1 MKRILCAFAIVMT
14 ALSAAAKDGDGHRLT
29 ALWADY
35 KKAVKA
41 DRPKK
46 QASTLEEIKR
56 QAEANRLAWDFY
68 DASQKYVQLRSESN
82 WKLREDLTRQMEQDL
97 DRFGEP
103 VAIIYNRRHDQADS
117 LISYIMANE
126 TKLKSSSNPEF
137 WSNDP
142 LILQYTFGNV
152 LPRILSSDY
161 DYALWHLFSRNTDNS
176 AASALMHQTYD
187 GTYPLGALVRY
198 TELVSREEEES
209 MKKLASEHN
218 GDAVGVLAEGWLLD
232 RKCQKMKDDGT
243 GTSEDFRRLLDECR
257 EVRRKAISMK
267 GTENLIANSRPWPLF
282 IMGNL
287 TAKRISAS
295 IEDGEATILLSNL
308 SSATVQIKRGLKTVF
323 KAHVKN
329 PAQSF
334 HVFDTVRVKIPELD
348 DGEYEMNTS
357 SGKTKHSYNFKKNT
371 LSIASRLNSDGTGVY
386 VADYLSG
393 KPLDRY
399 TLTLFRDD
407 TSISRIEIDQNG
419 FTTIPEAFTEKIIKD
434 KYRYRLQA
442 SCRDDNGTL
451 RKSKKHWITDWSISD
466 GDFNTT
472 GGSEATHCMILTDR
486 SAFRPEETVRFKT
499 ILYSGSN
506 EYKTAGAGIG
516 LTAVLYD
523 AERNEIIRQPLT
535 TGEYGSAAGDF
546 ILKKGTRGGLYS
558 IVILKGER
566 RLCSTY
572 MLVDEF
578 VAPSFTM
585 DWEPDGR
592 LYLPGDGVSIKGRIR
607 SYSGHNLG
615 DAAASYRISRY
626 GKLSD
631 EGQLTLTP
639 DGNFDI
645 RFRAGVQD
653 WSNYLVSVKVTDA
666 TGETLEFSRSL
677 SVRNYLHSNTTVRD
691 ASTGSFTVKGQDI
704 DGQIISNGRL
714 GFSVTLQGPDNA
726 ASHPTLKCGY
736 ELSRDGKTVARGDSR
751 PGEKTEI
758 RLDGPG
764 LYILSTHCS
773 AVSDSGIKAESKEQ
787 TGILYVRDSDDTLHD
802 DLSSFFKETGR
813 DSVELQIGAAC
824 GQVWAVAELYGGGNI
839 LLDRR
844 SVELRGIKGEEGSLK
859 TISFPRKR
867 EYPSELSIK
876 VLWFKDKESYSYSR
890 DFASLADSPRLPL
903 SFSRFLDTTSP
914 GQGYSFGITTL
925 PGVECAATIFDA
937 ASETLRSNIWHEV
950 TPARRP
956 LPAVSFSTTSGEY
969 GESFDYVVRGYGMRP
984 MMLKSAA
991 TMNLSDS
998 GTVMEEEFATDEA
1011 VAGGITA
1018 VREDFASTV
1027 AWEPFLRSDKEGRI
1041 EFSFRNAD
1049 KLSTYYVQLF
1059 AHDRQMHN
1067 SVLRREMKVTLP
1079 VKISAVEPLFL
1090 HDGDR
1095 YVARVTVSN
1104 SSEGS
1109 VVGKVSIRLL
1119 DGKDYRNGKEM
1130 ASRSGH
1136 LEVKG
1141 GGSASFEC
1149 EVLAKNIDNLGLLA
1163 SFTPD
1168 AEDSGSDAVFVSIP
1182 IYPAAQTIM
1191 ESHSALF
1198 KAGMDRDS
1206 LIRVLRGKFV
1216 NADGSAASAGEISIL
1231 QMLKDAVPALT
1242 VPSSDD
1248 ALSLSEALYADWLLT
1263 KIPGADRMTDSQ
1275 RDDVT
1280 GRLVAAR
1287 NPDGGFGWFQD
1298 MSSSPVVTATLLERL
1313 AKMGAGCPGALAP
1326 VLPDAVRF
1334 LDRSFLRDS
1343 ARPLWCGGL
1352 SLEQYLY
1359 VRSLFPDVKPDTDGA
1374 RDLKAFR
1381 KAARDYLVPSGQRGL
1396 NGLIFAKARRMKT
1409 MKALLDREG
1418 GDGLA
1423 DFFGI
1428 KLLSGPRMRNSLEKD
1443 ILSLTEYAE
1452 PHNSGGM
1459 YYPNAVLPWRGL
1471 LESELYAHSMLCD
1484 LLADC
1489 GQDSIAEGI
1498 RLWIM
1503 VQKETQQWES
1513 DPAYIEALASVLA
1526 GSAETLQ
1533 TKVIALT
1540 LSVSRPFGQ
1549 VKAAGN
1555 GFSVSREYRRDGK
1568 PLREG
1573 DLLHVGDKISATYS
1587 IWSEENRSFVR
1598 LTAPRCAAF
1607 RPVEQK
1613 SGHYGWMARPLSVSG
1628 WASFTPQGYRS
1639 VLADRTEFWFDSYPE
1654 EKTSITEEF
1663 FVTQEG
1669 CFQAP
1674 AVEIE
1679 SLYAPHYRA
1688 NDKGAGPIKISSS
1701 ARTAAARN

>member
-46 QASTLEEIKR
+46 QAATLEEIKR

-68 DASQKYVQLRSESN
+68 DASQKYVRLRSENN

-103 VAIIYNRRHDQADS
+103 VAIIYDRRQGADR
-117 LISYIMANE
+117 LISFIKSNE
-126 TKLKSSSNPEF
+126 DKLKSSSNPEF
-137 WSNDP
+137 WSRDP
-142 LILQYTFGNV
+142 RLESFPYRAA
-152 LPRILSSDY
+152 LPGLLGSDY
-161 DYALWHLFSRNTDNS
+161 DYALWCLFSEAPNNS
-176 AASALMHQTYD
+176 AASALMHSAYA
-187 GTYPLGALVRY
+187 GSYPLGALMKLS
-198 TELVSREEEES
+198 ELTSGHENGPV
-209 MKKLASEHN
+209 KAFAAEHK
-218 GDAVGVLAEGWLLD
+218 GDAVGILAEGWLLD
-232 RKCQKMKDDGT
+232 RRFHELSGSSGSSQEDYLSLRDDCLTLQKRVGALREAEGRLAACCSQPSDIIRQLTHKSITSDVKDGVVT
-243 GTSEDFRRLLDECR
+243 VALKNLKNVKI
-257 EVRRKAISMK
+257 EVRSGR
-267 GTENLIANSRPWPLF
+267 
-282 IMGNL
+282 
-287 TAKRISAS
+287 
-295 IEDGEATILLSNL
+295 
-308 SSATVQIKRGLKTVF
+308 KTVF
-323 KAHVKN
+323 KTRADN
-329 PAQSF
+329 PKCSF
-334 HVFDTVRVKIPELD
+334 YLRDSVTVTLPEMD
-348 DGEYEMNTS
+348 DGDYELLCS
-357 SGKTKHSYNFKKNT
+357 SGKTKSVSNFGKHT
-371 LSIASRLNSDGTGVY
+371 LSIASRCNSNGQGVY
-386 VADYLSG
+386 VTDYMSG
-393 KPLDRY
+393 KPVETC
-399 TLTLFRDD
+399 TLTLYWQDKATASYENFR
-407 TSISRIEIDQNG
+407 IDG
-419 FTTIPEAFTEKIIKD
+419 FTTLPESLSAKIENDRWGYSIE
-434 KYRYRLQA
+434 A
-442 SCRDDNGTL
+442 SFRDSGGILRTSQRHSLSSGSLCRSGGGTA
-451 RKSKKHWITDWSISD
+451 
-466 GDFNTT
+466 GDEDTNCLVF
-472 GGSEATHCMILTDR
+472 TDR

-506 EYKTAGAGIG
+506 EYKAADAGNK

-523 AERNEIIRQPLT
+523 AENKEISRQSLV
-535 TGEYGSAAGDF
+535 TGEYGSAAGEF
-546 ILKKGTRGGLYS
+546 TLEKRSRGGLYS
-558 IVILKGER
+558 IAILQGEKH
-566 RLCSTY
+566 LCGTSV
-572 MLVDEF
+572 LVDEF
-578 VAPSFTM
+578 VTPSFTLIW
-585 DWEPDGR
+585 DKDER
-592 LYLPGDGVSIKGRIR
+592 AYLPGDGVSIKGGIR
-607 SYSGHNLG
+607 AYSGHQLG
-615 DAAASYRISRY
+615 EIKASYNISRF
-626 GKLSD
+626 GSTIEK
-631 EGQLTLTP
+631 GTLTP
-639 DGNFDI
+639 DTDGRFEI
-645 RFRAGVQD
+645 RFRAVGQD
-653 WSNYLVSVKVTDA
+653 WSNYMITVKVSDA
-666 TGETLEFSRSL
+666 TGETLEFY
-677 SVRNYLHSNTTVRD
+677 RNLPVQSNIYITTTIEDTVK
-691 ASTGSFTVKGQDI
+691 GNFTVKGRDTGGRMI
-704 DGQIISNGRL
+704 NSGKLRFSISTDGADMEK
-714 GFSVTLQGPDNA
+714 T
-726 ASHPTLKCGY
+726 HPSLKCSY
-736 ELSRDGKTVARGDSR
+736 EVVRAGKTISRGESR
-751 PGEKTEI
+751 PGEKVETALGE
-758 RLDGPG
+758 PG
-764 LYILSTHCS
+764 LYTLRTTCIAT
-773 AVSDSGIKAESKEQ
+773 SDSGIKAA
-787 TGILYVRDSDDTLHD
+787 DH
-802 DLSSFFKETGR
+802 KETSILFIP
-813 DSVELQIGAAC
+813 DSCQTLNDDITSLFMEDSTDSLDLRIGASC
-824 GQVWAVAELYGGGNI
+824 GPVWAVAELYGNGNT
-839 LLDRR
+839 LLDRQEVR
-844 SVELRGIKGEEGSLK
+844 LEGIKGEEGSLK
-859 TISFPRKR
+859 TIHFPRRK
-867 EYPSELSIK
+867 EYPSKLSIK
-876 VLWFKDKESYSYSR
+876 TLWFKDKESHSYGR
-890 DFASLADSPRLPL
+890 DFNAQQEEYSLPL
-903 SFSRFLDTTSP
+903 NFSRFLDTTAP
-914 GQGYSFGITTL
+914 GTRYTFEISTL

-937 ASETLRSNIWHEV
+937 ATETLRSNIWHEV

-984 MMLKSAA
+984 MMLKSAT

-1011 VAGGITA
+1011 VAGSITA
-1018 VREDFASTV
+1018 VRENFAGTV
-1027 AWEPFLRSDKEGRI
+1027 AWEPFLLSDKDGRI

-1104 SSEGS
+1104 GSEGS
-1109 VVGKVSIRLL
+1109 VGGKVSIRLL

-1149 EVLAKNIDNLGLLA
+1149 EVLAKDIDNLGLLA

-1168 AEDSGSDAVFVSIP
+1168 AEGSGSDAVFVSIP
-1182 IYPAAQTIM
+1182 VYPAAQTIM

-1298 MSSSPVVTATLLERL
+1298 MSSSPVVTATLLERF
-1313 AKMGAGCPGALAP
+1313 AKMGAGCPGALAS

-1409 MKALLDREG
+1409 LKALLDREG

-1540 LSVSRPFGQ
+1540 LCVSRPFGQ

-1573 DLLHVGDKISATYS
+1573 DSLHVGDKISATYS

-1628 WASFTPQGYRS
+1628 GASFTPQGYRS

-1701 ARTAAARN
+1701 F

>member
-14 ALSAAAKDGDGHRLT
+14 ALSAAAKGGDGHRLT

-35 KKAVKA
+35 EKAVKA

-56 QAEANRLAWDFY
+56 QAEAKRHAWDFY
-68 DASQKYVQLRSESN
+68 DASRKYVRLRSESN

-103 VAIIYNRRHDQADS
+103 VAIIYDRRHDQADS
-117 LISYIMANE
+117 LISYIKANE
-126 TKLKSSSNPEF
+126 AKLKSSSNPEF
-137 WSNDP
+137 WSHDL

-152 LPRILSSDY
+152 LPRFLSSDY

-218 GDAVGVLAEGWLLD
+218 GDAVGVLAEGWLLN
-232 RKCQKMKDDGT
+232 RKYQKMKDDGT
-243 GTSEDFRRLLDECR
+243 GTSEDFRRLLDDCR
-257 EVRRKAISMK
+257 EVRRKAILMK
-267 GTENLIANSRPWPLF
+267 GTENLIANSWPWPLF

-287 TAKRISAS
+287 TAKRIKAS

-334 HVFDTVRVKIPELD
+334 HVFDTVRVKIHELD
-348 DGEYEMNTS
+348 DGEYEMNIS
-357 SGKTKHSYNFKKNT
+357 SGKTKYNYNFKKNT
-371 LSIASRLNSDGTGVY
+371 LSIASRLNSDGIGVY
-386 VADYLSG
+386 VADYMSG
-393 KPLDRY
+393 KPVETC
-399 TLTLFRDD
+399 TLTLYWQDKATASYENFR
-407 TSISRIEIDQNG
+407 IDG
-419 FTTIPEAFTEKIIKD
+419 FTTLPESLSAKIENDRWGYSIEASFRD
-434 KYRYRLQA
+434 SGGILRTSQRHSLSSGSLYR
-442 SCRDDNGTL
+442 SGSGTA
-451 RKSKKHWITDWSISD
+451 
-466 GDFNTT
+466 GDEDTNCLVF
-472 GGSEATHCMILTDR
+472 TDR
-486 SAFRPEETVRFKT
+486 SAFRPEETVHFKA
-499 ILYSGSN
+499 ILYNGRY

-578 VAPSFTM
+578 VAPSFTL

-592 LYLPGDGVSIKGRIR
+592 LYLPGDGVNIKGRIR

-787 TGILYVRDSDDTLHD
+787 TGVLYVRDSDDTLHD

-903 SFSRFLDTTSP
+903 SFSRFLDTTAP

-950 TPARRP
+950 TPTRRP

-1027 AWEPFLRSDKEGRI
+1027 AWEPFLRADKDGRI

-1079 VKISAVEPLFL
+1079 VKISAIEPLFL

-1109 VVGKVSIRLL
+1109 VGGKVSIRLL

-1149 EVLAKNIDNLGLLA
+1149 EVLAKDIDNLGLLA

-1182 IYPAAQTIM
+1182 VYPAVQTIV

-1206 LIRVLRGKFV
+1206 LIRALRGKFV
-1216 NADGSAASAGEISIL
+1216 NADGSAASTGEISIL
-1231 QMLKDAVPALT
+1231 QMLRDAVPALT

-1287 NPDGGFGWFQD
+1287 NPDGGFGWFRG
-1298 MSSSPVVTATLLERL
+1298 MSSSPVVTATLLERF
-1313 AKMGAGCPGALAP
+1313 AKMGAGCPGALASA
-1326 VLPDAVRF
+1326 LPDAVRF

-1381 KAARDYLVPSGQRGL
+1381 KAAKDYLVPSGQRGL

-1409 MKALLDREG
+1409 LKALLDREG

-1443 ILSLTEYAE
+1443 ILSLAEYAE

-1688 NDKGAGPIKISSS
+1688 NDKGTGPIRISSS
-1701 ARTAAARN
+1701 F

>member
-1 MKRILCAFAIVMT
+1 MKRILCALAIVMA
-14 ALSAAAKDGDGHRLT
+14 ALSAVAKDGDGHRLT

-35 KKAVKA
+35 EKAVKA

-56 QAEANRLAWDFY
+56 QAEAKRLAWDFY
-68 DASQKYVQLRSESN
+68 DASRKYVQLRSESN

-103 VAIIYNRRHDQADS
+103 VAIIYDRRHDQADS
-117 LISYIMANE
+117 LISYIKANE
-126 TKLKSSSNPEF
+126 AKLKSSSNPEF
-137 WSNDP
+137 WSRDP
-142 LILQYTFGNV
+142 RLESFPYGAA
-152 LPRILSSDY
+152 LPGLLGSDY
-161 DYALWHLFSRNTDNS
+161 DYALWCLFSEAPDNS
-176 AASALMHQTYD
+176 AASALMYSAYA
-187 GTYPLGALVRY
+187 GSYPLGALMKLS
-198 TELVSREEEES
+198 ELTSGHENGPV
-209 MKKLASEHN
+209 KAFAAEHR
-218 GDAVGVLAEGWLLD
+218 GDAVGILAEGWLLD
-232 RKCQKMKDDGT
+232 RRFHELSGSSGSSQEDYLSLRDDCLTLQKRAGALREAEGRLAACCSQPSDIIRQLTHKSIISDVKDGVVT
-243 GTSEDFRRLLDECR
+243 VALKNLKNVKI
-257 EVRRKAISMK
+257 EVRYGR
-267 GTENLIANSRPWPLF
+267 
-282 IMGNL
+282 
-287 TAKRISAS
+287 
-295 IEDGEATILLSNL
+295 
-308 SSATVQIKRGLKTVF
+308 KTVF
-323 KAHVKN
+323 KTRADN
-329 PAQSF
+329 PKRSF
-334 HVFDTVRVKIPELD
+334 YLRDSVTVTLPEMD
-348 DGEYEMNTS
+348 DGDYELLCS
-357 SGKTKHSYNFKKNT
+357 SGKTKSVSNFGKHT
-371 LSIASRLNSDGTGVY
+371 LSIASRCNSDGHGVY
-386 VADYLSG
+386 VTDYMSG
-393 KPLDRY
+393 KPVETC
-399 TLTLFRDD
+399 TLTLYWQDKPTASYENFR
-407 TSISRIEIDQNG
+407 ING
-419 FTTIPEAFTEKIIKD
+419 FTTLPESLSAKIENDRWGYSIEASFRDSGGILRTSQKHSLSSGSL
-434 KYRYRLQA
+434 YR
-442 SCRDDNGTL
+442 SGSGTA
-451 RKSKKHWITDWSISD
+451 
-466 GDFNTT
+466 GDEDTNCLVF
-472 GGSEATHCMILTDR
+472 TDR
-486 SAFRPEETVRFKT
+486 SAFRPEETVHFKA
-499 ILYSGSN
+499 ILYNGRY
-506 EYKTAGAGIG
+506 EYKAVDAGNK

-523 AERNEIIRQPLT
+523 AENKEISRQSLV
-535 TGEYGSAAGDF
+535 TGEYGSAAGEF
-546 ILKKGTRGGLYS
+546 TLEKRSRGGLYS
-558 IVILKGER
+558 IAILQGEKH
-566 RLCSTY
+566 LCGTSV
-572 MLVDEF
+572 LVDEF
-578 VAPSFTM
+578 VIPSFTLIW
-585 DWEPDGR
+585 DKDER
-592 LYLPGDGVSIKGRIR
+592 AYLPGDGVSIKGGIR
-607 SYSGHNLG
+607 AYSGHQLG
-615 DAAASYRISRY
+615 EIKASYNISRF
-626 GKLSD
+626 GSTIEK
-631 EGQLTLTP
+631 GTLTP
-639 DGNFDI
+639 DTDGRFEI
-645 RFRAGVQD
+645 RFRAVGQD
-653 WSNYLVSVKVTDA
+653 WSNYMITVKVSDA
-666 TGETLEFSRSL
+666 TGETLEFY
-677 SVRNYLHSNTTVRD
+677 RNLPVQSNIYITTTIEDTVK
-691 ASTGSFTVKGQDI
+691 GNFTVKGRDTGGRMI
-704 DGQIISNGRL
+704 NSGKLRFSISSG
-714 GFSVTLQGPDNA
+714 GADMEKT
-726 ASHPTLKCGY
+726 HPSLKCSY
-736 ELSRDGKTVARGDSR
+736 EVVRAGKTISRGESR
-751 PGEKTEI
+751 PGEKVETALGE
-758 RLDGPG
+758 PG
-764 LYILSTHCS
+764 LYTLRTTCIAT
-773 AVSDSGIKAESKEQ
+773 SDSGIKAA
-787 TGILYVRDSDDTLHD
+787 DH
-802 DLSSFFKETGR
+802 KETSILFIP
-813 DSVELQIGAAC
+813 DSCQALNDDITSLFMEDSTDSLDLRIGASC
-824 GQVWAVAELYGGGNI
+824 GPVWAVAELYGNGNT
-839 LLDRR
+839 LLDRQEVR
-844 SVELRGIKGEEGSLK
+844 LEGIKGEEGSLK
-859 TISFPRKR
+859 TIHFPRRK
-867 EYPSELSIK
+867 EYPSKLSIK
-876 VLWFKDKESYSYSR
+876 TLWFKDKESYSYGRNFNAQQEEYS
-890 DFASLADSPRLPL
+890 LPL
-903 SFSRFLDTTSP
+903 NFSRFLDTTAP
-914 GQGYSFGITTL
+914 GTRYTFEISTL

-937 ASETLRSNIWHEV
+937 ATETLRSNIWHEV

-998 GTVMEEEFATDEA
+998 GTVMEEEFASDEA
-1011 VAGGITA
+1011 VAGSITA

-1027 AWEPFLRSDKEGRI
+1027 AWEPFLRSDKDGRI

-1109 VVGKVSIRLL
+1109 VGGKVSIRLL

-1149 EVLAKNIDNLGLLA
+1149 EVQAKDIDNLGLLA

-1182 IYPAAQTIM
+1182 VYPAVQTIM

-1206 LIRVLRGKFV
+1206 LIRALRGKFV
-1216 NADGSAASAGEISIL
+1216 NADGSASSAGEISIL
-1231 QMLKDAVPALT
+1231 QMLRDAVPALT

-1287 NPDGGFGWFQD
+1287 NPDGGFGWFRG
-1298 MSSSPVVTATLLERL
+1298 MSSSPVVTATLLERF

-1359 VRSLFPDVKPDTDGA
+1359 VRSLFPDIKPDTDGA

-1409 MKALLDREG
+1409 LKTLLDREG

-1471 LESELYAHSMLCD
+1471 LESELYAHSMLGD

-1489 GQDSIAEGI
+1489 GQSSIAEGI

-1549 VKAAGN
+1549 IKAAGN
-1555 GFSVSREYRRDGK
+1555 GFSISREYRRDGK

-1628 WASFTPQGYRS
+1628 WASFTPQGHRS

-1688 NDKGAGPIKISSS
+1688 NDKGAGPIRISSS
-1701 ARTAAARN
+1701 F

>member
-35 KKAVKA
+35 EKAVKA

-56 QAEANRLAWDFY
+56 QAEAKRLAWDFY
-68 DASQKYVQLRSESN
+68 DASRKYVQLRSESN

-103 VAIIYNRRHDQADS
+103 VAIIYDRRHDQADS

-126 TKLKSSSNPEF
+126 AKLKSSSNPEF
-137 WSNDP
+137 WSHDL

-152 LPRILSSDY
+152 LPRFLSSDY

-232 RKCQKMKDDGT
+232 RKYQKMEDDGT
-243 GTSEDFRRLLDECR
+243 GTSEDFRRLLDDCR
-257 EVRRKAISMK
+257 EVRRKAIAMK
-267 GTENLIANSRPWPLF
+267 GTENLIANSWPWPLF

-357 SGKTKHSYNFKKNT
+357 SGKTKYNYNFKKNT
-371 LSIASRLNSDGTGVY
+371 LSIASRLNSDGIGVY

-419 FTTIPEAFTEKIIKD
+419 FTTIPEAFTEKIIKA

-451 RKSKKHWITDWSISD
+451 RKSKKHRITDWSISD

-499 ILYSGSN
+499 ILYNGRY
-506 EYKTAGAGIG
+506 EYKTADAGIG

-523 AERNEIIRQPLT
+523 AERNEIVRQPLT

-578 VAPSFTM
+578 VAPNFTL

-607 SYSGHNLG
+607 SYSGHKIG

-639 DGNFDI
+639 DGDFDI

-666 TGETLEFSRSL
+666 TGETLEFSRNL
-677 SVRNYLHSNTTVRD
+677 PVRNYLHSNTTVRD

-736 ELSRDGKTVARGDSR
+736 ELSRDGKTVAKGDSR
-751 PGEKTEI
+751 PGEKTEV

-764 LYILSTHCS
+764 LYILSTLCS

-787 TGILYVRDSDDTLHD
+787 TGILYVPDSDDTLHD

-824 GQVWAVAELYGGGNI
+824 GPVWAVAELYGDGNI

-859 TISFPRKR
+859 TISFPRKGG
-867 EYPSELSIK
+867 YPSELSIK

-937 ASETLRSNIWHEV
+937 ATETLRSNIWHEV

-956 LPAVSFSTTSGEY
+956 LPAVSFRTTSGKY
-969 GESFDYVVRGYGMRP
+969 GESFDHVVRGYGMRP

-998 GTVMEEEFATDEA
+998 GTVMEEEFAMDEA
-1011 VAGGITA
+1011 VADGITA
-1018 VREDFASTV
+1018 VREDFAGTV
-1027 AWEPFLRSDKEGRI
+1027 AWEPFLRADKDGRI

-1109 VVGKVSIRLL
+1109 VGGKVSIRLL

-1141 GGSASFEC
+1141 SGSASFEC
-1149 EVLAKNIDNLGLLA
+1149 EVQAKDIDNLGLLA

-1168 AEDSGSDAVFVSIP
+1168 AKDSGSDAVFVSIP
-1182 IYPAAQTIM
+1182 VYPAVQTIM

-1206 LIRVLRGKFV
+1206 LIRALRGKFV

-1231 QMLKDAVPALT
+1231 QMLRDAVPALT

-1287 NPDGGFGWFQD
+1287 NPDGGFGWFRG
-1298 MSSSPVVTATLLERL
+1298 MSSSPVVTATLLERF
-1313 AKMGAGCPGALAP
+1313 AKMGAGCPEALAP

-1409 MKALLDREG
+1409 LKALLDREG

-1452 PHNSGGM
+1452 PHNSGGI

-1489 GQDSIAEGI
+1489 GQSSIAEGI

-1555 GFSVSREYRRDGK
+1555 GFSISREYRRDGK

-1688 NDKGAGPIKISSS
+1688 NDKGAGPLRISSS
-1701 ARTAAARN
+1701 F

>member
-1 MKRILCAFAIVMT
+1 MKRILCALAIVMA
-14 ALSAAAKDGDGHRLT
+14 ALSAVAKDGDGHRLT

-35 KKAVKA
+35 EKAVKA

-56 QAEANRLAWDFY
+56 QAEAKRLVWDFY
-68 DASQKYVQLRSESN
+68 DASRKYVRLRSESN

-103 VAIIYNRRHDQADS
+103 VAIIYDRRHDQADS
-117 LISYIMANE
+117 LISYIKANE
-126 TKLKSSSNPEF
+126 AKLKSSSNPEF
-137 WSNDP
+137 WSRDP
-142 LILQYTFGNV
+142 RLESFPYRAA
-152 LPRILSSDY
+152 LPELLGSDY
-161 DYALWHLFSRNTDNS
+161 DYALWCLFSEAPDNS
-176 AASALMHQTYD
+176 AASALMHSAYA
-187 GTYPLGALVRY
+187 GSYPLGALMKLS
-198 TELVSREEEES
+198 ELTSGHENGPV
-209 MKKLASEHN
+209 KAFAAEHR
-218 GDAVGVLAEGWLLD
+218 GDAVGILAEGWLLD
-232 RKCQKMKDDGT
+232 RRFHELSGSSGSSQEDYLSLRDDCLTLQKRAGALREAEGRLAACCSQPSDIIRQLTHKSIISDVKDGVVT
-243 GTSEDFRRLLDECR
+243 VALKNLKNVKI
-257 EVRRKAISMK
+257 EVRSGR
-267 GTENLIANSRPWPLF
+267 
-282 IMGNL
+282 
-287 TAKRISAS
+287 
-295 IEDGEATILLSNL
+295 
-308 SSATVQIKRGLKTVF
+308 KTVF
-323 KAHVKN
+323 KTRADN
-329 PAQSF
+329 PKCSF
-334 HVFDTVRVKIPELD
+334 YLRDSVTVTLPEMD
-348 DGEYEMNTS
+348 DGDYELLCS
-357 SGKTKHSYNFKKNT
+357 SGKTKSVSNFGKHT
-371 LSIASRLNSDGTGVY
+371 LSIASRCNSDGQGIY
-386 VADYLSG
+386 VTDYMSG
-393 KPLDRY
+393 KPVETC
-399 TLTLFRDD
+399 TLTLYWQDKATASYENFR
-407 TSISRIEIDQNG
+407 IDG
-419 FTTIPEAFTEKIIKD
+419 FTTLPESLSAKIENDRWGYSIEASFRD
-434 KYRYRLQA
+434 SGGILRTSQRHSLSSGSLYR
-442 SCRDDNGTL
+442 SGSGTA
-451 RKSKKHWITDWSISD
+451 
-466 GDFNTT
+466 GDEDTNCLVF
-472 GGSEATHCMILTDR
+472 TDR

-506 EYKTAGAGIG
+506 EYKAVDAGNK

-523 AERNEIIRQPLT
+523 AENKEISRQSLV
-535 TGEYGSAAGDF
+535 TGEYGSAAGEF
-546 ILKKGTRGGLYS
+546 TLEKRSRGGLYS
-558 IVILKGER
+558 IAILQGEKH
-566 RLCSTY
+566 LCGTSV
-572 MLVDEF
+572 LVDEF
-578 VAPSFTM
+578 VTPSFTLIW
-585 DWEPDGR
+585 DKDER
-592 LYLPGDGVSIKGRIR
+592 TYLPGDGVSIKGGIR
-607 SYSGHNLG
+607 AYSGHQLG
-615 DAAASYRISRY
+615 EIKGSYNISRF
-626 GKLSD
+626 GSTIEK
-631 EGQLTLTP
+631 GTLTP
-639 DGNFDI
+639 DTDGRFEI
-645 RFRAGVQD
+645 RFRAVGQD
-653 WSNYLVSVKVTDA
+653 WSNYMITVKVSDA
-666 TGETLEFSRSL
+666 TGETLEFY
-677 SVRNYLHSNTTVRD
+677 RNLPVQSNIYITTTIEDTVK
-691 ASTGSFTVKGQDI
+691 GNFTVKGRDTGSRMI
-704 DGQIISNGRL
+704 NSGKLRFSISTGEADMK
-714 GFSVTLQGPDNA
+714 TT
-726 ASHPTLKCGY
+726 HPSLKCSY
-736 ELSRDGKTVARGDSR
+736 EVVRAGKTISRGESR
-751 PGEKTEI
+751 PGEKVETALGE
-758 RLDGPG
+758 PG
-764 LYILSTHCS
+764 LYTLRTTCIAT
-773 AVSDSGIKAESKEQ
+773 SDSGIKAA
-787 TGILYVRDSDDTLHD
+787 DH
-802 DLSSFFKETGR
+802 KETSILFIP
-813 DSVELQIGAAC
+813 DSCQALNDDITSLFMEDSTDSLDLRIGASC
-824 GQVWAVAELYGGGNI
+824 GPVWAVAELYGNGNT
-839 LLDRR
+839 LLDRQEVR
-844 SVELRGIKGEEGSLK
+844 LEGIKGEEGSLK
-859 TISFPRKR
+859 TIHFPRRK
-867 EYPSELSIK
+867 EYPSKLSIK
-876 VLWFKDKESYSYSR
+876 VLWFKDQESYSYGR
-890 DFASLADSPRLPL
+890 DFNAQQEEYSLPL
-903 SFSRFLDTTSP
+903 NFNRFLDTTAP
-914 GQGYSFGITTL
+914 GTRYTFEISTL

-937 ASETLRSNIWHEV
+937 ATETLRSNIWHEV

-998 GTVMEEEFATDEA
+998 GTVMGEEFATDEA
-1011 VAGGITA
+1011 VAGSITA

-1027 AWEPFLRSDKEGRI
+1027 AWEPFLLSDKDGRI

-1109 VVGKVSIRLL
+1109 VGGTVSIRLL

-1149 EVLAKNIDNLGLLA
+1149 EVQAKDIDNLGLLA

-1168 AEDSGSDAVFVSIP
+1168 AEDSGADAVFVSIP
-1182 IYPAAQTIM
+1182 VYPAVQTIV

-1206 LIRVLRGKFV
+1206 LIRALRGKFV

-1231 QMLKDAVPALT
+1231 QMLRDAVPALT

-1287 NPDGGFGWFQD
+1287 NPDGGFGWFRG
-1298 MSSSPVVTATLLERL
+1298 MSSSPVVTATLLERF
-1313 AKMGAGCPGALAP
+1313 AKMGAGCPGALASA
-1326 VLPDAVRF
+1326 LPDAVRF

-1352 SLEQYLY
+1352 SLEQYLH

-1409 MKALLDREG
+1409 LKALLDGEG

-1452 PHNSGGM
+1452 PHNSGGI

-1688 NDKGAGPIKISSS
+1688 NDKGAGPIRISSS
-1701 ARTAAARN
+1701 F

>member
-35 KKAVKA
+35 EKAVKA

-56 QAEANRLAWDFY
+56 QAEAKRLVWDFY
-68 DASQKYVQLRSESN
+68 DASRKYVRLRSESN

-103 VAIIYNRRHDQADS
+103 VAIIYDRRQGADR
-117 LISYIMANE
+117 LISFIKSNE
-126 TKLKSSSNPEF
+126 DKLKSSSNPEF
-137 WSNDP
+137 WSRDP
-142 LILQYTFGNV
+142 RLESFPYGAA
-152 LPRILSSDY
+152 LPGLLGSDY
-161 DYALWHLFSRNTDNS
+161 DYALWCLFSEAPDNS
-176 AASALMHQTYD
+176 AASALMHSAYA
-187 GTYPLGALVRY
+187 GSYPLGALMKLS
-198 TELVSREEEES
+198 ELTSGHENGPV
-209 MKKLASEHN
+209 KAFAAEHR
-218 GDAVGVLAEGWLLD
+218 GDAVGILAEGWLLD
-232 RKCQKMKDDGT
+232 RRFHELSGSSGSSQEDYLSLRDDCLTLQKRAGALREAEGRLAACCSQPSDIIRQLTHKSIISDVKDGVVT
-243 GTSEDFRRLLDECR
+243 VALKNLKNVKI
-257 EVRRKAISMK
+257 EVRSGR
-267 GTENLIANSRPWPLF
+267 
-282 IMGNL
+282 
-287 TAKRISAS
+287 
-295 IEDGEATILLSNL
+295 
-308 SSATVQIKRGLKTVF
+308 KTVF
-323 KAHVKN
+323 KTRADN
-329 PAQSF
+329 PKCSF
-334 HVFDTVRVKIPELD
+334 YLRDSVTVTLPEMD
-348 DGEYEMNTS
+348 DGDYELLCS
-357 SGKTKHSYNFKKNT
+357 SGKTKSVSNFGKHT
-371 LSIASRLNSDGTGVY
+371 LSIASRCNSDGQGIY
-386 VADYLSG
+386 VTDYMSG
-393 KPLDRY
+393 KPVETC
-399 TLTLFRDD
+399 TLTLYWQDKATASYENFR
-407 TSISRIEIDQNG
+407 IDG
-419 FTTIPEAFTEKIIKD
+419 FTTLPESLSAKIENDRWGYSIEASFRD
-434 KYRYRLQA
+434 SGGILRTSQRHSLSSGSLYR
-442 SCRDDNGTL
+442 SGSGTA
-451 RKSKKHWITDWSISD
+451 
-466 GDFNTT
+466 GDEDTNCLVF
-472 GGSEATHCMILTDR
+472 TDR
-486 SAFRPEETVRFKT
+486 SAFRPEETVHFKA
-499 ILYSGSN
+499 ILYNGRY
-506 EYKTAGAGIG
+506 EYKAVDAGNK

-523 AERNEIIRQPLT
+523 AENKEISRQSLV
-535 TGEYGSAAGDF
+535 TGEYGSAAGEF
-546 ILKKGTRGGLYS
+546 TLEKRSRGGLYS
-558 IVILKGER
+558 IAILQGEKH
-566 RLCSTY
+566 LCGTSV
-572 MLVDEF
+572 LVDEF
-578 VAPSFTM
+578 VTPSFTLIW
-585 DWEPDGR
+585 DKDER
-592 LYLPGDGVSIKGRIR
+592 TYLPGDGVSIKGGIR
-607 SYSGHNLG
+607 AYSGHQLG
-615 DAAASYRISRY
+615 EIKASYNISRF
-626 GKLSD
+626 GSTIEK
-631 EGQLTLTP
+631 GTLTP
-639 DGNFDI
+639 DTDGRFEI
-645 RFRAGVQD
+645 RFRAVGQD
-653 WSNYLVSVKVTDA
+653 WSNYMITVKVSDA
-666 TGETLEFSRSL
+666 TGETLEFY
-677 SVRNYLHSNTTVRD
+677 RNLPVQSNIYITTTIEDTVK
-691 ASTGSFTVKGQDI
+691 GNFTVKGHDTGGRMI
-704 DGQIISNGRL
+704 NSGKLRFSISTGEADMK
-714 GFSVTLQGPDNA
+714 TT
-726 ASHPTLKCGY
+726 HPSLKCSY
-736 ELSRDGKTVARGDSR
+736 EVVRAGKTISRGESR
-751 PGEKTEI
+751 PGEKVETALGE
-758 RLDGPG
+758 PG
-764 LYILSTHCS
+764 LYTLRTTCIAT
-773 AVSDSGIKAESKEQ
+773 SDSGIKAA
-787 TGILYVRDSDDTLHD
+787 DH
-802 DLSSFFKETGR
+802 KETSILFIP
-813 DSVELQIGAAC
+813 DSCQALNDDITSLFMEDSTDSLDLRIGASC
-824 GQVWAVAELYGGGNI
+824 GPVWAVAELYGNGNT
-839 LLDRR
+839 LLDRQEVR
-844 SVELRGIKGEEGSLK
+844 LEGIKGEEGSLK
-859 TISFPRKR
+859 TIHFPRRK
-867 EYPSELSIK
+867 EYPSKLSIK
-876 VLWFKDKESYSYSR
+876 VLWFKDKESYSYGR
-890 DFASLADSPRLPL
+890 DFNAQQEEYSLPL
-903 SFSRFLDTTSP
+903 NFSRFLDTTAP
-914 GQGYSFGITTL
+914 GTRYTFEISTL

-937 ASETLRSNIWHEV
+937 ATETLRSNIWHEV

-956 LPAVSFSTTSGEY
+956 LPAVSFRTTSGKY
-969 GESFDYVVRGYGMRP
+969 GKSFDHVVRGYGMRP

-998 GTVMEEEFATDEA
+998 GTVMEEEFAMDEA
-1011 VAGGITA
+1011 VADGITA
-1018 VREDFASTV
+1018 VRENFASTV
-1027 AWEPFLRSDKEGRI
+1027 AWEPFLLSDKDGRI

-1109 VVGKVSIRLL
+1109 VGGKVSIRLL

-1149 EVLAKNIDNLGLLA
+1149 EVQAKDIDNLGLLA

-1182 IYPAAQTIM
+1182 VYPAVQTIM

-1206 LIRVLRGKFV
+1206 LIRALRGKFV

-1231 QMLKDAVPALT
+1231 QMLRDAVPALT

-1298 MSSSPVVTATLLERL
+1298 MSSSPVVTATLLERF

-1409 MKALLDREG
+1409 LKALLDREG

-1452 PHNSGGM
+1452 PHNSGGT

-1555 GFSVSREYRRDGK
+1555 GFSISREYRRDGQ

-1688 NDKGAGPIKISSS
+1688 NDKGAGPIRISSS
-1701 ARTAAARN
+1701 F

>member
-68 DASQKYVQLRSESN
+68 DASQKYVRLRSESN

-103 VAIIYNRRHDQADS
+103 VAIIYDRRHDQADS
-117 LISYIMANE
+117 LISYIKANE
-126 TKLKSSSNPEF
+126 AKLKSSSNPEF
-137 WSNDP
+137 WSRDP
-142 LILQYTFGNV
+142 RLESFPYGAA
-152 LPRILSSDY
+152 LPGLLGSDY
-161 DYALWHLFSRNTDNS
+161 DYALWCLFSEAPDNS
-176 AASALMHQTYD
+176 AASALMHSAYA
-187 GTYPLGALVRY
+187 GSYPLGALMKLS
-198 TELVSREEEES
+198 ELTSGHENGPV
-209 MKKLASEHN
+209 KAFAAEHR
-218 GDAVGVLAEGWLLD
+218 GDAVGILAEGWLLD
-232 RKCQKMKDDGT
+232 RRFHELSGSGGSSQEDYLSLRDDCLTLQKRAGALREAEGRLAACCSQPSDIIRQLTHKSIISDVKDGVVT
-243 GTSEDFRRLLDECR
+243 VALKNLKNVKI
-257 EVRRKAISMK
+257 EVRYGR
-267 GTENLIANSRPWPLF
+267 
-282 IMGNL
+282 
-287 TAKRISAS
+287 
-295 IEDGEATILLSNL
+295 
-308 SSATVQIKRGLKTVF
+308 KTVF
-323 KAHVKN
+323 KTRMDN
-329 PAQSF
+329 PKRSF
-334 HVFDTVRVKIPELD
+334 YLRDSVTVTLPEMD
-348 DGEYEMNTS
+348 DGDYELLCS
-357 SGKTKHSYNFKKNT
+357 SGKTKSVSNFGKHT
-371 LSIASRLNSDGTGVY
+371 LSIASRCNSDGHGVY
-386 VADYLSG
+386 VTDYMSG
-393 KPLDRY
+393 KPVETC
-399 TLTLFRDD
+399 TLTLYWQDKPTASYENFR
-407 TSISRIEIDQNG
+407 IDG
-419 FTTIPEAFTEKIIKD
+419 FTTLPESLSAKIENDHWGYSIEASFRDSGGILRTSQKHSLSSGSL
-434 KYRYRLQA
+434 YR
-442 SCRDDNGTL
+442 SGSGTA
-451 RKSKKHWITDWSISD
+451 
-466 GDFNTT
+466 GDEDTNCLVF
-472 GGSEATHCMILTDR
+472 TDR

-506 EYKTAGAGIG
+506 EYKAADAGNK

-523 AERNEIIRQPLT
+523 AENKEISRQSLV
-535 TGEYGSAAGDF
+535 TGEYGSAAGEF
-546 ILKKGTRGGLYS
+546 TLEKRSRGGLYS
-558 IVILKGER
+558 IAILQGEKH
-566 RLCSTY
+566 LCGTSV
-572 MLVDEF
+572 LVDEF
-578 VAPSFTM
+578 VTPSFTLIW
-585 DWEPDGR
+585 DKDER
-592 LYLPGDGVSIKGRIR
+592 TYLPGDGVSIKGGIR
-607 SYSGHNLG
+607 AYSGHQLG
-615 DAAASYRISRY
+615 EIKASYNISRF
-626 GKLSD
+626 GSTIEK
-631 EGQLTLTP
+631 GTLTP
-639 DGNFDI
+639 DTDGRFEI
-645 RFRAGVQD
+645 RFRAVGQD
-653 WSNYLVSVKVTDA
+653 WSNYMITVKVSDA
-666 TGETLEFSRSL
+666 TGETLEFY
-677 SVRNYLHSNTTVRD
+677 RNLPVQSNIYITTTIEDTVK
-691 ASTGSFTVKGQDI
+691 GNFTVKGRDTGGRMI
-704 DGQIISNGRL
+704 NSGKLRFSISTGEADMK
-714 GFSVTLQGPDNA
+714 TT
-726 ASHPTLKCGY
+726 HPSLKCSY
-736 ELSRDGKTVARGDSR
+736 EVVRAGKTISRGESR
-751 PGEKTEI
+751 PGEKVETALGE
-758 RLDGPG
+758 PG
-764 LYILSTHCS
+764 LYTLRTTCIAT
-773 AVSDSGIKAESKEQ
+773 SDSGIKAA
-787 TGILYVRDSDDTLHD
+787 DH
-802 DLSSFFKETGR
+802 KETSILFIP
-813 DSVELQIGAAC
+813 DSCQALNDDITSLFMEDSTDSLDLRIGASC
-824 GQVWAVAELYGGGNI
+824 GPVWAVAELYGNGNT
-839 LLDRR
+839 LLDRQGVR
-844 SVELRGIKGEEGSLK
+844 LEGIKGEEGSLK
-859 TISFPRKR
+859 TIHFPRRK
-867 EYPSELSIK
+867 EYPSKLSIK
-876 VLWFKDKESYSYSR
+876 VLWFKDKESYSYGR
-890 DFASLADSPRLPL
+890 DFNAQQEEYSLPL
-903 SFSRFLDTTSP
+903 NFSRFLDTTAP
-914 GQGYSFGITTL
+914 GTRYTFEISTL

-937 ASETLRSNIWHEV
+937 ATETLRSNIWHEV

-998 GTVMEEEFATDEA
+998 GTVMEEEFAADEA
-1011 VAGGITA
+1011 VAGSITA

-1027 AWEPFLRSDKEGRI
+1027 AWEPFLRSDKDGRI

-1059 AHDRQMHN
+1059 AHDRQIHN

-1095 YVARVTVSN
+1095 YVARVTISN

-1109 VVGKVSIRLL
+1109 VGGKVSIRLL

-1149 EVLAKNIDNLGLLA
+1149 EVQAKDIDNLGLLA

-1182 IYPAAQTIM
+1182 VYPAVQTIM

-1206 LIRVLRGKFV
+1206 LIRALRGKFV

-1231 QMLKDAVPALT
+1231 QMLRDAVPALT
-1242 VPSSDD
+1242 VPSSDE

-1287 NPDGGFGWFQD
+1287 NPDGGFGWFRG
-1298 MSSSPVVTATLLERL
+1298 MSSSPVVTATLLERF

-1409 MKALLDREG
+1409 LKALLDREG

-1540 LSVSRPFGQ
+1540 LSVSRPFRQ

-1555 GFSVSREYRRDGK
+1555 GFSISREYRRDGK

-1573 DLLHVGDKISATYS
+1573 DLLHVGDKISATYN

-1688 NDKGAGPIKISSS
+1688 NDKGAGPIMISSS
-1701 ARTAAARN
+1701 F

>member
-41 DRPKK
+41 DRPRK

-68 DASQKYVQLRSESN
+68 DASQKYVRLRSESN

-103 VAIIYNRRHDQADS
+103 VAIIYDRRQGADR
-117 LISYIMANE
+117 LISFIKSNE
-126 TKLKSSSNPEF
+126 DKLKSSSNPEF
-137 WSNDP
+137 WSRDP
-142 LILQYTFGNV
+142 RLESFPYGAA
-152 LPRILSSDY
+152 LPGLLGSDY
-161 DYALWHLFSRNTDNS
+161 DYALWCLFSEAPDNS
-176 AASALMHQTYD
+176 AASALMHSAYA
-187 GTYPLGALVRY
+187 GSYPLGALMKLS
-198 TELVSREEEES
+198 ELTSGHENGPV
-209 MKKLASEHN
+209 KAFAAEHR
-218 GDAVGVLAEGWLLD
+218 GDAVGILAEGWLLD
-232 RKCQKMKDDGT
+232 RRFHELSGSSGSSQEDYLSLRDDCLTLQKRAGALREAEGRLAACCSQPSDIIRQLTHKSIISDVKDGVVT
-243 GTSEDFRRLLDECR
+243 VALKNLKNVKI
-257 EVRRKAISMK
+257 EVRSGR
-267 GTENLIANSRPWPLF
+267 
-282 IMGNL
+282 
-287 TAKRISAS
+287 
-295 IEDGEATILLSNL
+295 
-308 SSATVQIKRGLKTVF
+308 KTVF
-323 KAHVKN
+323 KTRADN
-329 PAQSF
+329 PKCSF
-334 HVFDTVRVKIPELD
+334 YLRDSVTVTLPEMD
-348 DGEYEMNTS
+348 DGDYELLCS
-357 SGKTKHSYNFKKNT
+357 SGKTKSVSNFGKHT
-371 LSIASRLNSDGTGVY
+371 LSIASRCNSDGQGIY
-386 VADYLSG
+386 VTDYMSG

-499 ILYSGSN
+499 LLYSGSN
-506 EYKTAGAGIG
+506 EYKAVDAGNK

-523 AERNEIIRQPLT
+523 AENKEISRQSLV
-535 TGEYGSAAGDF
+535 TGEYGSAAGEF
-546 ILKKGTRGGLYS
+546 SLEKRSRGGLYS
-558 IVILKGER
+558 IAILQGEKH
-566 RLCSTY
+566 LCGTSV
-572 MLVDEF
+572 LVDEF
-578 VAPSFTM
+578 VTPSFTLIW
-585 DWEPDGR
+585 DKDER
-592 LYLPGDGVSIKGRIR
+592 TYLPGDWVSIKGGIR
-607 SYSGHNLG
+607 AYSGHQLG
-615 DAAASYRISRY
+615 EIKASYNISRF
-626 GKLSD
+626 GSTIEK
-631 EGQLTLTP
+631 GTLTP
-639 DGNFDI
+639 DTDGRFEI
-645 RFRAGVQD
+645 RFRAVGQD
-653 WSNYLVSVKVTDA
+653 WSNYMITVKVSDA
-666 TGETLEFSRSL
+666 TGETLEFY
-677 SVRNYLHSNTTVRD
+677 RNLPVQSNIYITTTIEDTVK
-691 ASTGSFTVKGQDI
+691 GNFTVKGRDTGGRMI
-704 DGQIISNGRL
+704 NSGKLRFSISTGEADMK
-714 GFSVTLQGPDNA
+714 TT
-726 ASHPTLKCGY
+726 HPSLKCSY
-736 ELSRDGKTVARGDSR
+736 EVVRAGKTISRGESR
-751 PGEKTEI
+751 PGEKVETALGE
-758 RLDGPG
+758 PG
-764 LYILSTHCS
+764 LYTLRTTCIAT
-773 AVSDSGIKAESKEQ
+773 SDSGIKAA
-787 TGILYVRDSDDTLHD
+787 DH
-802 DLSSFFKETGR
+802 KETSILFIP
-813 DSVELQIGAAC
+813 DSCQTLNDDITSLFMEDSTDSLDLRIGASC
-824 GQVWAVAELYGGGNI
+824 GPVWAAAELYGNGNT
-839 LLDRR
+839 LLDRQKVR
-844 SVELRGIKGEEGSLK
+844 LEGIKGEEGSLK
-859 TISFPRKR
+859 TIHFPRRK
-867 EYPSELSIK
+867 EYPLKLSIK
-876 VLWFKDKESYSYSR
+876 VLWFKDKESYSYGR
-890 DFASLADSPRLPL
+890 DFNAQQEEYSLPL
-903 SFSRFLDTTSP
+903 NFSRFLDTTAP
-914 GQGYSFGITTL
+914 GTRYTFEISTL

-998 GTVMEEEFATDEA
+998 GTVMEEEFASDEA
-1011 VAGGITA
+1011 VAGSITA
-1018 VREDFASTV
+1018 VREDFTSTV
-1027 AWEPFLRSDKEGRI
+1027 AWEPFLRSDKDGRI

-1067 SVLRREMKVTLP
+1067 SVLRREMKATLP

-1109 VVGKVSIRLL
+1109 VGGKVSIRLL

-1149 EVLAKNIDNLGLLA
+1149 EVQAKDIDNLGLLA

-1182 IYPAAQTIM
+1182 VYPAVQTIM

-1206 LIRVLRGKFV
+1206 LIRALRGKFV

-1231 QMLKDAVPALT
+1231 QMLRDAVPALT

-1287 NPDGGFGWFQD
+1287 NPDGGFGWFRG
-1298 MSSSPVVTATLLERL
+1298 MSSSPVVTATLLERF

-1381 KAARDYLVPSGQRGL
+1381 KAAKDYLVPSGQRGL

-1409 MKALLDREG
+1409 LKALLDREG

-1443 ILSLTEYAE
+1443 ILSLAEYAE
-1452 PHNSGGM
+1452 PHNGGGM

-1555 GFSVSREYRRDGK
+1555 GFRVSREYRRDGK

-1688 NDKGAGPIKISSS
+1688 NDKGAGPIRISSS
-1701 ARTAAARN
+1701 F

>member
-68 DASQKYVQLRSESN
+68 DASREYVRLRSESN

-103 VAIIYNRRHDQADS
+103 VAIIYDRRQGADR
-117 LISYIMANE
+117 LISFIKSNE
-126 TKLKSSSNPEF
+126 DKLRSSSNPEF
-137 WSNDP
+137 WSRDP
-142 LILQYTFGNV
+142 RLESFPYGAT
-152 LPRILSSDY
+152 LPGLLGSDY
-161 DYALWHLFSRNTDNS
+161 DYALWCLFSEAPDNS
-176 AASALMHQTYD
+176 AASALMHSAYA
-187 GTYPLGALVRY
+187 GSYPLGALMKLS
-198 TELVSREEEES
+198 ELTSGHENGPV
-209 MKKLASEHN
+209 KAFAAEHR
-218 GDAVGVLAEGWLLD
+218 GDAVGILAEGWLLD
-232 RKCQKMKDDGT
+232 RRFHELSGSSGSSQEDYLSLRDDCLTLQKRAGALREAEGRLAACCSQPSDIIRQLTHKSIISDVKDGVVT
-243 GTSEDFRRLLDECR
+243 VALKNLKNVKI
-257 EVRRKAISMK
+257 EVRYGR
-267 GTENLIANSRPWPLF
+267 
-282 IMGNL
+282 
-287 TAKRISAS
+287 
-295 IEDGEATILLSNL
+295 
-308 SSATVQIKRGLKTVF
+308 KTVF
-323 KAHVKN
+323 KTRADN
-329 PAQSF
+329 PKRSF
-334 HVFDTVRVKIPELD
+334 YLRDSVTVTLPEMD
-348 DGEYEMNTS
+348 DGDYELLCS
-357 SGKTKHSYNFKKNT
+357 SGKTKSVSNFGKHT
-371 LSIASRLNSDGTGVY
+371 ISIASRCNSDGHGVY
-386 VADYLSG
+386 VTDYMSG
-393 KPLDRY
+393 KPVETC
-399 TLTLFRDD
+399 TLTLYWQDKPTASYENFR
-407 TSISRIEIDQNG
+407 ING
-419 FTTIPEAFTEKIIKD
+419 FTTLPESLSAKIENDRWGYSIEASFRDSGGILRTSQKHSLSSGSL
-434 KYRYRLQA
+434 YR
-442 SCRDDNGTL
+442 SGSGTA
-451 RKSKKHWITDWSISD
+451 
-466 GDFNTT
+466 GDEDTNCLVF
-472 GGSEATHCMILTDR
+472 TDR
-486 SAFRPEETVRFKT
+486 SAFRPEETVHFKA
-499 ILYSGSN
+499 ILYNGRY
-506 EYKTAGAGIG
+506 EYKAVDAGNK

-523 AERNEIIRQPLT
+523 AENKEISRQSLV
-535 TGEYGSAAGDF
+535 TGEYGSAAGEF
-546 ILKKGTRGGLYS
+546 TLEKRSCGGLYS
-558 IVILKGER
+558 IAILQGEKH
-566 RLCSTY
+566 LCGTSV
-572 MLVDEF
+572 LVDEF
-578 VAPSFTM
+578 VTPSFTLIW
-585 DWEPDGR
+585 DKDER
-592 LYLPGDGVSIKGRIR
+592 TYLPGDGVSIKGGIR
-607 SYSGHNLG
+607 AYSGHQLG
-615 DAAASYRISRY
+615 EIKASYNISRF
-626 GKLSD
+626 GSTIEK
-631 EGQLTLTP
+631 GTLTP
-639 DGNFDI
+639 DTDGRFEI
-645 RFRAGVQD
+645 RFRAVGQD
-653 WSNYLVSVKVTDA
+653 WSNYMITVKVSDA
-666 TGETLEFSRSL
+666 TGETLEFY
-677 SVRNYLHSNTTVRD
+677 RNLPVQSNIYITTTIEDTVK
-691 ASTGSFTVKGQDI
+691 GNFTVKGRDTGGRMI
-704 DGQIISNGRL
+704 NSGKLRFSISTGEADMK
-714 GFSVTLQGPDNA
+714 TT
-726 ASHPTLKCGY
+726 HPSLKCSY
-736 ELSRDGKTVARGDSR
+736 EVVRAGKTISRGESR
-751 PGEKTEI
+751 PGEKVETALGE
-758 RLDGPG
+758 PG
-764 LYILSTHCS
+764 LYTIRTTCI
-773 AVSDSGIKAESKEQ
+773 ATSDSGIKAA
-787 TGILYVRDSDDTLHD
+787 DH
-802 DLSSFFKETGR
+802 KETSILFIP
-813 DSVELQIGAAC
+813 DSCQALNDDITSLFMEDSTDSLDLRIGASC
-824 GQVWAVAELYGGGNI
+824 GPVWAIAELYGNGNT
-839 LLDRR
+839 LLDRQGVR
-844 SVELRGIKGEEGSLK
+844 LEGIKGEEGSLK
-859 TISFPRKR
+859 TIHFPRRK
-867 EYPSELSIK
+867 EYPSKLSIK
-876 VLWFKDKESYSYSR
+876 VLWFKDKESYSYGR
-890 DFASLADSPRLPL
+890 DFNAQQEEYSLPL
-903 SFSRFLDTTSP
+903 NFSRFLDTTAP
-914 GQGYSFGITTL
+914 GTRYTFEISTL

-937 ASETLRSNIWHEV
+937 ATETLRSNIWHEV

-998 GTVMEEEFATDEA
+998 GTVMEEEFAADEA
-1011 VAGGITA
+1011 VAGSITA

-1027 AWEPFLRSDKEGRI
+1027 AWEPFLRSDKDGRI

-1059 AHDRQMHN
+1059 AHDRQIHN

-1095 YVARVTVSN
+1095 YVARVTISN

-1109 VVGKVSIRLL
+1109 VGGKVSIRLL

-1149 EVLAKNIDNLGLLA
+1149 EVQAKDIDNLGLLA

-1182 IYPAAQTIM
+1182 VYPAVQTIM

-1206 LIRVLRGKFV
+1206 LIRALRGKFV

-1231 QMLKDAVPALT
+1231 QMLRDAVPALT
-1242 VPSSDD
+1242 VPSSDE

-1298 MSSSPVVTATLLERL
+1298 MSSSPVVTATLLERF

-1409 MKALLDREG
+1409 LKALLDREG

-1489 GQDSIAEGI
+1489 GQSSIAEGI

-1549 VKAAGN
+1549 VKVKAAGN
-1555 GFSVSREYRRDGK
+1555 GFSISREYRRDGK

-1688 NDKGAGPIKISSS
+1688 NDKGAGPIRISSS
-1701 ARTAAARN
+1701 F

>member
-35 KKAVKA
+35 EKAVKA

-56 QAEANRLAWDFY
+56 QAEAKRLVWDFY
-68 DASQKYVQLRSESN
+68 DASRKYVQLRSESN

-103 VAIIYNRRHDQADS
+103 VAIIYDRRHDQADS
-117 LISYIMANE
+117 LISYIKANE
-126 TKLKSSSNPEF
+126 AKIKSSSNPEF
-137 WSNDP
+137 WSRDP
-142 LILQYTFGNV
+142 RLESFPYGAA
-152 LPRILSSDY
+152 LPGLLGSDY
-161 DYALWHLFSRNTDNS
+161 DYALWCLFSEAPDNS
-176 AASALMHQTYD
+176 AASALMYSAYA
-187 GTYPLGALVRY
+187 GSYPLGALMKLS
-198 TELVSREEEES
+198 ELTSGHENGPV
-209 MKKLASEHN
+209 KAFAAEHR
-218 GDAVGVLAEGWLLD
+218 GDAVGILAEGWLLD
-232 RKCQKMKDDGT
+232 RRFHELSGSSGSSQEDYLSLRDDCLTLQKRAGALREAEGRLAACCSQPSDIIRQLTHKSIISDVKDGVVT
-243 GTSEDFRRLLDECR
+243 VALKNLKNVKI
-257 EVRRKAISMK
+257 EVRYGR
-267 GTENLIANSRPWPLF
+267 
-282 IMGNL
+282 
-287 TAKRISAS
+287 
-295 IEDGEATILLSNL
+295 
-308 SSATVQIKRGLKTVF
+308 KTVF
-323 KAHVKN
+323 KTRADN
-329 PAQSF
+329 PKRSF
-334 HVFDTVRVKIPELD
+334 YLRDSVTVTLPEMD
-348 DGEYEMNTS
+348 DGDYELLCS
-357 SGKTKHSYNFKKNT
+357 SGKTKSVSNFGKHT
-371 LSIASRLNSDGTGVY
+371 LSIASRCNSDGHGVY
-386 VADYLSG
+386 VTDYMSG
-393 KPLDRY
+393 KPVETC
-399 TLTLFRDD
+399 TLTLYWQDKPTASYENFR
-407 TSISRIEIDQNG
+407 ING
-419 FTTIPEAFTEKIIKD
+419 FTTLPESLSAKIENDRWGYSIEASFRDSGGILRTSQKHSLSSGSL
-434 KYRYRLQA
+434 YR
-442 SCRDDNGTL
+442 SGSGTA
-451 RKSKKHWITDWSISD
+451 
-466 GDFNTT
+466 GDEDTNCLVF
-472 GGSEATHCMILTDR
+472 TDR
-486 SAFRPEETVRFKT
+486 SAFRPEETVHFKA
-499 ILYSGSN
+499 ILYNGRY
-506 EYKTAGAGIG
+506 EYKAVDAGNK

-523 AERNEIIRQPLT
+523 AENKEISRQSLV
-535 TGEYGSAAGDF
+535 TGEYGSAAGEF
-546 ILKKGTRGGLYS
+546 TLEKRSRGGLYS
-558 IVILKGER
+558 IAILQGEKH
-566 RLCSTY
+566 LCGTSV
-572 MLVDEF
+572 LVDEF
-578 VAPSFTM
+578 VTPSFTLIW
-585 DWEPDGR
+585 DKDER
-592 LYLPGDGVSIKGRIR
+592 TYLPGDGVSIKGGIR
-607 SYSGHNLG
+607 AYSGHQLG
-615 DAAASYRISRY
+615 EIKASYNISRF
-626 GKLSD
+626 GSTIEK
-631 EGQLTLTP
+631 GTLTP
-639 DGNFDI
+639 DTDGRFEI
-645 RFRAGVQD
+645 RFRAVGQD
-653 WSNYLVSVKVTDA
+653 WSNYMITVKVSDA
-666 TGETLEFSRSL
+666 TGETLEFY
-677 SVRNYLHSNTTVRD
+677 RNLPVQSNIYITTTIEDTVK
-691 ASTGSFTVKGQDI
+691 GNFTVKGRDTGGRMI
-704 DGQIISNGRL
+704 NSGKLRFSISTGEADMK
-714 GFSVTLQGPDNA
+714 TT
-726 ASHPTLKCGY
+726 HPSLKCSY
-736 ELSRDGKTVARGDSR
+736 EVVRAGKTISRGESR
-751 PGEKTEI
+751 PGEKVETALGE
-758 RLDGPG
+758 PG
-764 LYILSTHCS
+764 LYTLRTTCIAT
-773 AVSDSGIKAESKEQ
+773 SDSGIKAA
-787 TGILYVRDSDDTLHD
+787 DH
-802 DLSSFFKETGR
+802 KETSILFIP
-813 DSVELQIGAAC
+813 DSCQALNDDITSLFMEDSTDSLDLRIGASC
-824 GQVWAVAELYGGGNI
+824 GPVWAVAELYGNGNT
-839 LLDRR
+839 LLDRQEVR
-844 SVELRGIKGEEGSLK
+844 LEGIKGEEGSLK
-859 TISFPRKR
+859 TIHFPRRK
-867 EYPSELSIK
+867 EYPSKLSIK
-876 VLWFKDKESYSYSR
+876 VLWFKDKESYSYGR
-890 DFASLADSPRLPL
+890 DFNAQQEEYSLPL
-903 SFSRFLDTTSP
+903 NFSRFLDTTAP
-914 GQGYSFGITTL
+914 GTRYTFEISTL

-937 ASETLRSNIWHEV
+937 ATETLRSNIWHEV

-956 LPAVSFSTTSGEY
+956 LPAVSFRTTSGKY
-969 GESFDYVVRGYGMRP
+969 GKSFDHVVRGYGMRP

-998 GTVMEEEFATDEA
+998 GTVMEEEFAMDEA
-1011 VAGGITA
+1011 VADGITA
-1018 VREDFASTV
+1018 VRENFASTV
-1027 AWEPFLRSDKEGRI
+1027 AWEPFLLSDKDGRI

-1109 VVGKVSIRLL
+1109 VGGKVSIRLL

-1149 EVLAKNIDNLGLLA
+1149 EVQAKDIDNLGLLA

-1182 IYPAAQTIM
+1182 VYPAVQTIM

-1206 LIRVLRGKFV
+1206 LIRALRGKFV

-1231 QMLKDAVPALT
+1231 QMLRDAVPALT

-1263 KIPGADRMTDSQ
+1263 KIPSADRMTDSQ

-1287 NPDGGFGWFQD
+1287 NPDGGFGWFRG
-1298 MSSSPVVTATLLERL
+1298 MSSSPVVTATLLERF

-1409 MKALLDREG
+1409 LKALLDREG

-1533 TKVIALT
+1533 AKVIALT

-1555 GFSVSREYRRDGK
+1555 GFSISREYRRDGK

-1688 NDKGAGPIKISSS
+1688 NDKGSGPIRISSS
-1701 ARTAAARN
+1701 F

>member
-14 ALSAAAKDGDGHRLT
+14 ALSAAAKGGDGHRLT

-35 KKAVKA
+35 EKAVKA

-56 QAEANRLAWDFY
+56 QAEAKRLAWDFY
-68 DASQKYVQLRSESN
+68 DASREYVRLRSERN

-103 VAIIYNRRHDQADS
+103 VAIIYDRRHDQADS
-117 LISYIMANE
+117 LISYIKANE
-126 TKLKSSSNPEF
+126 AKLKSSSNPEF
-137 WSNDP
+137 WSRDP
-142 LILQYTFGNV
+142 RLESFPYRAA
-152 LPRILSSDY
+152 LPGLLGSDY
-161 DYALWHLFSRNTDNS
+161 DYALWCLFSEAPDNS
-176 AASALMHQTYD
+176 AASALMHSAYA
-187 GTYPLGALVRY
+187 GSYPLGALMKLS
-198 TELVSREEEES
+198 ELTSGNENGPV
-209 MKKLASEHN
+209 KAFAAEHR
-218 GDAVGVLAEGWLLD
+218 GDAVGILAEGWLLD
-232 RKCQKMKDDGT
+232 RRFHELSGSSGSSQEDYLSLRDDCLTLQKRAGALREAEGRLAACCSQPSDIIRQLTHKSITSDVKDGVVTVALKNLKNVKIEVRSGRKAVFKTRADNPKCSFYLRDSVTVTLPEMDDGDY
-243 GTSEDFRRLLDECR
+243 ELLC
-257 EVRRKAISMK
+257 
-267 GTENLIANSRPWPLF
+267 
-282 IMGNL
+282 
-287 TAKRISAS
+287 
-295 IEDGEATILLSNL
+295 
-308 SSATVQIKRGLKTVF
+308 
-323 KAHVKN
+323 
-329 PAQSF
+329 
-334 HVFDTVRVKIPELD
+334 
-348 DGEYEMNTS
+348 S
-357 SGKTKHSYNFKKNT
+357 SGKTKSVSNFGKHT
-371 LSIASRLNSDGTGVY
+371 LSIASRCNSDGHGVY
-386 VADYLSG
+386 VADYMSG
-393 KPLDRY
+393 KPVETC
-399 TLTLFRDD
+399 TLTLYWQDKATASYENFR
-407 TSISRIEIDQNG
+407 IDG
-419 FTTIPEAFTEKIIKD
+419 FTTLPESLSAKIENDRWGYSIEASFRD
-434 KYRYRLQA
+434 SGGILRTSQRHSLSSGSLYR
-442 SCRDDNGTL
+442 SGSGTA
-451 RKSKKHWITDWSISD
+451 
-466 GDFNTT
+466 GDEDTNCLVF
-472 GGSEATHCMILTDR
+472 TDR
-486 SAFRPEETVRFKT
+486 SAFRPEETVHFKA
-499 ILYSGSN
+499 ILYNGRY

-578 VAPSFTM
+578 VAPSFTL

-813 DSVELQIGAAC
+813 DSVELQIGAVC

-998 GTVMEEEFATDEA
+998 GAVMEEEFATDEA

-1027 AWEPFLRSDKEGRI
+1027 AWEPFLRADKDGRI

-1049 KLSTYYVQLF
+1049 KLSTYYVQLL

-1079 VKISAVEPLFL
+1079 VKISTVEPLFL

-1109 VVGKVSIRLL
+1109 VGGKVSIRLL

-1149 EVLAKNIDNLGLLA
+1149 EVQAKDIDNLGLLA

-1182 IYPAAQTIM
+1182 VYPAVQTIV

-1206 LIRVLRGKFV
+1206 LIRALRGKFV

-1231 QMLKDAVPALT
+1231 QMLRDAVPALT

-1287 NPDGGFGWFQD
+1287 NPDGGFGWFRG
-1298 MSSSPVVTATLLERL
+1298 MSSSPVVTATLLERF

-1352 SLEQYLY
+1352 SLEQHLY

-1409 MKALLDREG
+1409 LKALLDREG

-1555 GFSVSREYRRDGK
+1555 GFRVSREYRRDGK

-1688 NDKGAGPIKISSS
+1688 NDKGAGPIRISSS
-1701 ARTAAARN
+1701 F

>member
-1 MKRILCAFAIVMT
+1 MKRILCALAIVMA
-14 ALSAAAKDGDGHRLT
+14 ALSAVAKDGDGHRLT

-35 KKAVKA
+35 EKAVKA

-56 QAEANRLAWDFY
+56 QAEAKRLAWDFY
-68 DASQKYVQLRSESN
+68 DASRKYVQLRSERN

-103 VAIIYNRRHDQADS
+103 VAIIYDRRHDQADS
-117 LISYIMANE
+117 LISYIKANE
-126 TKLKSSSNPEF
+126 AKLKSSSNPEF
-137 WSNDP
+137 WSHDL

-152 LPRILSSDY
+152 LPRFLSSDY

-218 GDAVGVLAEGWLLD
+218 GDAVGVLAEGWLLN
-232 RKCQKMKDDGT
+232 RKYQKMKDDGT
-243 GTSEDFRRLLDECR
+243 GTSEDFRRLLDDCR
-257 EVRRKAISMK
+257 EVRRKAILMK
-267 GTENLIANSRPWPLF
+267 GTENLIANSWPWPLF

-287 TAKRISAS
+287 TAKRIKAS

-357 SGKTKHSYNFKKNT
+357 SGKTKYNYNFKKNT
-371 LSIASRLNSDGTGVY
+371 LSIASRLNSDGIGVY

-393 KPLDRY
+393 KPVETC
-399 TLTLFRDD
+399 TLTLYWQDKATASYENFR
-407 TSISRIEIDQNG
+407 IDG
-419 FTTIPEAFTEKIIKD
+419 FTTLPESLSAKIENDRWGYSIEASFRD
-434 KYRYRLQA
+434 SGGILRTSQRHSLSSGSLYR
-442 SCRDDNGTL
+442 SGGGTA
-451 RKSKKHWITDWSISD
+451 
-466 GDFNTT
+466 GDEDTNCLVF
-472 GGSEATHCMILTDR
+472 TDR
-486 SAFRPEETVRFKT
+486 SAFRPEETVHFKA
-499 ILYSGSN
+499 ILYNGRH

-523 AERNEIIRQPLT
+523 AERNEIVRQPLT

-578 VAPSFTM
+578 VAPSFTL

-592 LYLPGDGVSIKGRIR
+592 LYLPGDGVSIKGRIQ

-639 DGNFDI
+639 DGDFDI

-824 GQVWAVAELYGGGNI
+824 GQVWAVAELYGAGNI

-844 SVELRGIKGEEGSLK
+844 SVELMGIKGEEGSLK

-867 EYPSELSIK
+867 GYPSELSIK

-998 GTVMEEEFATDEA
+998 GAVMEEEFATDEA

-1027 AWEPFLRSDKEGRI
+1027 AWEPFLRSDKDGRI

-1079 VKISAVEPLFL
+1079 VKVSAVEPLFL

-1109 VVGKVSIRLL
+1109 VGGKVSIRLL

-1149 EVLAKNIDNLGLLA
+1149 EVLAKDIDNLGLLA

-1168 AEDSGSDAVFVSIP
+1168 AEDSGADAVFVSIP
-1182 IYPAAQTIM
+1182 VYPAVQTIV

-1206 LIRVLRGKFV
+1206 LIRALRGKFV
-1216 NADGSAASAGEISIL
+1216 NADGSAASTGEISIL
-1231 QMLKDAVPALT
+1231 QMLRDAVPALT

-1287 NPDGGFGWFQD
+1287 NPDGGFGWFRG
-1298 MSSSPVVTATLLERL
+1298 MSSSPVVTATLLERF
-1313 AKMGAGCPGALAP
+1313 AKMGGGCPGALASA
-1326 VLPDAVRF
+1326 LPDAVRF

-1381 KAARDYLVPSGQRGL
+1381 KAAKDYLVPSGQRGL

-1409 MKALLDREG
+1409 LKALLDREG

-1452 PHNSGGM
+1452 PHNSGGI

-1555 GFSVSREYRRDGK
+1555 GFSISREYRRDGK

-1573 DLLHVGDKISATYS
+1573 DLLHVGDKISATYN

-1688 NDKGAGPIKISSS
+1688 NGKGAGPIKISSS
-1701 ARTAAARN
+1701 F

>member
-35 KKAVKA
+35 EKAVKA

-56 QAEANRLAWDFY
+56 QAEAKRLVWDFY
-68 DASQKYVQLRSESN
+68 DASREYVRLRSESN

-103 VAIIYNRRHDQADS
+103 VAIIYDRRHDQADS

-137 WSNDP
+137 WSRDP
-142 LILQYTFGNV
+142 RLESFPYRAA
-152 LPRILSSDY
+152 LPGLLGSDY
-161 DYALWHLFSRNTDNS
+161 DYALWCLFSEAPDNS
-176 AASALMHQTYD
+176 AASALMHSAYA
-187 GTYPLGALVRY
+187 GSYPLGALMKLS
-198 TELVSREEEES
+198 ELTSGNENGPV
-209 MKKLASEHN
+209 KAFAAEHR
-218 GDAVGVLAEGWLLD
+218 GDAVGILAEGWLLD
-232 RKCQKMKDDGT
+232 RRFHELSGSSGSSQEDYLSLRDDCLTLQKRAGALREAEGRLAACCSQPSDIIRQLTHKSITSDVKDGVVTVALKNLKNVKIEVRSGRKAVFKTRADNPKCSFYLRDSVTVTLPEMDDGDY
-243 GTSEDFRRLLDECR
+243 ELLC
-257 EVRRKAISMK
+257 
-267 GTENLIANSRPWPLF
+267 
-282 IMGNL
+282 
-287 TAKRISAS
+287 
-295 IEDGEATILLSNL
+295 
-308 SSATVQIKRGLKTVF
+308 
-323 KAHVKN
+323 
-329 PAQSF
+329 
-334 HVFDTVRVKIPELD
+334 
-348 DGEYEMNTS
+348 S
-357 SGKTKHSYNFKKNT
+357 SGKTKSVSNFGKHT
-371 LSIASRLNSDGTGVY
+371 LSIASRCNSDGHGVY
-386 VADYLSG
+386 VADYMSG
-393 KPLDRY
+393 KPVETC
-399 TLTLFRDD
+399 TLTLYWQDKATASYENFR
-407 TSISRIEIDQNG
+407 IDG
-419 FTTIPEAFTEKIIKD
+419 FTTLPESLSAKIENDRWGYSIEASFRD
-434 KYRYRLQA
+434 SGGILRTSQRHSLSSGSLYR
-442 SCRDDNGTL
+442 SGSGTA
-451 RKSKKHWITDWSISD
+451 
-466 GDFNTT
+466 GDEDTNCLVF
-472 GGSEATHCMILTDR
+472 TDR
-486 SAFRPEETVRFKT
+486 SAFRPEETVHFKA
-499 ILYSGSN
+499 ILYNGRY

-578 VAPSFTM
+578 VAPSFTL

-639 DGNFDI
+639 DGNFNI

-773 AVSDSGIKAESKEQ
+773 AVSDSGIKAESKKQ

-937 ASETLRSNIWHEV
+937 ATETLRANRWNPVRAAVRYTRE
-950 TPARRP
+950 
-956 LPAVSFSTTSGEY
+956 VSFMTAPGSY
-969 GESFDYVVRGYGMRP
+969 GNRPDGLTVIGYGAKRRFR
-984 MMLKSAA
+984 LNKLAA
-991 TMNLSDS
+991 TPMAKSMSANAASDL
-998 GTVMEEEFATDEA
+998 VEEEVSAEEETLS
-1011 VAGGITA
+1011 

-1027 AWEPFLRSDKEGRI
+1027 AWEPFLLSDKDGRI

-1109 VVGKVSIRLL
+1109 VGGKVSIRLL

-1149 EVLAKNIDNLGLLA
+1149 EVQAKDIDNLGLLA

-1168 AEDSGSDAVFVSIP
+1168 AEDSGADAVFVSIP
-1182 IYPAAQTIM
+1182 VYPAVQTIV

-1206 LIRVLRGKFV
+1206 LIRALRGKFV

-1231 QMLKDAVPALT
+1231 QMLRDAVPALT

-1287 NPDGGFGWFQD
+1287 NPDGGFGWFRG
-1298 MSSSPVVTATLLERL
+1298 MSSSPVVTATLLERF
-1313 AKMGAGCPGALAP
+1313 AKMGAGCPGDLAS

-1381 KAARDYLVPSGQRGL
+1381 KAAKNYLVPSGQRGL

-1409 MKALLDREG
+1409 LKALLDREG

-1443 ILSLTEYAE
+1443 ILSLAEYAE

-1533 TKVIALT
+1533 AKVIALT
-1540 LSVSRPFGQ
+1540 LSISRPFGQ

-1555 GFSVSREYRRDGK
+1555 GFSVSREYRCDGK

-1573 DLLHVGDKISATYS
+1573 DLLHVGDKISATYN

-1613 SGHYGWMARPLSVSG
+1613 SGHYGWMAQPLSVSG

-1674 AVEIE
+1674 TVEIE

-1688 NDKGAGPIKISSS
+1688 NDKGAGPIRISSS
-1701 ARTAAARN
+1701 F

>member
-35 KKAVKA
+35 EKAVKA

-56 QAEANRLAWDFY
+56 QAEAKRLVWDFY
-68 DASQKYVQLRSESN
+68 DASRKYVQLRSESN

-103 VAIIYNRRHDQADS
+103 VAIIYDRRHDQADS
-117 LISYIMANE
+117 LISYIMENE
-126 TKLKSSSNPEF
+126 AKLKSSSNPEF
-137 WSNDP
+137 WSRDP
-142 LILQYTFGNV
+142 RLESFPYGAA
-152 LPRILSSDY
+152 LPGLLGSDY
-161 DYALWHLFSRNTDNS
+161 DYALWCLFSEAPDNS
-176 AASALMHQTYD
+176 AASALMYSAYA
-187 GTYPLGALVRY
+187 GSYPLGALMKLS
-198 TELVSREEEES
+198 ELTSGHENGPV
-209 MKKLASEHN
+209 KAFAAEHR
-218 GDAVGVLAEGWLLD
+218 GDAVGILAEGWLLD
-232 RKCQKMKDDGT
+232 RRFHELSGSSGSSQEDYLSLRDDCLTLQKRAGALREAEGRLAACCSQPSDIIRQLTHKSIISDVKDGVVT
-243 GTSEDFRRLLDECR
+243 VALKNLKNVKI
-257 EVRRKAISMK
+257 EVRYGR
-267 GTENLIANSRPWPLF
+267 
-282 IMGNL
+282 
-287 TAKRISAS
+287 
-295 IEDGEATILLSNL
+295 
-308 SSATVQIKRGLKTVF
+308 KTVF
-323 KAHVKN
+323 KTRADN
-329 PAQSF
+329 PKRSF
-334 HVFDTVRVKIPELD
+334 YLRDSVTVTLPEMD
-348 DGEYEMNTS
+348 DGDYELLCS
-357 SGKTKHSYNFKKNT
+357 SGKTKSVSNFGKHT
-371 LSIASRLNSDGTGVY
+371 LSIASRCNSDGHGVY
-386 VADYLSG
+386 VTDYMSG
-393 KPLDRY
+393 KPVETC
-399 TLTLFRDD
+399 TLTLYWQDKPTASYENFR
-407 TSISRIEIDQNG
+407 ING
-419 FTTIPEAFTEKIIKD
+419 FTTLPESLSAKIENDRWGYSIEASFRDSGGILRTSQKHSLSSGSL
-434 KYRYRLQA
+434 YR
-442 SCRDDNGTL
+442 SGSGTA
-451 RKSKKHWITDWSISD
+451 
-466 GDFNTT
+466 GDEDTNCLVF
-472 GGSEATHCMILTDR
+472 TDR
-486 SAFRPEETVRFKT
+486 SAFRPEETVHFKA
-499 ILYSGSN
+499 ILYNGRY
-506 EYKTAGAGIG
+506 EYKAVDAGNK

-523 AERNEIIRQPLT
+523 AENKEISRQSLV
-535 TGEYGSAAGDF
+535 TGEYGSAAGEF
-546 ILKKGTRGGLYS
+546 TLEKRSRGGLYS
-558 IVILKGER
+558 IAILQGEKH
-566 RLCSTY
+566 LCGTSV
-572 MLVDEF
+572 LVDEF
-578 VAPSFTM
+578 VTPSFTLIW
-585 DWEPDGR
+585 DKDER
-592 LYLPGDGVSIKGRIR
+592 TYLPGDGVSIKGGIR
-607 SYSGHNLG
+607 AYSGHQLG
-615 DAAASYRISRY
+615 EIKASYNISRF
-626 GKLSD
+626 GSTIEK
-631 EGQLTLTP
+631 GTLTP
-639 DGNFDI
+639 DTDGRFEI
-645 RFRAGVQD
+645 RFRAVGQD
-653 WSNYLVSVKVTDA
+653 WSNYMITVKVSDA
-666 TGETLEFSRSL
+666 TGETLEFY
-677 SVRNYLHSNTTVRD
+677 RNLPVQSNIYITTTIEDTVK
-691 ASTGSFTVKGQDI
+691 GNFTVKGRDTGGRMI
-704 DGQIISNGRL
+704 NSGKLRFSISTGEADMK
-714 GFSVTLQGPDNA
+714 TT
-726 ASHPTLKCGY
+726 HPSLKCSY
-736 ELSRDGKTVARGDSR
+736 EVVRAGKTISRGESR
-751 PGEKTEI
+751 PGEKVETALGE
-758 RLDGPG
+758 PG
-764 LYILSTHCS
+764 LYTLRTTCIAT
-773 AVSDSGIKAESKEQ
+773 SDSGIKAA
-787 TGILYVRDSDDTLHD
+787 DH
-802 DLSSFFKETGR
+802 KETSILFIP
-813 DSVELQIGAAC
+813 DSCQALNDDITSLFMEDSTDSLDLRIGASC
-824 GQVWAVAELYGGGNI
+824 GPVWAVAELYGNGNT
-839 LLDRR
+839 LLDRQEVR
-844 SVELRGIKGEEGSLK
+844 LEGIKGEEGSLK
-859 TISFPRKR
+859 TIHFPRRK
-867 EYPSELSIK
+867 EYPSKLSIK
-876 VLWFKDKESYSYSR
+876 VLWFKDKESYSYGR
-890 DFASLADSPRLPL
+890 DFNAQQEEYSLPL
-903 SFSRFLDTTSP
+903 NFSRFLDTTAP
-914 GQGYSFGITTL
+914 GTRYTFEISTL

-937 ASETLRSNIWHEV
+937 ATETLRSNIWHEV

-956 LPAVSFSTTSGEY
+956 LPAVSFRTTSGKY
-969 GESFDYVVRGYGMRP
+969 GKSFDHVVRGYGMRP

-998 GTVMEEEFATDEA
+998 GTVMEEEFAMDEA
-1011 VAGGITA
+1011 VADGITA
-1018 VREDFASTV
+1018 VRENFASTV
-1027 AWEPFLRSDKEGRI
+1027 AWEPFLLSDKDGRI

-1109 VVGKVSIRLL
+1109 VGGKVSIRLL

-1149 EVLAKNIDNLGLLA
+1149 EVQAKDIDNLGLLA

-1182 IYPAAQTIM
+1182 VYPAVQTIM

-1206 LIRVLRGKFV
+1206 LIRALRGKFV

-1231 QMLKDAVPALT
+1231 QMLRDAVPALT

-1287 NPDGGFGWFQD
+1287 NPDGGFGWFRG
-1298 MSSSPVVTATLLERL
+1298 MSSSPVVTATLLERF

-1409 MKALLDREG
+1409 LKALLDREG

-1533 TKVIALT
+1533 AKVIALT

-1555 GFSVSREYRRDGK
+1555 GFSISREYRRDGK

-1688 NDKGAGPIKISSS
+1688 NDKGAGPIRISSS
-1701 ARTAAARN
+1701 F

>member
-103 VAIIYNRRHDQADS
+103 VAIIYDRRHDQADS

-137 WSNDP
+137 WSRDP
-142 LILQYTFGNV
+142 RLESFPYGAA
-152 LPRILSSDY
+152 LPGLLGSDY
-161 DYALWHLFSRNTDNS
+161 DYALWCLFSEAPDNS
-176 AASALMHQTYD
+176 AASALMHSSYA
-187 GTYPLGALVRY
+187 GSYPLGALMKLS
-198 TELVSREEEES
+198 ELTSGHENGPV
-209 MKKLASEHN
+209 KAFAAEHR
-218 GDAVGVLAEGWLLD
+218 GDAVGILAEGWLLD
-232 RKCQKMKDDGT
+232 RRFHELSGSSGSSQEDYLSLRDDCLTLQKRAGALREAEGRLAACCSQPSDIIRQLTHKSIISDVKDGVVT
-243 GTSEDFRRLLDECR
+243 VALKNLKNVKI
-257 EVRRKAISMK
+257 EVRSGR
-267 GTENLIANSRPWPLF
+267 
-282 IMGNL
+282 
-287 TAKRISAS
+287 
-295 IEDGEATILLSNL
+295 
-308 SSATVQIKRGLKTVF
+308 KTVF
-323 KAHVKN
+323 KTRADN
-329 PAQSF
+329 PKRSF
-334 HVFDTVRVKIPELD
+334 YLQDSVTVTLPEMD
-348 DGEYEMNTS
+348 DGDYELLCS
-357 SGKTKHSYNFKKNT
+357 SGKTKSISNFGKHT
-371 LSIASRLNSDGTGVY
+371 LSIASRLNSDGIGVY

-407 TSISRIEIDQNG
+407 TSISHIKIDQNG

-451 RKSKKHWITDWSISD
+451 RKSKKHWITDWSIPD

-472 GGSEATHCMILTDR
+472 GGSEAAHCMIVTDR

-506 EYKTAGAGIG
+506 EYKAADAGNK

-523 AERNEIIRQPLT
+523 AENKEISRQSLV
-535 TGEYGSAAGDF
+535 TGEYGSAAGEF
-546 ILKKGTRGGLYS
+546 TLEKRSRGGLYS
-558 IVILKGER
+558 IAILQGEKH
-566 RLCSTY
+566 LCGTSV
-572 MLVDEF
+572 LVDEF
-578 VAPSFTM
+578 VIPSFTLIW
-585 DWEPDGR
+585 DKDER
-592 LYLPGDGVSIKGRIR
+592 AYLPGDGVSIKGGIR
-607 SYSGHNLG
+607 ACSGHQLG
-615 DAAASYRISRY
+615 EIKASYNISRF
-626 GKLSD
+626 GSTIEK
-631 EGQLTLTP
+631 GTLTP
-639 DGNFDI
+639 DTDGRFEI
-645 RFRAGVQD
+645 RFRAVGQG
-653 WSNYLVSVKVTDA
+653 WSNYMITVKVSDA
-666 TGETLEFSRSL
+666 TGETLEFY
-677 SVRNYLHSNTTVRD
+677 RNLPVQSNIYITTTIEDTVK
-691 ASTGSFTVKGQDI
+691 GNFTVKGRDTGGRMI
-704 DGQIISNGRL
+704 NSGKLRFSISTGEADMEK
-714 GFSVTLQGPDNA
+714 T
-726 ASHPTLKCGY
+726 HPSLKCSY
-736 ELSRDGKTVARGDSR
+736 EVVRAGKTISRGESR
-751 PGEKTEI
+751 PGEKVETALGE
-758 RLDGPG
+758 PG
-764 LYILSTHCS
+764 LYTLRTTCIAT
-773 AVSDSGIKAESKEQ
+773 SDSGIKAA
-787 TGILYVRDSDDTLHD
+787 DH
-802 DLSSFFKETGR
+802 KETSILFIH
-813 DSVELQIGAAC
+813 DSCQALNDDITSLFMEDSTDSLDLRIGASC
-824 GQVWAVAELYGGGNI
+824 GPVWAVAELYGNGNT
-839 LLDRR
+839 LLDRQEVR
-844 SVELRGIKGEEGSLK
+844 LEGIKGEEGSLK
-859 TISFPRKR
+859 TIHFPRRK
-867 EYPSELSIK
+867 EYPSKLSIK
-876 VLWFKDKESYSYSR
+876 VLWFKDKESYSYGR
-890 DFASLADSPRLPL
+890 DFNAQQEEYSLPL
-903 SFSRFLDTTSP
+903 SFSRFLDTTAP

-1018 VREDFASTV
+1018 VREDFTSTV
-1027 AWEPFLRSDKEGRI
+1027 AWEPFLRADKDGRI

-1104 SSEGS
+1104 GSEGS
-1109 VVGKVSIRLL
+1109 VGGKVSIRLL

-1149 EVLAKNIDNLGLLA
+1149 EVQAKAIDNLGLLA

-1168 AEDSGSDAVFVSIP
+1168 AEGSGSDAVFVSIP
-1182 IYPAAQTIM
+1182 VYPAAQTIL
-1191 ESHSALF
+1191 ESHSAMF

-1298 MSSSPVVTATLLERL
+1298 MSSSPVVTATLLERF

-1396 NGLIFAKARRMKT
+1396 NGLIFAKARRMNT
-1409 MKALLDREG
+1409 LKALLDRED

-1533 TKVIALT
+1533 TKVITLT

-1549 VKAAGN
+1549 VKDAGN

-1701 ARTAAARN
+1701 F

>member
-35 KKAVKA
+35 EKAVKA

-56 QAEANRLAWDFY
+56 QAEAKRLVWDFY
-68 DASQKYVQLRSESN
+68 DASRKYVQLRSESN

-103 VAIIYNRRHDQADS
+103 VAIIYDRRHDQADS
-117 LISYIMANE
+117 LISYIKANE
-126 TKLKSSSNPEF
+126 AKIKSSSNPEF
-137 WSNDP
+137 WSRDP
-142 LILQYTFGNV
+142 RLESFPYGAA
-152 LPRILSSDY
+152 LPGLLGSDY
-161 DYALWHLFSRNTDNS
+161 DYALWCLFSEAPDNS
-176 AASALMHQTYD
+176 AASALMYSAYA
-187 GTYPLGALVRY
+187 GSYPLGALMKLS
-198 TELVSREEEES
+198 ELTSGHENGPV
-209 MKKLASEHN
+209 KAFAAEHR
-218 GDAVGVLAEGWLLD
+218 GDAVGILAEGWLLD
-232 RKCQKMKDDGT
+232 RRFHELSGSSGSSQEDYLSLRDDCLTLQKRAGALREAEGRLAACCSQPSDIIRQLTHKSIISDVKDGVVT
-243 GTSEDFRRLLDECR
+243 VALKNLKNVKI
-257 EVRRKAISMK
+257 EVRYGR
-267 GTENLIANSRPWPLF
+267 
-282 IMGNL
+282 
-287 TAKRISAS
+287 
-295 IEDGEATILLSNL
+295 
-308 SSATVQIKRGLKTVF
+308 KTVF
-323 KAHVKN
+323 KTRADN
-329 PAQSF
+329 PKRSF
-334 HVFDTVRVKIPELD
+334 YLRDSVTVTLPEMD
-348 DGEYEMNTS
+348 DGDYELLCS
-357 SGKTKHSYNFKKNT
+357 SGKTKSVSNFGKHT
-371 LSIASRLNSDGTGVY
+371 LSIASRCNSDGHGVY
-386 VADYLSG
+386 VTDYMSG
-393 KPLDRY
+393 KPVETC
-399 TLTLFRDD
+399 TLTLYWQDKPTASYENFR
-407 TSISRIEIDQNG
+407 ING
-419 FTTIPEAFTEKIIKD
+419 FTTLPESLSAKIENDRWGYSIEASFRDSGGILRTSQKHSLSSGSL
-434 KYRYRLQA
+434 YR
-442 SCRDDNGTL
+442 SGSGTA
-451 RKSKKHWITDWSISD
+451 
-466 GDFNTT
+466 GDEDTNCLVF
-472 GGSEATHCMILTDR
+472 TDR
-486 SAFRPEETVRFKT
+486 SAFRPEETVHFKA
-499 ILYSGSN
+499 ILYNGRY
-506 EYKTAGAGIG
+506 EYKAVDAGNK

-523 AERNEIIRQPLT
+523 AENKEISRQSLV
-535 TGEYGSAAGDF
+535 TGEYGSAAGEF
-546 ILKKGTRGGLYS
+546 TLEKRSRGGLYS
-558 IVILKGER
+558 IAILQGEKH
-566 RLCSTY
+566 LCGTSV
-572 MLVDEF
+572 LVDEF
-578 VAPSFTM
+578 VTPSFTLIW
-585 DWEPDGR
+585 DKDER
-592 LYLPGDGVSIKGRIR
+592 TYLPGDGVSIKGGIR
-607 SYSGHNLG
+607 AYSGHQLG
-615 DAAASYRISRY
+615 EIKASYNISRF
-626 GKLSD
+626 GSTIEK
-631 EGQLTLTP
+631 GTLTP
-639 DGNFDI
+639 DTDGRFEI
-645 RFRAGVQD
+645 RFRAVGQD
-653 WSNYLVSVKVTDA
+653 WSNYMITVKVSDA
-666 TGETLEFSRSL
+666 TGETLEFY
-677 SVRNYLHSNTTVRD
+677 RNLPVQSNIYITTTIEDTVK
-691 ASTGSFTVKGQDI
+691 GNFTVKGRDTGGRMI
-704 DGQIISNGRL
+704 NSGKLRFSISTGEADMK
-714 GFSVTLQGPDNA
+714 TT
-726 ASHPTLKCGY
+726 HPSLKCSY
-736 ELSRDGKTVARGDSR
+736 EVVRAGKTISRGESR
-751 PGEKTEI
+751 PGEKVETALGE
-758 RLDGPG
+758 PG
-764 LYILSTHCS
+764 LYTLRTTCIAT
-773 AVSDSGIKAESKEQ
+773 SDSGIKAA
-787 TGILYVRDSDDTLHD
+787 DH
-802 DLSSFFKETGR
+802 KETSILFIP
-813 DSVELQIGAAC
+813 DSCQALNDDITSLFMEDSTDSLDLRIGASC
-824 GQVWAVAELYGGGNI
+824 GPVWAVAELYGNGNT
-839 LLDRR
+839 LLDRQEVR
-844 SVELRGIKGEEGSLK
+844 LEGIKGEEGSLK
-859 TISFPRKR
+859 TIHFPRRK
-867 EYPSELSIK
+867 EYPSKLSIK
-876 VLWFKDKESYSYSR
+876 VLWFKDKESYSYGR
-890 DFASLADSPRLPL
+890 DFNAQQEEYSLPL
-903 SFSRFLDTTSP
+903 NFSRFLDTTAP
-914 GQGYSFGITTL
+914 GTRYTFEISTL

-937 ASETLRSNIWHEV
+937 ATETLRSNIWHEV

-956 LPAVSFSTTSGEY
+956 LPAVSFRTTSGKY
-969 GESFDYVVRGYGMRP
+969 GKSFDHVVRGYGMRP

-998 GTVMEEEFATDEA
+998 GTVMEEEFAMDEA
-1011 VAGGITA
+1011 VADGITA
-1018 VREDFASTV
+1018 VRENFASTV
-1027 AWEPFLRSDKEGRI
+1027 AWEPFLLSDKDGRI

-1109 VVGKVSIRLL
+1109 VGGKVSIRLL

-1149 EVLAKNIDNLGLLA
+1149 EVQAKDIDNLGLLA

-1182 IYPAAQTIM
+1182 VYPAVQTIM

-1206 LIRVLRGKFV
+1206 LIRALRGKFV

-1231 QMLKDAVPALT
+1231 QMLRDAVPALT

-1287 NPDGGFGWFQD
+1287 NPDGGFGWFRG
-1298 MSSSPVVTATLLERL
+1298 MSSSPVVTATLLERF

-1409 MKALLDREG
+1409 LKALLDREG

-1533 TKVIALT
+1533 AKVIALT

-1555 GFSVSREYRRDGK
+1555 GFSISREYRRDGK

-1688 NDKGAGPIKISSS
+1688 NDKGSGPIRISSS
-1701 ARTAAARN
+1701 F

>member
-1 MKRILCAFAIVMT
+1 MKRILCALAIVMA
-14 ALSAAAKDGDGHRLT
+14 ALSAVAKDGDGHRLT

-35 KKAVKA
+35 EKAVKA

-56 QAEANRLAWDFY
+56 QAEAKRLAWDFY
-68 DASQKYVQLRSESN
+68 DASQKYVRLRSENN

-103 VAIIYNRRHDQADS
+103 VAIIYDRRHDQADS

-137 WSNDP
+137 WSRDP
-142 LILQYTFGNV
+142 RLESFPYRAA
-152 LPRILSSDY
+152 LPGLLGSDY
-161 DYALWHLFSRNTDNS
+161 DYALWCLFSEAPDNS
-176 AASALMHQTYD
+176 AASALMHSAYA
-187 GTYPLGALVRY
+187 GSYPLGALMKLS
-198 TELVSREEEES
+198 ELTSGHENGPV
-209 MKKLASEHN
+209 KAFAAEHR
-218 GDAVGVLAEGWLLD
+218 GDAVGILAEGWLLD
-232 RKCQKMKDDGT
+232 RRFHELSGSSGSSQEDYLSLRDDCLTLQKRAGALREAEGRLAACCSQPSDIIRQLTHKSITSDVKDGVVTVALKNLKNVKIEVRSGRKAVFKTRADNPKCSFYLRDSVTVTLPEMDDGDY
-243 GTSEDFRRLLDECR
+243 ELLC
-257 EVRRKAISMK
+257 
-267 GTENLIANSRPWPLF
+267 
-282 IMGNL
+282 
-287 TAKRISAS
+287 
-295 IEDGEATILLSNL
+295 
-308 SSATVQIKRGLKTVF
+308 
-323 KAHVKN
+323 
-329 PAQSF
+329 
-334 HVFDTVRVKIPELD
+334 
-348 DGEYEMNTS
+348 S
-357 SGKTKHSYNFKKNT
+357 SGKTKSVSNFGKHT
-371 LSIASRLNSDGTGVY
+371 LSIASRCNSDGHGVY
-386 VADYLSG
+386 VTDYMSG
-393 KPLDRY
+393 KPVETC
-399 TLTLFRDD
+399 TLTLYWQDKPTASYENFR
-407 TSISRIEIDQNG
+407 IDG
-419 FTTIPEAFTEKIIKD
+419 FTTLPESLSAKIENDRREYSIEASFRDSGGILRTSQKHSLSSGSL
-434 KYRYRLQA
+434 YR
-442 SCRDDNGTL
+442 SGSGTA
-451 RKSKKHWITDWSISD
+451 
-466 GDFNTT
+466 GDEDTNCLVF
-472 GGSEATHCMILTDR
+472 TDR
-486 SAFRPEETVRFKT
+486 SAFRPEETVHFKA
-499 ILYSGSN
+499 ILYNGRY

-523 AERNEIIRQPLT
+523 AERNEIVRQPLT

-578 VAPSFTM
+578 VAPSFTL

-950 TPARRP
+950 TPARHP

-1027 AWEPFLRSDKEGRI
+1027 AWEPFLRSDKDGRI

-1095 YVARVTVSN
+1095 YMARVTVSN
-1104 SSEGS
+1104 GSEGS
-1109 VVGKVSIRLL
+1109 VGGKVSIRLL

-1149 EVLAKNIDNLGLLA
+1149 EVQAKDIDNLGLLA

-1168 AEDSGSDAVFVSIP
+1168 AEGSGSDAVFVSIP
-1182 IYPAAQTIM
+1182 VYPAVQTIM

-1216 NADGSAASAGEISIL
+1216 NADGSAASAGGISIL

-1280 GRLVAAR
+1280 GRLVATR

-1298 MSSSPVVTATLLERL
+1298 MSSSPVVTATLLERF
-1313 AKMGAGCPGALAP
+1313 AKMGDGCPGALAP

-1334 LDRSFLRDS
+1334 LDRSFLQDS
-1343 ARPLWCGGL
+1343 TRPLWCGGL

-1359 VRSLFPDVKPDTDGA
+1359 VRSLFPDVKPDSDGA

-1409 MKALLDREG
+1409 LKALLDREG

-1428 KLLSGPRMRNSLEKD
+1428 KLLSGPRMRTSLEKD

-1489 GQDSIAEGI
+1489 GQSSIAEGI

-1503 VQKETQQWES
+1503 VQKETQQWGS

-1533 TKVIALT
+1533 TKVITLT

-1555 GFSVSREYRRDGK
+1555 GFRVSREYRRDGK

-1688 NDKGAGPIKISSS
+1688 NDKGAGPIRISSS
-1701 ARTAAARN
+1701 F

>member
-103 VAIIYNRRHDQADS
+103 VAIIYDRRHDQADS

-126 TKLKSSSNPEF
+126 AKLKSSSNPEF
-137 WSNDP
+137 WSQDP

-152 LPRILSSDY
+152 LPRFLSSDY
-161 DYALWHLFSRNTDNS
+161 DYALWHLFSRNIDNS

-232 RKCQKMKDDGT
+232 RKYQKMEDDGT
-243 GTSEDFRRLLDECR
+243 GTSEDFRRLLDDCR
-257 EVRRKAISMK
+257 ELRRKAISMK
-267 GTENLIANSRPWPLF
+267 GTENLIANSWPWPLF

-295 IEDGEATILLSNL
+295 IEDGEAAILLSNL

-357 SGKTKHSYNFKKNT
+357 SGKTKHRYDFKKNT
-371 LSIASRLNSDGTGVY
+371 LSIASRLNSDGIGVY

-451 RKSKKHWITDWSISD
+451 RKSKKHWITDWSIPDS
-466 GDFNTT
+466 DFNTT

-506 EYKTAGAGIG
+506 EYKAADAGNK

-523 AERNEIIRQPLT
+523 AENKEISRQGLV
-535 TGEYGSAAGDF
+535 TGEYGSAAGEF
-546 ILKKGTRGGLYS
+546 TLEKRSRGGLYS
-558 IVILKGER
+558 IAILQGEKH
-566 RLCSTY
+566 LCGTSV
-572 MLVDEF
+572 LVDEF
-578 VAPSFTM
+578 VIPSFTLIW
-585 DWEPDGR
+585 DKDER
-592 LYLPGDGVSIKGRIR
+592 AYLPGDGVSIKGGIR
-607 SYSGHNLG
+607 AYSGHQLG
-615 DAAASYRISRY
+615 EIKASYNISRF
-626 GKLSD
+626 GSTIEK
-631 EGQLTLTP
+631 GTLTP
-639 DGNFDI
+639 DTDGRFEI
-645 RFRAGVQD
+645 RFRAVGQD
-653 WSNYLVSVKVTDA
+653 WSNYMITVKVSDA
-666 TGETLEFSRSL
+666 TGETLEFY
-677 SVRNYLHSNTTVRD
+677 RNLPVQSNIYITTTIEDTVK
-691 ASTGSFTVKGQDI
+691 GNFTVKGRDTGGRMI
-704 DGQIISNGRL
+704 NSGKLRFSISSG
-714 GFSVTLQGPDNA
+714 GADMEKT
-726 ASHPTLKCGY
+726 HPSLKCSY
-736 ELSRDGKTVARGDSR
+736 EVVRAGKTISRGESR
-751 PGEKTEI
+751 PGEKVETALGE
-758 RLDGPG
+758 PG
-764 LYILSTHCS
+764 LYTLRATCIAT
-773 AVSDSGIKAESKEQ
+773 SDSGIKAA
-787 TGILYVRDSDDTLHD
+787 DH
-802 DLSSFFKETGR
+802 KETSILFIP
-813 DSVELQIGAAC
+813 DSCQALNDDITSLFMEDSTDSLDLRIGASC
-824 GQVWAVAELYGGGNI
+824 GPVWAVAELYGNGNT
-839 LLDRR
+839 LLDRQEVR
-844 SVELRGIKGEEGSLK
+844 LEGIKGEEGSLK
-859 TISFPRKR
+859 TIHFPRRK
-867 EYPSELSIK
+867 EYPSKLSIK
-876 VLWFKDKESYSYSR
+876 TLWFKDKESYSYGRAFNAQQEEYS
-890 DFASLADSPRLPL
+890 LPL
-903 SFSRFLDTTSP
+903 NFSRFLDTTAP
-914 GQGYSFGITTL
+914 GTRYTFEISTL
-925 PGVECAATIFDA
+925 PGVECAANIFDA
-937 ASETLRSNIWHEV
+937 ATETLRANRWNPVRAAVRYTRE
-950 TPARRP
+950 
-956 LPAVSFSTTSGEY
+956 VSFMTTPGSY
-969 GESFDYVVRGYGMRP
+969 GDRPDGLTVRAYGKKRRFRINK
-984 MMLKSAA
+984 LAA
-991 TMNLSDS
+991 TPMAKSMSANAASDL
-998 GTVMEEEFATDEA
+998 VEEEVSAEEETLS
-1011 VAGGITA
+1011 

-1027 AWEPFLRSDKEGRI
+1027 AWEPFLRSDKDGRI

-1079 VKISAVEPLFL
+1079 VKISAVEPQFL

-1104 SSEGS
+1104 GSEGS
-1109 VVGKVSIRLL
+1109 VGGKVSIRLL

-1130 ASRSGH
+1130 ASKSGH

-1149 EVLAKNIDNLGLLA
+1149 EVQAKDIDNLGLLA

-1168 AEDSGSDAVFVSIP
+1168 AEGSGSDAVFVSIP
-1182 IYPAAQTIM
+1182 VYPAVQTIM

-1231 QMLKDAVPALT
+1231 QMLRDAVPALT

-1287 NPDGGFGWFQD
+1287 NPDGGFGWFRG
-1298 MSSSPVVTATLLERL
+1298 MSSSPVVTATLLERF

-1409 MKALLDREG
+1409 LKALLDREG

-1540 LSVSRPFGQ
+1540 LSVSRPFRQ

-1555 GFSVSREYRRDGK
+1555 GFSISREYRRDGK

-1573 DLLHVGDKISATYS
+1573 DLLHVGDKISATYN

-1688 NDKGAGPIKISSS
+1688 NDKGAGPIRISSS
-1701 ARTAAARN
+1701 F

>member
-1 MKRILCAFAIVMT
+1 MKRILCALAIVMA
-14 ALSAAAKDGDGHRLT
+14 ALSAVAKDGDGHRLT

-35 KKAVKA
+35 EKAVKA

-56 QAEANRLAWDFY
+56 QAEAKRLAWDFY
-68 DASQKYVQLRSESN
+68 DASRKYVQLRSESN

-103 VAIIYNRRHDQADS
+103 VAIIYDRRHDQVDS

-137 WSNDP
+137 WSRDP
-142 LILQYTFGNV
+142 RLESFPYGAA
-152 LPRILSSDY
+152 LPGLLGSDY
-161 DYALWHLFSRNTDNS
+161 DYALWCLFSEAPDNS
-176 AASALMHQTYD
+176 AASALMHSAYA
-187 GTYPLGALVRY
+187 GSYPLGALMKLS
-198 TELVSREEEES
+198 ELTSGNENGPV
-209 MKKLASEHN
+209 KAFAAEHR
-218 GDAVGVLAEGWLLD
+218 GDAVGILAEGWLLD
-232 RKCQKMKDDGT
+232 RRFHELSGSSGSSQEDYLSLRDDCLTLQKRAGALREAEGRLAACCSQPSDIIRQLTHKSITSDVKDGVVTVALKNLKNVKIEVRSGRKAVFKTRADNPKCSFYLRDSVTVTLPEMDDGDY
-243 GTSEDFRRLLDECR
+243 ELLC
-257 EVRRKAISMK
+257 
-267 GTENLIANSRPWPLF
+267 
-282 IMGNL
+282 
-287 TAKRISAS
+287 
-295 IEDGEATILLSNL
+295 
-308 SSATVQIKRGLKTVF
+308 
-323 KAHVKN
+323 
-329 PAQSF
+329 
-334 HVFDTVRVKIPELD
+334 
-348 DGEYEMNTS
+348 S
-357 SGKTKHSYNFKKNT
+357 SGKTKSVSNFGKHT
-371 LSIASRLNSDGTGVY
+371 LSIASRCNSDGHGVY
-386 VADYLSG
+386 VADYMSG
-393 KPLDRY
+393 KPVETC
-399 TLTLFRDD
+399 TLTLYWQDKATASYENFR
-407 TSISRIEIDQNG
+407 IDG
-419 FTTIPEAFTEKIIKD
+419 FTTLPESLSAKIENDRWGYSIEASFRD
-434 KYRYRLQA
+434 SGGILRTSQRHSLSSGSLYR
-442 SCRDDNGTL
+442 SGSGTA
-451 RKSKKHWITDWSISD
+451 
-466 GDFNTT
+466 GDEDTNCLVF
-472 GGSEATHCMILTDR
+472 TDR

-506 EYKTAGAGIG
+506 EYKAADAGNK

-523 AERNEIIRQPLT
+523 AENKEISRQSLV
-535 TGEYGSAAGDF
+535 TGEYGSAAGEF
-546 ILKKGTRGGLYS
+546 TLEKRSRGGLYS
-558 IVILKGER
+558 IAILQGEKH
-566 RLCSTY
+566 LCGTSV
-572 MLVDEF
+572 LVDEF
-578 VAPSFTM
+578 VTPSFTLIW
-585 DWEPDGR
+585 DKDER
-592 LYLPGDGVSIKGRIR
+592 TYLPGDGVSIKGGIR
-607 SYSGHNLG
+607 AYSGHQLG
-615 DAAASYRISRY
+615 EIKASYNISRF
-626 GKLSD
+626 GSTIEK
-631 EGQLTLTP
+631 GTLTP
-639 DGNFDI
+639 DTDGRFEI
-645 RFRAGVQD
+645 RFRAVGQD
-653 WSNYLVSVKVTDA
+653 WSNYMITVKVSDA
-666 TGETLEFSRSL
+666 TGETLEFY
-677 SVRNYLHSNTTVRD
+677 RNLPVQSNIYITTTIEDTVK
-691 ASTGSFTVKGQDI
+691 GNFTVKGRDTGGRMI
-704 DGQIISNGRL
+704 NSGKLRFSIS
-714 GFSVTLQGPDNA
+714 TCEADMKTT
-726 ASHPTLKCGY
+726 HPSLKCSY
-736 ELSRDGKTVARGDSR
+736 EVVRAGKTISRGESR
-751 PGEKTEI
+751 PGEKVETALGE
-758 RLDGPG
+758 PG
-764 LYILSTHCS
+764 LYTLRTTCIAT
-773 AVSDSGIKAESKEQ
+773 SDSGIKAA
-787 TGILYVRDSDDTLHD
+787 DH
-802 DLSSFFKETGR
+802 KETSILFIP
-813 DSVELQIGAAC
+813 DSCQALNDDITSLFMEDSTDSLDLRIGASC
-824 GQVWAVAELYGGGNI
+824 GPVWAVAELYGNGNT
-839 LLDRR
+839 LLDRQGVR
-844 SVELRGIKGEEGSLK
+844 LEGIKGEEGSLK
-859 TISFPRKR
+859 TIHFPRRK
-867 EYPSELSIK
+867 EYPSKLSIK
-876 VLWFKDKESYSYSR
+876 VLWFKDKESYSYGR
-890 DFASLADSPRLPL
+890 DFNAQQEEYSLPL
-903 SFSRFLDTTSP
+903 NFSRFLDTTAP
-914 GQGYSFGITTL
+914 GTRYTFEISTL

-937 ASETLRSNIWHEV
+937 ATETLRSNIWHEV

-998 GTVMEEEFATDEA
+998 GTVMEEEFAADEA
-1011 VAGGITA
+1011 VAGSITA

-1027 AWEPFLRSDKEGRI
+1027 AWEPFLRSDKDGRI

-1059 AHDRQMHN
+1059 AHDRQIHN

-1095 YVARVTVSN
+1095 YVARVTISN

-1109 VVGKVSIRLL
+1109 VGGKVSIRLL

-1149 EVLAKNIDNLGLLA
+1149 EVQAKDIDNLGLLA

-1182 IYPAAQTIM
+1182 VYPAVQTIM

-1206 LIRVLRGKFV
+1206 LIRALRGKFV

-1231 QMLKDAVPALT
+1231 QMLRDAVPSLT
-1242 VPSSDD
+1242 VPSSDE

-1287 NPDGGFGWFQD
+1287 NPDGGFGWFRG
-1298 MSSSPVVTATLLERL
+1298 MSSSPVVTATLLERF

-1409 MKALLDREG
+1409 LKALLDREG

-1540 LSVSRPFGQ
+1540 LSVSRPFRQ

-1555 GFSVSREYRRDGK
+1555 GFSISREYRCDGK

-1573 DLLHVGDKISATYS
+1573 DLLHVGDKISATYN

-1688 NDKGAGPIKISSS
+1688 NDKGAGPIRISSS
-1701 ARTAAARN
+1701 F

>member
-68 DASQKYVQLRSESN
+68 DASQKYVRLRSESN

-103 VAIIYNRRHDQADS
+103 VAIIYDRRHDQADS
-117 LISYIMANE
+117 LISYIKANE

-137 WSNDP
+137 WSHDP

-152 LPRILSSDY
+152 LPRFLSSDY

-232 RKCQKMKDDGT
+232 RKYQKMEDDGT

-257 EVRRKAISMK
+257 EVRRKAILMK
-267 GTENLIANSRPWPLF
+267 GTENLIANSWPWPLF

-287 TAKRISAS
+287 TAKRIKAS

-357 SGKTKHSYNFKKNT
+357 SGKTKHSYDFKKNT
-371 LSIASRLNSDGTGVY
+371 LSIASRLNSDGIGVY

-419 FTTIPEAFTEKIIKD
+419 FTTIPEAFTEKIIKA

-451 RKSKKHWITDWSISD
+451 RKSKKHRITDLSISD

-506 EYKTAGAGIG
+506 EYKAADAGNK

-523 AERNEIIRQPLT
+523 AENKEISRQSLV
-535 TGEYGSAAGDF
+535 TGEFGSAAGEF
-546 ILKKGTRGGLYS
+546 SLEKRSRGGLYS
-558 IVILKGER
+558 IAILQGEKH
-566 RLCSTY
+566 LCGTSV
-572 MLVDEF
+572 LVDEF
-578 VAPSFTM
+578 VAPNFTL

-607 SYSGHNLG
+607 SYSGHKIG

-639 DGNFDI
+639 DGDFDI

-666 TGETLEFSRSL
+666 TGETLEFSRNL
-677 SVRNYLHSNTTVRD
+677 PVRNYLHSNTTVRD

-736 ELSRDGKTVARGDSR
+736 ELSRDGKTVAKGDSR
-751 PGEKTEI
+751 PGEKTEV

-764 LYILSTHCS
+764 LYILSTLCS

-787 TGILYVRDSDDTLHD
+787 TGILYVPDSDDTLHD

-824 GQVWAVAELYGGGNI
+824 GPVWAVAELYGDGNI

-859 TISFPRKR
+859 TISFPRKGG
-867 EYPSELSIK
+867 YPSELSIK

-937 ASETLRSNIWHEV
+937 ATETLRSNIWHEV

-956 LPAVSFSTTSGEY
+956 LPAVSFRTTSGKY
-969 GESFDYVVRGYGMRP
+969 GKSFDHVVRGYGMRP

-998 GTVMEEEFATDEA
+998 GTVMEEEFAMDEA
-1011 VAGGITA
+1011 VADGITA
-1018 VREDFASTV
+1018 VRENFASTV
-1027 AWEPFLRSDKEGRI
+1027 AWEPFLLSDKDGRI

-1109 VVGKVSIRLL
+1109 VGGKVSIRLL

-1149 EVLAKNIDNLGLLA
+1149 EVQAKDIDNLGLLA

-1168 AEDSGSDAVFVSIP
+1168 AEGSGSDAVFVSIP
-1182 IYPAAQTIM
+1182 VYPAVQTIL

-1206 LIRVLRGKFV
+1206 LIRALRGKFV

-1231 QMLKDAVPALT
+1231 QMLRDAVPALT

-1280 GRLVAAR
+1280 GRLVATR
-1287 NPDGGFGWFQD
+1287 NPDGGFGWFRG
-1298 MSSSPVVTATLLERL
+1298 MSSSPVVTATLLERF
-1313 AKMGAGCPGALAP
+1313 AKMGTGCPGALAP

-1409 MKALLDREG
+1409 LKALLDREG

-1452 PHNSGGM
+1452 PHNGGGI

-1555 GFSVSREYRRDGK
+1555 GFSISREYRRDGK

-1669 CFQAP
+1669 CFQTP

-1688 NDKGAGPIKISSS
+1688 NDKGAGPIRISSS
-1701 ARTAAARN
+1701 F

>member
-35 KKAVKA
+35 EKAVKA

-56 QAEANRLAWDFY
+56 QAEAKRLVWDFY
-68 DASQKYVQLRSESN
+68 DASRKYVRLRSESN

-103 VAIIYNRRHDQADS
+103 VAIIYDRRHDQADS
-117 LISYIMANE
+117 LISYIMENE
-126 TKLKSSSNPEF
+126 AKLKSSSNPEF
-137 WSNDP
+137 WSRDP
-142 LILQYTFGNV
+142 RLESFPYGAA
-152 LPRILSSDY
+152 LPGLLGSDY
-161 DYALWHLFSRNTDNS
+161 DYALWCLFSEAPDNS
-176 AASALMHQTYD
+176 AASALMYSAYA
-187 GTYPLGALVRY
+187 GSYPLGALMKLS
-198 TELVSREEEES
+198 ELTSGHENGPV
-209 MKKLASEHN
+209 KAFAAEHR
-218 GDAVGVLAEGWLLD
+218 GDAVGILAEGWLLD
-232 RKCQKMKDDGT
+232 RRFHELSGSSGSSQEDYLSLRDDCLTLQKRAGALREAEGRLAACCSQPSDIIRQLTHKSIISDVKDGVVT
-243 GTSEDFRRLLDECR
+243 VALKNLKNVKI
-257 EVRRKAISMK
+257 EVRYGR
-267 GTENLIANSRPWPLF
+267 
-282 IMGNL
+282 
-287 TAKRISAS
+287 
-295 IEDGEATILLSNL
+295 
-308 SSATVQIKRGLKTVF
+308 KTVF
-323 KAHVKN
+323 KTRADN
-329 PAQSF
+329 PKRSF
-334 HVFDTVRVKIPELD
+334 YLRDSVTVTLPEMD
-348 DGEYEMNTS
+348 DGDYELLCS
-357 SGKTKHSYNFKKNT
+357 SGKTKSVSNFGKHT
-371 LSIASRLNSDGTGVY
+371 LSIASRCNSDGHGVY
-386 VADYLSG
+386 VTDYMSG
-393 KPLDRY
+393 KPVETC
-399 TLTLFRDD
+399 TLTLYWQDKPTASYENFR
-407 TSISRIEIDQNG
+407 ING
-419 FTTIPEAFTEKIIKD
+419 FTTLPESLSAKIENDRWGYSIEASFRDSGGILRTSQKHSLSSGSL
-434 KYRYRLQA
+434 YR
-442 SCRDDNGTL
+442 SGSGTA
-451 RKSKKHWITDWSISD
+451 
-466 GDFNTT
+466 GDEDTNCLVF
-472 GGSEATHCMILTDR
+472 TDR
-486 SAFRPEETVRFKT
+486 SAFRPEETVHFKA
-499 ILYSGSN
+499 ILYNGRY
-506 EYKTAGAGIG
+506 EYKAVDAGNK

-523 AERNEIIRQPLT
+523 AENKEISRQSLV
-535 TGEYGSAAGDF
+535 TGEYGSAAGEF
-546 ILKKGTRGGLYS
+546 TLEKRSRGGLYS
-558 IVILKGER
+558 IAILQGEKH
-566 RLCSTY
+566 LCGTSV
-572 MLVDEF
+572 LVDEF
-578 VAPSFTM
+578 VTPSFTLIW
-585 DWEPDGR
+585 DKDER
-592 LYLPGDGVSIKGRIR
+592 TYLPGDGVSIKGGIR
-607 SYSGHNLG
+607 AYSGHQLG
-615 DAAASYRISRY
+615 EIKASYNISRF
-626 GKLSD
+626 GSTIEK
-631 EGQLTLTP
+631 GTLTP
-639 DGNFDI
+639 DTDGRFEI
-645 RFRAGVQD
+645 RFRAVGQD
-653 WSNYLVSVKVTDA
+653 WSNYMITVKVSDA
-666 TGETLEFSRSL
+666 TGETLEFY
-677 SVRNYLHSNTTVRD
+677 RNLPVQSNIYITTTIEDTVK
-691 ASTGSFTVKGQDI
+691 GNFTVKGRDTGGRMI
-704 DGQIISNGRL
+704 NSGKLRFSISTGEADMK
-714 GFSVTLQGPDNA
+714 TT
-726 ASHPTLKCGY
+726 HPSLKCSY
-736 ELSRDGKTVARGDSR
+736 EVVRAGKTISRGESR
-751 PGEKTEI
+751 PGEKVETALGE
-758 RLDGPG
+758 PG
-764 LYILSTHCS
+764 LYTLRTTCIAT
-773 AVSDSGIKAESKEQ
+773 SDSGIKAA
-787 TGILYVRDSDDTLHD
+787 DH
-802 DLSSFFKETGR
+802 KETSILFIP
-813 DSVELQIGAAC
+813 DSCQALNDDITSLFMEDSTDSLDLRIGASC
-824 GQVWAVAELYGGGNI
+824 GPVWAVAELYGNGNT
-839 LLDRR
+839 LLDRQEVR
-844 SVELRGIKGEEGSLK
+844 LEGIKGEEGSLK
-859 TISFPRKR
+859 TIHFPRRK
-867 EYPSELSIK
+867 EYPSKLSIK
-876 VLWFKDKESYSYSR
+876 VLWFKDKESYSYGR
-890 DFASLADSPRLPL
+890 DFNAQQEEYSLPL
-903 SFSRFLDTTSP
+903 NFSRFLDTTAP
-914 GQGYSFGITTL
+914 GTRYTFEISTL

-937 ASETLRSNIWHEV
+937 ATETLRSNIWHEV

-956 LPAVSFSTTSGEY
+956 LPAVSFRTTSGKY
-969 GESFDYVVRGYGMRP
+969 GKSFDHVVRGYGMRP

-998 GTVMEEEFATDEA
+998 GTVMEEEFAMDEA
-1011 VAGGITA
+1011 VADGITA
-1018 VREDFASTV
+1018 VRENFASTV
-1027 AWEPFLRSDKEGRI
+1027 AWEPFLLSDKDGRI

-1109 VVGKVSIRLL
+1109 VGGKVSIRLL

-1149 EVLAKNIDNLGLLA
+1149 EVQAKDIDNLGLLT

-1182 IYPAAQTIM
+1182 VYPAVQTIM

-1231 QMLKDAVPALT
+1231 QMLRDAVPALT

-1287 NPDGGFGWFQD
+1287 NPDGGFGWFRG
-1298 MSSSPVVTATLLERL
+1298 MSSSPVVTATLLERF

-1409 MKALLDREG
+1409 LKALLDMEG

-1526 GSAETLQ
+1526 GSEETLQ

-1555 GFSVSREYRRDGK
+1555 GFSISREYRRDGK

-1573 DLLHVGDKISATYS
+1573 DLLHVGDKISATYN

-1613 SGHYGWMARPLSVSG
+1613 SGHYGWMARPLPVSG

-1674 AVEIE
+1674 GVEIE

-1688 NDKGAGPIKISSS
+1688 NDKGAGSIRISSS
-1701 ARTAAARN
+1701 F

>member
-1 MKRILCAFAIVMT
+1 MKRILCALAIVMT

-35 KKAVKA
+35 EKAVKA

-56 QAEANRLAWDFY
+56 QAEAKRLAWDFY
-68 DASQKYVQLRSESN
+68 DASRKYVRLRSESN

-103 VAIIYNRRHDQADS
+103 VAIIYDRRHDQADS
-117 LISYIMANE
+117 LISYIKANE
-126 TKLKSSSNPEF
+126 AKLKSSSNPEF
-137 WSNDP
+137 WSRDP
-142 LILQYTFGNV
+142 RLESFPYRAA
-152 LPRILSSDY
+152 LPGLLGSDY
-161 DYALWHLFSRNTDNS
+161 DYALWCLFSEAPDNS
-176 AASALMHQTYD
+176 AASALMHSAYA
-187 GTYPLGALVRY
+187 GSYPLGALMKLS
-198 TELVSREEEES
+198 ELTSGNENGPV
-209 MKKLASEHN
+209 KAFAAEHR
-218 GDAVGVLAEGWLLD
+218 GDAVGILAEGWLLD
-232 RKCQKMKDDGT
+232 RRFHELSGSSGSSQEDYLSLRDDCLTLQKRAGALREAEGRLAACCSQPSDIIRQLTHKSITSDVKDGVVTVALKNLKNVKIEVRSGRKAVFKTRADNPKCSFYLRDSVTVTLPEMDDGDY
-243 GTSEDFRRLLDECR
+243 ELLC
-257 EVRRKAISMK
+257 
-267 GTENLIANSRPWPLF
+267 
-282 IMGNL
+282 
-287 TAKRISAS
+287 
-295 IEDGEATILLSNL
+295 
-308 SSATVQIKRGLKTVF
+308 
-323 KAHVKN
+323 
-329 PAQSF
+329 
-334 HVFDTVRVKIPELD
+334 
-348 DGEYEMNTS
+348 S
-357 SGKTKHSYNFKKNT
+357 SGKTKSVSNFGKHT
-371 LSIASRLNSDGTGVY
+371 LSIASRCNSDGHGVY
-386 VADYLSG
+386 VADYMSG
-393 KPLDRY
+393 KPVETC
-399 TLTLFRDD
+399 TLTLYWQDKATASYENFR
-407 TSISRIEIDQNG
+407 IDG
-419 FTTIPEAFTEKIIKD
+419 FTTLPESLSAKIENDRWGYSIEASFRD
-434 KYRYRLQA
+434 SGGILRTSQRHSLSSGSLYR
-442 SCRDDNGTL
+442 SGSGTA
-451 RKSKKHWITDWSISD
+451 
-466 GDFNTT
+466 GDEDTNCLVF
-472 GGSEATHCMILTDR
+472 TDR
-486 SAFRPEETVRFKT
+486 SAFRPEETVHFKA
-499 ILYSGSN
+499 ILYNGRY

-535 TGEYGSAAGDF
+535 TGEYGSAAGEF
-546 ILKKGTRGGLYS
+546 TLEKRSRGGLYS
-558 IVILKGER
+558 IAILQGEKH
-566 RLCSTY
+566 LCGTSV
-572 MLVDEF
+572 LVDEF
-578 VAPSFTM
+578 VIPSFTLIW
-585 DWEPDGR
+585 DKDER
-592 LYLPGDGVSIKGRIR
+592 AYLPGDGVSIKGGIR
-607 SYSGHNLG
+607 AYSGHQLG
-615 DAAASYRISRY
+615 EIKASYNISRF
-626 GKLSD
+626 GSTIEK
-631 EGQLTLTP
+631 GTLTP
-639 DGNFDI
+639 DTDGRFEI
-645 RFRAGVQD
+645 RFRAVGQD
-653 WSNYLVSVKVTDA
+653 WSNYMITVKVSDA
-666 TGETLEFSRSL
+666 TGETLEFY
-677 SVRNYLHSNTTVRD
+677 RNLPVQSNIYITTTIEDTVK
-691 ASTGSFTVKGQDI
+691 GNFTVKGRDTGGRMI
-704 DGQIISNGRL
+704 NSGKLRFSISTGEADMK
-714 GFSVTLQGPDNA
+714 TT
-726 ASHPTLKCGY
+726 HPSLKCSY
-736 ELSRDGKTVARGDSR
+736 EVVRAGKTISRGESR
-751 PGEKTEI
+751 PGEKVETALGE
-758 RLDGPG
+758 PG
-764 LYILSTHCS
+764 LYTLRTTCIAT
-773 AVSDSGIKAESKEQ
+773 SDSGIKAA
-787 TGILYVRDSDDTLHD
+787 DH
-802 DLSSFFKETGR
+802 KETSILFIP
-813 DSVELQIGAAC
+813 DSCQALNDDITSLFMEDNTDSLDLRIGASC
-824 GQVWAVAELYGGGNI
+824 GPVWAVAELYGNGNT
-839 LLDRR
+839 LLDRQEVR
-844 SVELRGIKGEEGSLK
+844 LEGIKGEEGSLK
-859 TISFPRKR
+859 TIHFPRRK
-867 EYPSELSIK
+867 EYPSKLSIK
-876 VLWFKDKESYSYSR
+876 VLWFKDKESYSYGR
-890 DFASLADSPRLPL
+890 DFNAQQEEYSLPL
-903 SFSRFLDTTSP
+903 NFSRFLDTTAP
-914 GQGYSFGITTL
+914 GTRYTFEISTL

-937 ASETLRSNIWHEV
+937 ATETLRSNIWHEV
-950 TPARRP
+950 TPAPRP

-998 GTVMEEEFATDEA
+998 GAVTEEEFATDEA
-1011 VAGGITA
+1011 VAGSITA
-1018 VREDFASTV
+1018 VRENFAGTV
-1027 AWEPFLRSDKEGRI
+1027 AWEPFLRADKDGRI

-1109 VVGKVSIRLL
+1109 VGGKVSIRLL

-1149 EVLAKNIDNLGLLA
+1149 EVQAKDIDNLGLLA

-1168 AEDSGSDAVFVSIP
+1168 AEDAGSDAVFVSIP
-1182 IYPAAQTIM
+1182 VYPAVQTIV

-1206 LIRVLRGKFV
+1206 LIRTLRGKFV

-1231 QMLKDAVPALT
+1231 QMLRDAVPALT

-1287 NPDGGFGWFQD
+1287 NPDGGFGWFRG
-1298 MSSSPVVTATLLERL
+1298 MSSSPVVTATLLERF
-1313 AKMGAGCPGALAP
+1313 AKMGAGCPGDLAS

-1381 KAARDYLVPSGQRGL
+1381 KAAKDYLVPSGQRGL

-1409 MKALLDREG
+1409 LKALLDREG

-1443 ILSLTEYAE
+1443 ILSLAEYAE

-1688 NDKGAGPIKISSS
+1688 NGKGAGPIRISSS
-1701 ARTAAARN
+1701 F

>member
-35 KKAVKA
+35 EKAVKA

-56 QAEANRLAWDFY
+56 QAEAKRLVWDFY
-68 DASQKYVQLRSESN
+68 DASRKYVRLRSESN

-103 VAIIYNRRHDQADS
+103 VAIIYDRRHDQADS
-117 LISYIMANE
+117 LISYIKANE
-126 TKLKSSSNPEF
+126 AKLKSSSNPEF
-137 WSNDP
+137 WSHDP
-142 LILQYTFGNV
+142 LFLQYTFGNV
-152 LPRILSSDY
+152 LPRFLSSDY

-232 RKCQKMKDDGT
+232 RKYQKMEDDGT
-243 GTSEDFRRLLDECR
+243 GTSEDFRRLLDDCR
-257 EVRRKAISMK
+257 EVRRKAILMK
-267 GTENLIANSRPWPLF
+267 GTENLIANSWPWPLF

-295 IEDGEATILLSNL
+295 IEDGEATILFSNL

-348 DGEYEMNTS
+348 DGEYEMNIS
-357 SGKTKHSYNFKKNT
+357 SGKTKYNYNFKKNT
-371 LSIASRLNSDGTGVY
+371 LSIASRLNSDGIGVY

-419 FTTIPEAFTEKIIKD
+419 FTTIPEAFTEKIIKAN
-434 KYRYRLQA
+434 YRYRLQA

-472 GGSEATHCMILTDR
+472 GGSEAAHCMILTDR

-506 EYKTAGAGIG
+506 EYKAVDAGNK

-523 AERNEIIRQPLT
+523 AENKEISRQPLT

-578 VAPSFTM
+578 VAPNFTL

-607 SYSGHNLG
+607 SYSGHKIG

-639 DGNFDI
+639 DGDFDI

-666 TGETLEFSRSL
+666 TGETLEFSRNL
-677 SVRNYLHSNTTVRD
+677 PVRNYLHSNTTVRD

-736 ELSRDGKTVARGDSR
+736 ELSRDGKTVAKGDSR
-751 PGEKTEI
+751 PGEKTEV

-764 LYILSTHCS
+764 LYILSTLCS

-787 TGILYVRDSDDTLHD
+787 TGILYVPDSDDTLHD

-824 GQVWAVAELYGGGNI
+824 GPVWAVAELYGDGNI

-859 TISFPRKR
+859 TISFPRKGG
-867 EYPSELSIK
+867 YPSELSIK

-937 ASETLRSNIWHEV
+937 ATETLRSNIWHEV

-956 LPAVSFSTTSGEY
+956 LPAVSFRTTSGKY
-969 GESFDYVVRGYGMRP
+969 GESFDHVVRGYGMRP

-1011 VAGGITA
+1011 VTDGITA
-1018 VREDFASTV
+1018 VRENFAGTV
-1027 AWEPFLRSDKEGRI
+1027 AWEPFLRSDKDGRI

-1049 KLSTYYVQLF
+1049 KLSTYCVQLF

-1109 VVGKVSIRLL
+1109 VGGKVSIRLL

-1149 EVLAKNIDNLGLLA
+1149 EVQAKDIDNLGLLA

-1182 IYPAAQTIM
+1182 VYPAVQTIM

-1206 LIRVLRGKFV
+1206 LIRALRGKFV

-1231 QMLKDAVPALT
+1231 QMLRDAVPALT

-1287 NPDGGFGWFQD
+1287 NPDGGFGWFRG
-1298 MSSSPVVTATLLERL
+1298 MSSSPVVTATLLERF

-1343 ARPLWCGGL
+1343 DRPLWCGGL

-1381 KAARDYLVPSGQRGL
+1381 KAAKDYLVPSGQRGL

-1409 MKALLDREG
+1409 LKALLDREG

-1428 KLLSGPRMRNSLEKD
+1428 KLLSGPKMRNSLEKD

-1452 PHNSGGM
+1452 PHNSGGI

-1688 NDKGAGPIKISSS
+1688 NDKGAGPIRISSS
-1701 ARTAAARN
+1701 F

>member
-1 MKRILCAFAIVMT
+1 MKRILCALAIVMA
-14 ALSAAAKDGDGHRLT
+14 ALSAVAKDGDGHRLT

-35 KKAVKA
+35 EKAVKA

-56 QAEANRLAWDFY
+56 QAEAKRLAWDFY
-68 DASQKYVQLRSESN
+68 DASRKYVRLRSESN

-103 VAIIYNRRHDQADS
+103 VAIIYDHRHDQADS
-117 LISYIMANE
+117 LISYIKANE
-126 TKLKSSSNPEF
+126 AKLKSSSNPEF
-137 WSNDP
+137 WSRDP
-142 LILQYTFGNV
+142 RLESFPYRAA
-152 LPRILSSDY
+152 LPGLLGSDY
-161 DYALWHLFSRNTDNS
+161 DYALWCLFSEAPDNS
-176 AASALMHQTYD
+176 AASALMHSAYA
-187 GTYPLGALVRY
+187 GSYPLGALMKLSELTSGHENGPVKAFA
-198 TELVSREEEES
+198 TEHR
-209 MKKLASEHN
+209 
-218 GDAVGVLAEGWLLD
+218 GDAVGILAEGWLLD
-232 RKCQKMKDDGT
+232 RRFHELSGSSGSSQEDYLSLRDDCLTLQKMAGALREAEGRLAACCSQPSDIIRQLTHKNISSDVKDGVVT
-243 GTSEDFRRLLDECR
+243 VALKNLKNVKI
-257 EVRRKAISMK
+257 EVRSGR
-267 GTENLIANSRPWPLF
+267 
-282 IMGNL
+282 
-287 TAKRISAS
+287 
-295 IEDGEATILLSNL
+295 
-308 SSATVQIKRGLKTVF
+308 KTVF
-323 KAHVKN
+323 KTRADN
-329 PAQSF
+329 PKRSF
-334 HVFDTVRVKIPELD
+334 YLRDSVTVTLPEMD
-348 DGEYEMNTS
+348 DGDYELLCS
-357 SGKTKHSYNFKKNT
+357 SGKTKSVSNFGKHT
-371 LSIASRLNSDGTGVY
+371 LSIASRCNSDGHGVY
-386 VADYLSG
+386 VTDYMSG
-393 KPLDRY
+393 KPVETC
-399 TLTLFRDD
+399 TLTLYWQDKPTASYENFR
-407 TSISRIEIDQNG
+407 IDG
-419 FTTIPEAFTEKIIKD
+419 FTTLPESLSAKIEND
-434 KYRYRLQA
+434 HRKYSIEASFRDSGGILRTSQKHSLSSGSLYR
-442 SCRDDNGTL
+442 SGSGTA
-451 RKSKKHWITDWSISD
+451 
-466 GDFNTT
+466 GDEDTNCLVF
-472 GGSEATHCMILTDR
+472 TDR

-506 EYKTAGAGIG
+506 EYKAVDAGNK

-523 AERNEIIRQPLT
+523 AENKEISRQSLV
-535 TGEYGSAAGDF
+535 TGEYGSAAGEF
-546 ILKKGTRGGLYS
+546 TLEKRSRGGLYS
-558 IVILKGER
+558 IAILQGEKH
-566 RLCSTY
+566 LCGTSV
-572 MLVDEF
+572 LVDEF
-578 VAPSFTM
+578 VTPSFTLIW
-585 DWEPDGR
+585 DKDER
-592 LYLPGDGVSIKGRIR
+592 TYLPGDGVSIKGGIR
-607 SYSGHNLG
+607 AYSGHQLG
-615 DAAASYRISRY
+615 EIKASYNISRF
-626 GKLSD
+626 GSTIEK
-631 EGQLTLTP
+631 GTLTP
-639 DGNFDI
+639 DTDGRFEI
-645 RFRAGVQD
+645 RFRAVGQD
-653 WSNYLVSVKVTDA
+653 WSNYMITVKVSDA
-666 TGETLEFSRSL
+666 TGETLEFY
-677 SVRNYLHSNTTVRD
+677 RNLPVQSNIYITTTIEDTVK
-691 ASTGSFTVKGQDI
+691 GNFTVKGRDTGGRMI
-704 DGQIISNGRL
+704 NSGKLRFSISTGEADMK
-714 GFSVTLQGPDNA
+714 TT
-726 ASHPTLKCGY
+726 HPSLKCSY
-736 ELSRDGKTVARGDSR
+736 EVVRAGKTISRGESR
-751 PGEKTEI
+751 PGEKVETALGE
-758 RLDGPG
+758 PG
-764 LYILSTHCS
+764 LYTLRTTCIAT
-773 AVSDSGIKAESKEQ
+773 SDSGIKAA
-787 TGILYVRDSDDTLHD
+787 DH
-802 DLSSFFKETGR
+802 KETSILFIP
-813 DSVELQIGAAC
+813 DSCQALNDDITSLFMEDSTDSLDLRIGASC
-824 GQVWAVAELYGGGNI
+824 GPVWAVAELYGNGNT
-839 LLDRR
+839 LLDRQEVR
-844 SVELRGIKGEEGSLK
+844 LEGIKGEEGSLK
-859 TISFPRKR
+859 TIHFPRRK
-867 EYPSELSIK
+867 EYPSKLSIK

-937 ASETLRSNIWHEV
+937 ATETLRSNIWHEV
-950 TPARRP
+950 TPAPRP

-998 GTVMEEEFATDEA
+998 GAVTEEEFATDEA
-1011 VAGGITA
+1011 VEGSITA

-1027 AWEPFLRSDKEGRI
+1027 AWEPFLRADKDGRI

-1109 VVGKVSIRLL
+1109 VGGKVSIRLL

-1149 EVLAKNIDNLGLLA
+1149 EVQAKDIDNLGLLA
-1163 SFTPD
+1163 SFTLD

-1182 IYPAAQTIM
+1182 VYPAVQTIM

-1206 LIRVLRGKFV
+1206 LIRALRGKFV

-1231 QMLKDAVPALT
+1231 QMLRDAVPALT

-1287 NPDGGFGWFQD
+1287 NPDGGFGWFRG
-1298 MSSSPVVTATLLERL
+1298 MSSSPVVTATLLERF
-1313 AKMGAGCPGALAP
+1313 AKMGAGCPGALAS

-1409 MKALLDREG
+1409 LKALLDREG

-1489 GQDSIAEGI
+1489 GQSSIAEGI

-1549 VKAAGN
+1549 IKAAGN
-1555 GFSVSREYRRDGK
+1555 GFSISREYRRDGK

-1654 EKTSITEEF
+1654 EKTRITEEF

-1688 NDKGAGPIKISSS
+1688 NDKGAGPIRISSS
-1701 ARTAAARN
+1701 F

>member
-56 QAEANRLAWDFY
+56 QAEAKRLVWDFY
-68 DASQKYVQLRSESN
+68 DASRKYVRLRSESN

-103 VAIIYNRRHDQADS
+103 VAIIYDRRHDQADS
-117 LISYIMANE
+117 LISYIKANE
-126 TKLKSSSNPEF
+126 AKLKSSSNPEF
-137 WSNDP
+137 WSHDP

-152 LPRILSSDY
+152 LPRFLSSDY

-232 RKCQKMKDDGT
+232 RRFHELSGSSGSSQEDYLSLRDDCLTLQKRAGALRETEGRLAACCSQPSDIIRQLTHKSIISDVKDGVVT
-243 GTSEDFRRLLDECR
+243 VALKNLKNVKI
-257 EVRRKAISMK
+257 EVRYGR
-267 GTENLIANSRPWPLF
+267 
-282 IMGNL
+282 
-287 TAKRISAS
+287 
-295 IEDGEATILLSNL
+295 
-308 SSATVQIKRGLKTVF
+308 KTVF
-323 KAHVKN
+323 KTRADN
-329 PAQSF
+329 PKRSF
-334 HVFDTVRVKIPELD
+334 YLRDSVTVTLPEMD
-348 DGEYEMNTS
+348 DGDYELLCS
-357 SGKTKHSYNFKKNT
+357 SGKTKSVSNFGKHT
-371 LSIASRLNSDGTGVY
+371 LSIASRCNSDGHGVY
-386 VADYLSG
+386 VTDYMSG
-393 KPLDRY
+393 KPVETC
-399 TLTLFRDD
+399 TLTLYWQDKPTASYENFR
-407 TSISRIEIDQNG
+407 IDG
-419 FTTIPEAFTEKIIKD
+419 FTTLPESLSAKIENDRREYSIEASFRDSGGILRTSQKHSLSSGSL
-434 KYRYRLQA
+434 YR
-442 SCRDDNGTL
+442 SGSGTA
-451 RKSKKHWITDWSISD
+451 
-466 GDFNTT
+466 GDEDTNCLVF
-472 GGSEATHCMILTDR
+472 TDR

-506 EYKTAGAGIG
+506 EYKAVDAGNK

-523 AERNEIIRQPLT
+523 AENKEISRQSLV
-535 TGEYGSAAGDF
+535 TGEYGSAAGEF
-546 ILKKGTRGGLYS
+546 SLEKRSRGGLYS
-558 IVILKGER
+558 IAILQGEKH
-566 RLCSTY
+566 LCGTSV
-572 MLVDEF
+572 LVDEF
-578 VAPSFTM
+578 VTPSFTLIW
-585 DWEPDGR
+585 DKDER
-592 LYLPGDGVSIKGRIR
+592 TYLPGDGVSIKGGIR
-607 SYSGHNLG
+607 AYSGHQLG
-615 DAAASYRISRY
+615 EIKASYNISRF
-626 GKLSD
+626 GSTIEK
-631 EGQLTLTP
+631 GTLTP
-639 DGNFDI
+639 DTDGRFEI
-645 RFRAGVQD
+645 RFRAVGQD
-653 WSNYLVSVKVTDA
+653 WSNYMITVKVSDA
-666 TGETLEFSRSL
+666 TGETLEFY
-677 SVRNYLHSNTTVRD
+677 RNLPVQSNIYITTTIEDTVK
-691 ASTGSFTVKGQDI
+691 GNFTVKGRDTGGRMI
-704 DGQIISNGRL
+704 NSGKLRFSISTGEADMK
-714 GFSVTLQGPDNA
+714 TT
-726 ASHPTLKCGY
+726 HPSLKCSY
-736 ELSRDGKTVARGDSR
+736 EVVRAGKTISRGESR
-751 PGEKTEI
+751 PGEKVETALGE
-758 RLDGPG
+758 PG
-764 LYILSTHCS
+764 LYTLRTTCIAT
-773 AVSDSGIKAESKEQ
+773 SDSGIKAA
-787 TGILYVRDSDDTLHD
+787 DH
-802 DLSSFFKETGR
+802 KETSILFIP
-813 DSVELQIGAAC
+813 DSCQALNDDITSLFMEDSSDSLDLRIGASC
-824 GQVWAVAELYGGGNI
+824 GPVWAVAELYGGGNI

-903 SFSRFLDTTSP
+903 SFSRFLDTTAP

-1011 VAGGITA
+1011 VAGSITA
-1018 VREDFASTV
+1018 VRENFASTV
-1027 AWEPFLRSDKEGRI
+1027 AWEPFLRSDKDGRI

-1109 VVGKVSIRLL
+1109 VGGKVSIRLL

-1149 EVLAKNIDNLGLLA
+1149 EVLAKDIDNLGLLA

-1168 AEDSGSDAVFVSIP
+1168 AEGSGSDAVFVSIP
-1182 IYPAAQTIM
+1182 VYPAAQTIM

-1206 LIRVLRGKFV
+1206 LIRALRGKFV

-1231 QMLKDAVPALT
+1231 QMLRDAVPALT

-1298 MSSSPVVTATLLERL
+1298 MSSSPVVTATLLERF

-1409 MKALLDREG
+1409 LKALLDREG

-1452 PHNSGGM
+1452 PHNSGGI

-1555 GFSVSREYRRDGK
+1555 GFSISREYRRDGK

-1701 ARTAAARN
+1701 F

>member
-35 KKAVKA
+35 EKAVKA

-56 QAEANRLAWDFY
+56 QAEAKRLVWDFY
-68 DASQKYVQLRSESN
+68 DASRKYVRLRSESN

-103 VAIIYNRRHDQADS
+103 VAIIYDRRHDQADS
-117 LISYIMANE
+117 LISYIMENE
-126 TKLKSSSNPEF
+126 AKLKSSSNPEF
-137 WSNDP
+137 WSRDP
-142 LILQYTFGNV
+142 RLESFPYGAA
-152 LPRILSSDY
+152 LPGLLGSDY
-161 DYALWHLFSRNTDNS
+161 DYALWCLFSEAPDNS
-176 AASALMHQTYD
+176 AASALMYSAYA
-187 GTYPLGALVRY
+187 GSYPLGALMKLS
-198 TELVSREEEES
+198 ELTSGHENGPV
-209 MKKLASEHN
+209 KAFAAEHR
-218 GDAVGVLAEGWLLD
+218 GDAVGILAEGWLLD
-232 RKCQKMKDDGT
+232 RRFHELSGSSGSSQEDYLSLRDDCLTLQKRAGALREAEGRLAACCSQPSDIIRQLTHKSIISDVKDGVVT
-243 GTSEDFRRLLDECR
+243 VALKNLKNVKI
-257 EVRRKAISMK
+257 EVRYGR
-267 GTENLIANSRPWPLF
+267 
-282 IMGNL
+282 
-287 TAKRISAS
+287 
-295 IEDGEATILLSNL
+295 
-308 SSATVQIKRGLKTVF
+308 KTVF
-323 KAHVKN
+323 KTRADN
-329 PAQSF
+329 PKRSF
-334 HVFDTVRVKIPELD
+334 YLRDSVTVTLPEMD
-348 DGEYEMNTS
+348 DGDYELLCS
-357 SGKTKHSYNFKKNT
+357 SGKTKSVSNFGKHT
-371 LSIASRLNSDGTGVY
+371 LSIASRCNSDGHGVY
-386 VADYLSG
+386 VTDYMSG
-393 KPLDRY
+393 KPVETC
-399 TLTLFRDD
+399 TLTLYWQDKPTASYENFR
-407 TSISRIEIDQNG
+407 ING
-419 FTTIPEAFTEKIIKD
+419 FTTLPESLSAKIENDRWGYSIEASFRDSGGILRTSQKHSLSSGSL
-434 KYRYRLQA
+434 YR
-442 SCRDDNGTL
+442 SGSGTA
-451 RKSKKHWITDWSISD
+451 
-466 GDFNTT
+466 GDEDTNCLVF
-472 GGSEATHCMILTDR
+472 TDR
-486 SAFRPEETVRFKT
+486 SAFRPEETVHFKA
-499 ILYSGSN
+499 ILYNGRY
-506 EYKTAGAGIG
+506 EYKAVDAGNK

-523 AERNEIIRQPLT
+523 AENKEISRQSLV
-535 TGEYGSAAGDF
+535 TGEYGSAAGEF
-546 ILKKGTRGGLYS
+546 TLEKRSRGGLYS
-558 IVILKGER
+558 IAILQGEKH
-566 RLCSTY
+566 LCGTSV
-572 MLVDEF
+572 LVDEF
-578 VAPSFTM
+578 VTPSFTLIW
-585 DWEPDGR
+585 DKDER
-592 LYLPGDGVSIKGRIR
+592 TYLPGDGVSIKGGIR
-607 SYSGHNLG
+607 AYSGHQLG
-615 DAAASYRISRY
+615 EIKASYNISRF
-626 GKLSD
+626 GSTIEK
-631 EGQLTLTP
+631 GTLTP
-639 DGNFDI
+639 DTDGRFEI
-645 RFRAGVQD
+645 RFRAVGQD
-653 WSNYLVSVKVTDA
+653 WSNYMITVKVSDA
-666 TGETLEFSRSL
+666 TGETLEFY
-677 SVRNYLHSNTTVRD
+677 RNLPVQSNIYITTTIEDTVK
-691 ASTGSFTVKGQDI
+691 GNFTVKGRDTGGRMI
-704 DGQIISNGRL
+704 NSGKLRFSISTGEADMK
-714 GFSVTLQGPDNA
+714 TT
-726 ASHPTLKCGY
+726 HPSLKCSY
-736 ELSRDGKTVARGDSR
+736 EVVRAGKTISRGESR
-751 PGEKTEI
+751 PGEKVETALGE
-758 RLDGPG
+758 PG
-764 LYILSTHCS
+764 LYTLRTTCIAT
-773 AVSDSGIKAESKEQ
+773 SDSGIKAA
-787 TGILYVRDSDDTLHD
+787 DH
-802 DLSSFFKETGR
+802 KETSILFIP
-813 DSVELQIGAAC
+813 DSCQALNDDITSLFMEDSTDSLDLRIGASC
-824 GQVWAVAELYGGGNI
+824 GPVWAVAELYGNGNT
-839 LLDRR
+839 LLDRQEVR
-844 SVELRGIKGEEGSLK
+844 LEGIKGEEGSLK
-859 TISFPRKR
+859 TIHFPRRK
-867 EYPSELSIK
+867 EYPSKLSIK
-876 VLWFKDKESYSYSR
+876 VLWFKDKESYSYGR
-890 DFASLADSPRLPL
+890 DFNAQQEEYSLPL
-903 SFSRFLDTTSP
+903 NFSRFLDTTAP
-914 GQGYSFGITTL
+914 GTRYTFEISTL

-937 ASETLRSNIWHEV
+937 ATETLRSNIWHEV

-956 LPAVSFSTTSGEY
+956 LPAVSFRTTSGKY
-969 GESFDYVVRGYGMRP
+969 GKSFDHVVRGYGMRP

-998 GTVMEEEFATDEA
+998 GTVMEEEFAMDEA
-1011 VAGGITA
+1011 VADGITA
-1018 VREDFASTV
+1018 VRENFASTV
-1027 AWEPFLRSDKEGRI
+1027 AWEPFLLSDKDGRI

-1109 VVGKVSIRLL
+1109 VGGKVSIRLL

-1149 EVLAKNIDNLGLLA
+1149 EVQAKDIDNLGLLT

-1182 IYPAAQTIM
+1182 VYPAVQTIM

-1231 QMLKDAVPALT
+1231 QMLRDAVPALT

-1287 NPDGGFGWFQD
+1287 NPDGGFGWFRG
-1298 MSSSPVVTATLLERL
+1298 MSSSPVVTATLLERF

-1409 MKALLDREG
+1409 LKALLDMEG

-1526 GSAETLQ
+1526 GSEETLQ

-1555 GFSVSREYRRDGK
+1555 GFSISREYRRDGK

-1573 DLLHVGDKISATYS
+1573 DLLHVGDKISATYN

-1613 SGHYGWMARPLSVSG
+1613 SGHYGWMARPLPVSG

-1674 AVEIE
+1674 GVEIE

-1688 NDKGAGPIKISSS
+1688 NDKGAGPIRISSS
-1701 ARTAAARN
+1701 F

>member
-68 DASQKYVQLRSESN
+68 DASQKYVRLRSESN

-103 VAIIYNRRHDQADS
+103 VAIIYDRRHDQADS

-126 TKLKSSSNPEF
+126 AKLKSSSNPEF
-137 WSNDP
+137 WSHDP

-152 LPRILSSDY
+152 LPRFLSSDY

-232 RKCQKMKDDGT
+232 RKCQKMEDDGT

-267 GTENLIANSRPWPLF
+267 GTENLIANSWPWPLF

-371 LSIASRLNSDGTGVY
+371 LSIASRLNSDGLGVY

-393 KPLDRY
+393 KPLGRY

-451 RKSKKHWITDWSISD
+451 RKSKKHWITDWSIPD

-472 GGSEATHCMILTDR
+472 GGGEATHCMILTDR
-486 SAFRPEETVRFKT
+486 SAFRPEETVHFKA
-499 ILYSGSN
+499 ILYNGRY

-546 ILKKGTRGGLYS
+546 ILKKGTRGGMYS

-578 VAPSFTM
+578 VAPNFTL

-607 SYSGHNLG
+607 SYSGHKIG

-639 DGNFDI
+639 DGDFDI

-677 SVRNYLHSNTTVRD
+677 PVRNYLHSNTTVRD

-704 DGQIISNGRL
+704 DGHIISNGRL

-726 ASHPTLKCGY
+726 ASHPTLKCVY

-751 PGEKTEI
+751 PGEKTEV

-773 AVSDSGIKAESKEQ
+773 AVSDSGIKAESKEH
-787 TGILYVRDSDDTLHD
+787 TGVLYVPDSDDTLHD

-824 GQVWAVAELYGGGNI
+824 GPVWAVAELYGGGNI

-876 VLWFKDKESYSYSR
+876 VLWFKDKESYSYSC

-903 SFSRFLDTTSP
+903 SFSRFLDTTAP

-998 GTVMEEEFATDEA
+998 GTVMEEEFAADEA
-1011 VAGGITA
+1011 VAGSITA
-1018 VREDFASTV
+1018 VREDFTSTV
-1027 AWEPFLRSDKEGRI
+1027 AWEPFLRSDKDGRI

-1109 VVGKVSIRLL
+1109 VGGKVSIRLL

-1149 EVLAKNIDNLGLLA
+1149 EVQAKDIDNLGLLA

-1168 AEDSGSDAVFVSIP
+1168 AEGSGSDAVFVSIP
-1182 IYPAAQTIM
+1182 VYPAVQTIM

-1206 LIRVLRGKFV
+1206 LIRALRGKFV

-1231 QMLKDAVPALT
+1231 QMLRDAVPALT

-1287 NPDGGFGWFQD
+1287 NPDGGFGWFRG
-1298 MSSSPVVTATLLERL
+1298 MSSSPVVTATLLERF

-1352 SLEQYLY
+1352 SLEQYLH

-1409 MKALLDREG
+1409 LKALLDREG

-1452 PHNSGGM
+1452 PHNSGGT

-1573 DLLHVGDKISATYS
+1573 DLLHVGDKISATYN

-1613 SGHYGWMARPLSVSG
+1613 SGHYGWVARPLSVSG
-1628 WASFTPQGYRS
+1628 WASFTSQGYRS

-1674 AVEIE
+1674 DVEIE

-1688 NDKGAGPIKISSS
+1688 NDKGAGPIRISSS
-1701 ARTAAARN
+1701 F

>member
-68 DASQKYVQLRSESN
+68 DASQKYVRLRSESN

-103 VAIIYNRRHDQADS
+103 VAIIYDRRHDQADS
-117 LISYIMANE
+117 LISYIKANE
-126 TKLKSSSNPEF
+126 AKLKSSSNPEF
-137 WSNDP
+137 WSRDQRLESFP
-142 LILQYTFGNV
+142 YGAA
-152 LPRILSSDY
+152 LPGLLGSDY
-161 DYALWHLFSRNTDNS
+161 DYALWCLFSEAPDNS
-176 AASALMHQTYD
+176 AASALMHSAYA
-187 GTYPLGALVRY
+187 GSYPLGALMKLS
-198 TELVSREEEES
+198 ELTSDHENGPV
-209 MKKLASEHN
+209 KAFAAEHG
-218 GDAVGVLAEGWLLD
+218 GDAVGILAEGWLLD
-232 RKCQKMKDDGT
+232 RRFHELSGSSGSSQEDYLSLRDDCLTLQKRAGALREAEGRLAACCSQPSEIIRQLTHKSIISDVKDGVVT
-243 GTSEDFRRLLDECR
+243 VALKNLKNVKI
-257 EVRRKAISMK
+257 EVRYGR
-267 GTENLIANSRPWPLF
+267 
-282 IMGNL
+282 
-287 TAKRISAS
+287 
-295 IEDGEATILLSNL
+295 
-308 SSATVQIKRGLKTVF
+308 KTVF
-323 KAHVKN
+323 KTRADN
-329 PAQSF
+329 PKRSF
-334 HVFDTVRVKIPELD
+334 YLRDSVTVTLPEMD
-348 DGEYEMNTS
+348 DGDYELLCS
-357 SGKTKHSYNFKKNT
+357 SGKTKSVSNFGKHT
-371 LSIASRLNSDGTGVY
+371 LSIASRCNSDGHGVY
-386 VADYLSG
+386 VTDYMSG

-419 FTTIPEAFTEKIIKD
+419 FTTIPEAFTEKIIKAN
-434 KYRYRLQA
+434 YRYRLQA

-486 SAFRPEETVRFKT
+486 SVFRPEETVRFKT
-499 ILYSGSN
+499 ILHSGSN
-506 EYKTAGAGIG
+506 EYKAVDAGNK

-523 AERNEIIRQPLT
+523 AENKEISRQSLV
-535 TGEYGSAAGDF
+535 TGEYGSAAGEF
-546 ILKKGTRGGLYS
+546 TLEKRSRGGLYS
-558 IVILKGER
+558 IAILQGEKH
-566 RLCSTY
+566 LCGTSV
-572 MLVDEF
+572 LVDEF
-578 VAPSFTM
+578 VIPSFTLIW
-585 DWEPDGR
+585 DKDER
-592 LYLPGDGVSIKGRIR
+592 TYLPGDWVSIKGGIR
-607 SYSGHNLG
+607 AYSGHQLG
-615 DAAASYRISRY
+615 EIKASYNISRF
-626 GKLSD
+626 GSTIEK
-631 EGQLTLTP
+631 GTLTP
-639 DGNFDI
+639 DTDGRFEI
-645 RFRAGVQD
+645 RFRAVGQD
-653 WSNYLVSVKVTDA
+653 WSNYMITVKVSDA
-666 TGETLEFSRSL
+666 TGETLEFY
-677 SVRNYLHSNTTVRD
+677 RNLPVQSNIYITTTIEDTVK
-691 ASTGSFTVKGQDI
+691 GNFTVKGRDTGGCMI
-704 DGQIISNGRL
+704 NSGKLRFSISTGEADMK
-714 GFSVTLQGPDNA
+714 TT
-726 ASHPTLKCGY
+726 HPSLKCSY
-736 ELSRDGKTVARGDSR
+736 EVVRAGKTISRGESR
-751 PGEKTEI
+751 PGEKVETALGE
-758 RLDGPG
+758 PG
-764 LYILSTHCS
+764 LYTLRTTCIAT
-773 AVSDSGIKAESKEQ
+773 SDSGIKAA
-787 TGILYVRDSDDTLHD
+787 DH
-802 DLSSFFKETGR
+802 KETSILFIP
-813 DSVELQIGAAC
+813 DSCQALNDDITSLFMEDSTDSLDLRIGASC
-824 GQVWAVAELYGGGNI
+824 GPVWAVAELYGNGNT
-839 LLDRR
+839 LLDRQGVR
-844 SVELRGIKGEEGSLK
+844 LEGIKGEEGSLK
-859 TISFPRKR
+859 TIHFPRKR

-890 DFASLADSPRLPL
+890 DFVSMADSPRLPL
-903 SFSRFLDTTSP
+903 NFSRFLDTTAP
-914 GQGYSFGITTL
+914 GTRYTFEISTL

-1011 VAGGITA
+1011 VAGSITA
-1018 VREDFASTV
+1018 VRENFASTV
-1027 AWEPFLRSDKEGRI
+1027 AWEPFLRSDKDGRI

-1109 VVGKVSIRLL
+1109 VGGKVSIRLL

-1149 EVLAKNIDNLGLLA
+1149 EVQAKDIDNLGLLA

-1182 IYPAAQTIM
+1182 VYPAVQTIM

-1206 LIRVLRGKFV
+1206 LIRALRGKFV

-1231 QMLKDAVPALT
+1231 QMLRDAVPALT

-1263 KIPGADRMTDSQ
+1263 KISGADRMTDSQ

-1287 NPDGGFGWFQD
+1287 NPDGGFGWFRG
-1298 MSSSPVVTATLLERL
+1298 MSSSPVVTATLLERF
-1313 AKMGAGCPGALAP
+1313 AKMGAGCPEALAP

-1352 SLEQYLY
+1352 SLEQYLH

-1409 MKALLDREG
+1409 LKALLDREG

-1452 PHNSGGM
+1452 PHNSGGI

-1555 GFSVSREYRRDGK
+1555 GFSISREYRRDGK

-1688 NDKGAGPIKISSS
+1688 NDKGAGPIQISSS
-1701 ARTAAARN
+1701 F

>member
-1 MKRILCAFAIVMT
+1 MKRILCALAIVMT
-14 ALSAAAKDGDGHRLT
+14 ALSTAAKDGDGHRLT

-35 KKAVKA
+35 EKAVKA

-56 QAEANRLAWDFY
+56 QAEAKRLAWDFY
-68 DASQKYVQLRSESN
+68 DASRKYVQLRSESN

-103 VAIIYNRRHDQADS
+103 VAIIYDRRHSADK
-117 LISYIMANE
+117 LIFFIKSNE
-126 TKLKSSSNPEF
+126 DKLRSSSNPEF
-137 WSNDP
+137 WSRDLRLESFP
-142 LILQYTFGNV
+142 YGAA
-152 LPRILSSDY
+152 LPGLLGSDY
-161 DYALWHLFSRNTDNS
+161 DYALWCLFSEAPDNS
-176 AASALMHQTYD
+176 AVSALIHSAYGD
-187 GTYPLGALVRY
+187 SYPLGALIKLS
-198 TELVSREEEES
+198 ELTFGDENRPV
-209 MKKLASEHN
+209 KAFAAEHME
-218 GDAVGVLAEGWLLD
+218 DAVGILAEGWLLD
-232 RKCQKMKDDGT
+232 RRFHELSDSSGSSQEDYLSLRDDCLTLQKRAGALREAEGRLAACCSQPSDIIRQLTHKSITSDVKDGVVTVALKNLKNVKIEVRSGRKTIFKTRADNPKRSFYLRDSVTVTLPEMDDG
-243 GTSEDFRRLLDECR
+243 DYRLLC
-257 EVRRKAISMK
+257 
-267 GTENLIANSRPWPLF
+267 
-282 IMGNL
+282 
-287 TAKRISAS
+287 
-295 IEDGEATILLSNL
+295 
-308 SSATVQIKRGLKTVF
+308 
-323 KAHVKN
+323 
-329 PAQSF
+329 
-334 HVFDTVRVKIPELD
+334 
-348 DGEYEMNTS
+348 S
-357 SGKTKHSYNFKKNT
+357 SGKAKSVSNFGKHT
-371 LSIASRLNSDGTGVY
+371 LSIASRCNSDGHGVY
-386 VADYLSG
+386 VTDYMSG
-393 KPLDRY
+393 KPVETC
-399 TLTLFRDD
+399 TLTLYWQDKATASYENFC
-407 TSISRIEIDQNG
+407 IDG
-419 FTTIPEAFTEKIIKD
+419 FTTLPESLSAKIENDRWGYSIEASFRD
-434 KYRYRLQA
+434 SGGILRTSQRHSLSSGSLYR
-442 SCRDDNGTL
+442 SGGGTA
-451 RKSKKHWITDWSISD
+451 
-466 GDFNTT
+466 GDEDTNCLVF
-472 GGSEATHCMILTDR
+472 TDR
-486 SAFRPEETVRFKT
+486 SAFRPEETVHFKA
-499 ILYSGSN
+499 ILYNGRH

-523 AERNEIIRQPLT
+523 AERNEIARQLLT

-546 ILKKGTRGGLYS
+546 MLKKGTRGGLYS

-572 MLVDEF
+572 LLVDEF
-578 VAPSFTM
+578 VAPSFTL
-585 DWEPDGR
+585 DWKPDDR

-607 SYSGHNLG
+607 SYSGHKPG
-615 DAAASYRISRY
+615 GAVASYRISRY

-631 EGQLTLTP
+631 EGKLTLTP
-639 DGNFDI
+639 DGDFDI

-677 SVRNYLHSNTTVRD
+677 SVRNHLNSNTTVSD
-691 ASTGSFTVKGQDI
+691 ASAGNFTVKGQDV

-714 GFSVTLQGPDNA
+714 GFSVTLQSPDYA
-726 ASHPTLKCGY
+726 ASHPTLKCRY
-736 ELSRDGKTVARGDSR
+736 ELSRDGKTVARGNSK

-758 RLDGPG
+758 RLDEPG

-787 TGILYVRDSDDTLHD
+787 TGILYVPDSDDTLHD

-813 DSVELQIGAAC
+813 DSVELQIGTAC
-824 GQVWAVAELYGGGNI
+824 GQVWAVAELYGAGNI
-839 LLDRR
+839 LLDRQ

-867 EYPSELSIK
+867 GYPSELSIK

-890 DFASLADSPRLPL
+890 DFTSRADSPRLPL

-937 ASETLRSNIWHEV
+937 ATETLRPNIWHEV

-956 LPAVSFSTTSGEY
+956 LPAVSFSTTPGEY
-969 GESFDYVVRGYGMRP
+969 GESFDYVERGYGMRP
-984 MMLKSAA
+984 MMLKSVAA
-991 TMNLSDS
+991 MNLSDS

-1011 VAGGITA
+1011 VAGSITA
-1018 VREDFASTV
+1018 VRENFAGSV
-1027 AWEPFLRSDKEGRI
+1027 AWEPFLRSDKDGRI

-1104 SSEGS
+1104 NSEGS
-1109 VVGKVSIRLL
+1109 VGGKVSIRVL

-1149 EVLAKNIDNLGLLA
+1149 EVQAKSIDNLGLLA

-1168 AEDSGSDAVFVSIP
+1168 GEDSGSDAVFVSIP
-1182 IYPAAQTIM
+1182 VYPAAQTIM

-1206 LIRVLRGKFV
+1206 LIRTLRGKFI
-1216 NADGSAASAGEISIL
+1216 NADGSSASVSEISIL
-1231 QMLKDAVPALT
+1231 QMLKGAVPTMT

-1248 ALSLSEALYADWLLT
+1248 ALSLSESLYADWLLT
-1263 KIPGADRMTDSQ
+1263 KIPDADRMTDSQ

-1287 NPDGGFGWFQD
+1287 NKDGGFGWFKG
-1298 MSSSPVVTATLLERL
+1298 MSSSPVVTAALLERS
-1313 AKMGAGCPGALAP
+1313 AKMGAGCPEALAS
-1326 VLPDAVRF
+1326 VLADAVRF

-1359 VRSLFPDVKPDTDGA
+1359 VRSLFPDVKPDIDGA
-1374 RDLKAFR
+1374 RDLTAFR
-1381 KAARDYLVPSGQRGL
+1381 KAAKDYLVPSGQRGL

-1409 MKALLDREG
+1409 LKALLDREG
-1418 GDGLA
+1418 GEGLA

-1428 KLLSGPRMRNSLEKD
+1428 KLLAGPRMRNSLEKD

-1513 DPAYIEALASVLA
+1513 DPAYVEALASVLA

-1540 LSVSRPFGQ
+1540 LSVSKPFGQ

-1573 DLLHVGDKISATYS
+1573 DVLHVGDKISATYN

-1674 AVEIE
+1674 VVEIE

-1688 NDKGAGPIKISSS
+1688 NDKGAGPIRTSSS
-1701 ARTAAARN
+1701 F

>member
-68 DASQKYVQLRSESN
+68 DASQKYVRLRSESN

-103 VAIIYNRRHDQADS
+103 VAIIYDRRHDQADS
-117 LISYIMANE
+117 LISYIKANE
-126 TKLKSSSNPEF
+126 AKLKSSSNPEF
-137 WSNDP
+137 WSRDP
-142 LILQYTFGNV
+142 RLESFPYGAA
-152 LPRILSSDY
+152 LPGLLGSDY
-161 DYALWHLFSRNTDNS
+161 DYALWCLFSEAPDNS
-176 AASALMHQTYD
+176 AASALMYSAYA
-187 GTYPLGALVRY
+187 GSYPLGALMKLS
-198 TELVSREEEES
+198 ELTSGHENGPV
-209 MKKLASEHN
+209 KAFAAEHR
-218 GDAVGVLAEGWLLD
+218 GDAVGILAEGWLLD
-232 RKCQKMKDDGT
+232 RRFHELSGSSGSSQEDYLSLRDDCLTLQKRAGALREAEGRLAACCSQPSDIIRQLTHKSIISDVKDGVVT
-243 GTSEDFRRLLDECR
+243 VALKNLKNVKI
-257 EVRRKAISMK
+257 EVRYGR
-267 GTENLIANSRPWPLF
+267 
-282 IMGNL
+282 
-287 TAKRISAS
+287 
-295 IEDGEATILLSNL
+295 
-308 SSATVQIKRGLKTVF
+308 KTVF
-323 KAHVKN
+323 KTRADN
-329 PAQSF
+329 PKRSF
-334 HVFDTVRVKIPELD
+334 YLRDSVTVTLPEMD
-348 DGEYEMNTS
+348 DGDYELLCS
-357 SGKTKHSYNFKKNT
+357 SGKTKSVSNFGKHT
-371 LSIASRLNSDGTGVY
+371 LSIASRCNSDGHGVY
-386 VADYLSG
+386 VTDYMSG
-393 KPLDRY
+393 KPVETC
-399 TLTLFRDD
+399 TLTLYWQDKPTASYENFR
-407 TSISRIEIDQNG
+407 ING
-419 FTTIPEAFTEKIIKD
+419 FTTLPESLSAKIENDRWGYSIEASFRDSGGILRTSQKHSLSSGSL
-434 KYRYRLQA
+434 YR
-442 SCRDDNGTL
+442 SGSGTA
-451 RKSKKHWITDWSISD
+451 
-466 GDFNTT
+466 GDEDTNCLVF
-472 GGSEATHCMILTDR
+472 TDR
-486 SAFRPEETVRFKT
+486 SAFRPEETVHFKA
-499 ILYSGSN
+499 ILYNGRY
-506 EYKTAGAGIG
+506 EYKAVDAGNK

-523 AERNEIIRQPLT
+523 AENKEISRQSLV
-535 TGEYGSAAGDF
+535 TGEYGSAAGEF
-546 ILKKGTRGGLYS
+546 TLEKRSRGGLYS
-558 IVILKGER
+558 IAILQGEKH
-566 RLCSTY
+566 LCGTSV
-572 MLVDEF
+572 LVDEF
-578 VAPSFTM
+578 VTPSFTLIW
-585 DWEPDGR
+585 DKDER
-592 LYLPGDGVSIKGRIR
+592 TYLPGDGVSIKGGIR
-607 SYSGHNLG
+607 AYSGHQLG
-615 DAAASYRISRY
+615 EIKASYNISRF
-626 GKLSD
+626 GSTIEK
-631 EGQLTLTP
+631 GTLTP
-639 DGNFDI
+639 DTDGRFEI
-645 RFRAGVQD
+645 RFRAVGQD
-653 WSNYLVSVKVTDA
+653 WSNYMITVKVSDA
-666 TGETLEFSRSL
+666 TGETLEFY
-677 SVRNYLHSNTTVRD
+677 RNLPVQSNIYITTTIEDTVK
-691 ASTGSFTVKGQDI
+691 GNFTVKGRDTGGRMI
-704 DGQIISNGRL
+704 NSGKLRFSISTGEADMK
-714 GFSVTLQGPDNA
+714 TT
-726 ASHPTLKCGY
+726 HPSLKCSY
-736 ELSRDGKTVARGDSR
+736 EVVRAGKTISRGESR
-751 PGEKTEI
+751 PGEKVETALGE
-758 RLDGPG
+758 PG
-764 LYILSTHCS
+764 LYTLRTTCIAT
-773 AVSDSGIKAESKEQ
+773 SDSGIKAA
-787 TGILYVRDSDDTLHD
+787 DH
-802 DLSSFFKETGR
+802 KETSILFIP
-813 DSVELQIGAAC
+813 DSCQALNDDITSLFMEDSTDSLDLRIGASC
-824 GQVWAVAELYGGGNI
+824 GPVWAVAELYGNGNT
-839 LLDRR
+839 LLDRQEVR
-844 SVELRGIKGEEGSLK
+844 LEGIKGEEGSLK
-859 TISFPRKR
+859 TIHFPRRK
-867 EYPSELSIK
+867 EYPSKLSIK
-876 VLWFKDKESYSYSR
+876 VLWFKDKESYSYGR
-890 DFASLADSPRLPL
+890 DFNAQQEEYSLPL
-903 SFSRFLDTTSP
+903 NFSRFLDTTAP
-914 GQGYSFGITTL
+914 GTRYTFEISTL

-937 ASETLRSNIWHEV
+937 ATETLRSNIWHEV

-956 LPAVSFSTTSGEY
+956 LPAVSFRTTSGKY
-969 GESFDYVVRGYGMRP
+969 GKSFDHVVRGYGMRP

-998 GTVMEEEFATDEA
+998 GTVMEEEFAMDEA
-1011 VAGGITA
+1011 VADGITA
-1018 VREDFASTV
+1018 VRENFASTV
-1027 AWEPFLRSDKEGRI
+1027 AWEPFLLSDKDGRI

-1109 VVGKVSIRLL
+1109 VGGKVSIRLL

-1149 EVLAKNIDNLGLLA
+1149 EVQAKDIDNLGLLA

-1182 IYPAAQTIM
+1182 VYPAVQTIM

-1206 LIRVLRGKFV
+1206 LIRALRGKFV

-1231 QMLKDAVPALT
+1231 QMLRDAVPALT

-1287 NPDGGFGWFQD
+1287 NPDGGFGWFRG
-1298 MSSSPVVTATLLERL
+1298 MSSSPVVTATLLERF

-1409 MKALLDREG
+1409 LKALLDREG

-1533 TKVIALT
+1533 AKVIALT

-1555 GFSVSREYRRDGK
+1555 GFSISREYRRDGK

-1688 NDKGAGPIKISSS
+1688 NDKGSGPIRISSS
-1701 ARTAAARN
+1701 F

>member
-14 ALSAAAKDGDGHRLT
+14 ALSAAAKGGDGHRLT

-35 KKAVKA
+35 EKAVKA

-56 QAEANRLAWDFY
+56 QAEAKRLAWDFY
-68 DASQKYVQLRSESN
+68 DASRKYVRLRSESN

-103 VAIIYNRRHDQADS
+103 VAIIYDRRHDQADS

-137 WSNDP
+137 WSRDP
-142 LILQYTFGNV
+142 RLESFPYRAA
-152 LPRILSSDY
+152 LPGLLGSDY
-161 DYALWHLFSRNTDNS
+161 DYALWCLFSEAPDNS
-176 AASALMHQTYD
+176 AASALMHSAYA
-187 GTYPLGALVRY
+187 GSYPLGALMKLS
-198 TELVSREEEES
+198 ELTSGNENGPV
-209 MKKLASEHN
+209 KAFAAEHR
-218 GDAVGVLAEGWLLD
+218 GDAVGILAEGWLLD
-232 RKCQKMKDDGT
+232 RRFHELSGSSGSSQEDYLSLRDDCLTLQKRAGALREAEGRLAACCSQPSDIIRQLTHKSITSDVKDGVVTVALKNLKNVKIEVRSGRKAVFKTRADNPKCSFYLRDSVTVTLPEMDDGDY
-243 GTSEDFRRLLDECR
+243 ELLC
-257 EVRRKAISMK
+257 
-267 GTENLIANSRPWPLF
+267 
-282 IMGNL
+282 
-287 TAKRISAS
+287 
-295 IEDGEATILLSNL
+295 
-308 SSATVQIKRGLKTVF
+308 
-323 KAHVKN
+323 
-329 PAQSF
+329 
-334 HVFDTVRVKIPELD
+334 
-348 DGEYEMNTS
+348 S
-357 SGKTKHSYNFKKNT
+357 SGKTKSVSNFGKHT
-371 LSIASRLNSDGTGVY
+371 LSIASRCNSDGHGVY
-386 VADYLSG
+386 VADYMSG

-419 FTTIPEAFTEKIIKD
+419 FTTIPEAFTEKIIKA
-434 KYRYRLQA
+434 KHRYRLQA
-442 SCRDDNGTL
+442 NCRDDNGTL

-506 EYKTAGAGIG
+506 EYKAADAGNK

-523 AERNEIIRQPLT
+523 AENKEISRQSLV
-535 TGEYGSAAGDF
+535 TGEYGSAAGEF
-546 ILKKGTRGGLYS
+546 TLEKRSRGGLYS
-558 IVILKGER
+558 IAILQGEKH
-566 RLCSTY
+566 LCGTSV
-572 MLVDEF
+572 LVDEF
-578 VAPSFTM
+578 VIPSFTLIW
-585 DWEPDGR
+585 DKDER
-592 LYLPGDGVSIKGRIR
+592 TYLPGDGVSIKGGIR
-607 SYSGHNLG
+607 AYSGHQLG
-615 DAAASYRISRY
+615 EIKASYNISRF
-626 GKLSD
+626 GSTIEK
-631 EGQLTLTP
+631 GTLTP
-639 DGNFDI
+639 DTDGRFEI
-645 RFRAGVQD
+645 RFRAVGQD
-653 WSNYLVSVKVTDA
+653 WSNYMITVKVSEA
-666 TGETLEFSRSL
+666 TGETLEFY
-677 SVRNYLHSNTTVRD
+677 RNLPVQSNIYITTTIEDTVK
-691 ASTGSFTVKGQDI
+691 GNFTVKGRDTGGRMI
-704 DGQIISNGRL
+704 NSGKLRFSISTGEADMK
-714 GFSVTLQGPDNA
+714 TT
-726 ASHPTLKCGY
+726 HPSLKCSY
-736 ELSRDGKTVARGDSR
+736 EVVRAGKTISRGESR
-751 PGEKTEI
+751 PGEKVETALGE
-758 RLDGPG
+758 PG
-764 LYILSTHCS
+764 LYTLRTTCIAT
-773 AVSDSGIKAESKEQ
+773 SDSGIKAA
-787 TGILYVRDSDDTLHD
+787 DH
-802 DLSSFFKETGR
+802 KETSILFIP
-813 DSVELQIGAAC
+813 DSCQTLNDDITSLFMEDSTDSLDLRIGASC
-824 GQVWAVAELYGGGNI
+824 GPVWAVAELYGNGNT
-839 LLDRR
+839 LLDRQKVR
-844 SVELRGIKGEEGSLK
+844 LEGIKGEEGSLK
-859 TISFPRKR
+859 TIHFPRRK
-867 EYPSELSIK
+867 EYPLKLSIK

-1027 AWEPFLRSDKEGRI
+1027 AWEPFLRSDKDGRI

-1104 SSEGS
+1104 GSEGS
-1109 VVGKVSIRLL
+1109 VGGKVSIRLL

-1149 EVLAKNIDNLGLLA
+1149 EVQAKDIDNLGLLA

-1168 AEDSGSDAVFVSIP
+1168 AEDAGSDAVFVSIP
-1182 IYPAAQTIM
+1182 VYPAVQTIM

-1206 LIRVLRGKFV
+1206 LIRALRGKFV

-1231 QMLKDAVPALT
+1231 QMLRDAVPALT

-1287 NPDGGFGWFQD
+1287 NPDGGFGWFRG
-1298 MSSSPVVTATLLERL
+1298 MSSSPVVTATLLERF

-1381 KAARDYLVPSGQRGL
+1381 KAAKDYLVPSGQRGL

-1409 MKALLDREG
+1409 LKALLDREG

-1452 PHNSGGM
+1452 PHNGGGM

-1701 ARTAAARN
+1701 F

>member
-1 MKRILCAFAIVMT
+1 MY
-14 ALSAAAKDGDGHRLT
+14 DE
-29 ALWADY
+29 
-35 KKAVKA
+35 KK
-41 DRPKK
+41 
-46 QASTLEEIKR
+46 S
-56 QAEANRLAWDFY
+56 
-68 DASQKYVQLRSESN
+68 
-82 WKLREDLTRQMEQDL
+82 
-97 DRFGEP
+97 
-103 VAIIYNRRHDQADS
+103 
-117 LISYIMANE
+117 
-126 TKLKSSSNPEF
+126 
-137 WSNDP
+137 
-142 LILQYTFGNV
+142 
-152 LPRILSSDY
+152 
-161 DYALWHLFSRNTDNS
+161 HL
-176 AASALMHQTYD
+176 
-187 GTYPLGALVRY
+187 
-198 TELVSREEEES
+198 
-209 MKKLASEHN
+209 
-218 GDAVGVLAEGWLLD
+218 
-232 RKCQKMKDDGT
+232 
-243 GTSEDFRRLLDECR
+243 
-257 EVRRKAISMK
+257 
-267 GTENLIANSRPWPLF
+267 
-282 IMGNL
+282 
-287 TAKRISAS
+287 
-295 IEDGEATILLSNL
+295 
-308 SSATVQIKRGLKTVF
+308 
-323 KAHVKN
+323 
-329 PAQSF
+329 
-334 HVFDTVRVKIPELD
+334 
-348 DGEYEMNTS
+348 
-357 SGKTKHSYNFKKNT
+357 
-371 LSIASRLNSDGTGVY
+371 
-386 VADYLSG
+386 
-393 KPLDRY
+393 
-399 TLTLFRDD
+399 
-407 TSISRIEIDQNG
+407 
-419 FTTIPEAFTEKIIKD
+419 
-434 KYRYRLQA
+434 
-442 SCRDDNGTL
+442 
-451 RKSKKHWITDWSISD
+451 
-466 GDFNTT
+466 
-472 GGSEATHCMILTDR
+472 
-486 SAFRPEETVRFKT
+486 
-499 ILYSGSN
+499 
-506 EYKTAGAGIG
+506 
-516 LTAVLYD
+516 
-523 AERNEIIRQPLT
+523 
-535 TGEYGSAAGDF
+535 
-546 ILKKGTRGGLYS
+546 
-558 IVILKGER
+558 
-566 RLCSTY
+566 
-572 MLVDEF
+572 
-578 VAPSFTM
+578 
-585 DWEPDGR
+585 
-592 LYLPGDGVSIKGRIR
+592 
-607 SYSGHNLG
+607 
-615 DAAASYRISRY
+615 
-626 GKLSD
+626 
-631 EGQLTLTP
+631 
-639 DGNFDI
+639 
-645 RFRAGVQD
+645 
-653 WSNYLVSVKVTDA
+653 
-666 TGETLEFSRSL
+666 
-677 SVRNYLHSNTTVRD
+677 
-691 ASTGSFTVKGQDI
+691 TVKGRDTGGRMI
-704 DGQIISNGRL
+704 NSGKLRFSISTGEADMK
-714 GFSVTLQGPDNA
+714 TT
-726 ASHPTLKCGY
+726 HPSLKCSY
-736 ELSRDGKTVARGDSR
+736 EVVRAGKTISRGESR
-751 PGEKTEI
+751 PGEKVETALGE
-758 RLDGPG
+758 PG
-764 LYILSTHCS
+764 LYTLRTTCIAT
-773 AVSDSGIKAESKEQ
+773 SDSGIKAA
-787 TGILYVRDSDDTLHD
+787 DH
-802 DLSSFFKETGR
+802 KETSILFIP
-813 DSVELQIGAAC
+813 DSCQALNDDITSLFMEDSSDSLDLRIGASC
-824 GQVWAVAELYGGGNI
+824 GPVWAVAELYGGGNI

-890 DFASLADSPRLPL
+890 DFVSMADSPRLPL
-903 SFSRFLDTTSP
+903 SFSRFLDTTAP

-937 ASETLRSNIWHEV
+937 ASETLRANIWHEV

-991 TMNLSDS
+991 TINLSDS

-1011 VAGGITA
+1011 VAGSITA
-1018 VREDFASTV
+1018 VRENFAGTV
-1027 AWEPFLRSDKEGRI
+1027 AWEPFLRADKDGRI

-1067 SVLRREMKVTLP
+1067 NVLRREMKVTLP

-1109 VVGKVSIRLL
+1109 VGGKVSIRLL

-1149 EVLAKNIDNLGLLA
+1149 EVQAKDIDNLGLLA

-1182 IYPAAQTIM
+1182 VYPAVQTIM

-1206 LIRVLRGKFV
+1206 LIRALRGKFV

-1287 NPDGGFGWFQD
+1287 NPDGGFGWFRG
-1298 MSSSPVVTATLLERL
+1298 MSSSPVVTATLLERF

-1409 MKALLDREG
+1409 LKALLDREG

-1555 GFSVSREYRRDGK
+1555 GFSISREYRRDGK

-1688 NDKGAGPIKISSS
+1688 NDKGAGPIRISSS
-1701 ARTAAARN
+1701 F

>member
-68 DASQKYVQLRSESN
+68 DASREYVRLRSESN

-103 VAIIYNRRHDQADS
+103 VAIIYDRRHDQADS
-117 LISYIMANE
+117 LISYIKANE
-126 TKLKSSSNPEF
+126 AKLKSSSNPEF
-137 WSNDP
+137 WSRDP
-142 LILQYTFGNV
+142 RLESFPYGAA
-152 LPRILSSDY
+152 LPGLLGSDY
-161 DYALWHLFSRNTDNS
+161 DYALWCLFSEAPDNS
-176 AASALMHQTYD
+176 AASALMHSAYA
-187 GTYPLGALVRY
+187 GSYPLGALMKLS
-198 TELVSREEEES
+198 ELTSGNENGPV
-209 MKKLASEHN
+209 KAFAAEHR
-218 GDAVGVLAEGWLLD
+218 GDAVGILAEGWLLD
-232 RKCQKMKDDGT
+232 RRFHELSGSSGSSQEDYLSLRDDCLTLQKRAGALREAEGRLAACCSQPSDIIRQLTHKSITSDVKDGVVTVALKNLKNVKIEVRSGRKAVFKTRADNPKCSFYLRDSVTVTLPEMDDGDY
-243 GTSEDFRRLLDECR
+243 ELLC
-257 EVRRKAISMK
+257 
-267 GTENLIANSRPWPLF
+267 
-282 IMGNL
+282 
-287 TAKRISAS
+287 
-295 IEDGEATILLSNL
+295 
-308 SSATVQIKRGLKTVF
+308 
-323 KAHVKN
+323 
-329 PAQSF
+329 
-334 HVFDTVRVKIPELD
+334 
-348 DGEYEMNTS
+348 S
-357 SGKTKHSYNFKKNT
+357 SGKTKSVSNFGKHT
-371 LSIASRLNSDGTGVY
+371 LSIASRCNSDGHGVY
-386 VADYLSG
+386 VADYMSG
-393 KPLDRY
+393 KPVDRY

-472 GGSEATHCMILTDR
+472 GGSEASHCMILTDR
-486 SAFRPEETVRFKT
+486 SAFRPEETVHFKT

-506 EYKTAGAGIG
+506 EYKAADAGNK

-523 AERNEIIRQPLT
+523 AENKEISRQSLV
-535 TGEYGSAAGDF
+535 TGEYGSAAGEF
-546 ILKKGTRGGLYS
+546 TLEKRSRGGLYS
-558 IVILKGER
+558 IAILQGEKH
-566 RLCSTY
+566 LCGTSV
-572 MLVDEF
+572 LVDEF
-578 VAPSFTM
+578 VTPSFTLIW
-585 DWEPDGR
+585 DKDER
-592 LYLPGDGVSIKGRIR
+592 TYLPGDGVSIKGGIR
-607 SYSGHNLG
+607 AYSGHQLG
-615 DAAASYRISRY
+615 EIKASYNISRF
-626 GKLSD
+626 GSTIEK
-631 EGQLTLTP
+631 GTLTP
-639 DGNFDI
+639 DTDGRFEI
-645 RFRAGVQD
+645 RFRAVGQD
-653 WSNYLVSVKVTDA
+653 WSNYMITVKVSDA
-666 TGETLEFSRSL
+666 TGETLEFY
-677 SVRNYLHSNTTVRD
+677 RNLPVQSNIYITTTIEDTVK
-691 ASTGSFTVKGQDI
+691 GNFTVKGRDTGGRMI
-704 DGQIISNGRL
+704 NSGKLRFSISTGEADMK
-714 GFSVTLQGPDNA
+714 TT
-726 ASHPTLKCGY
+726 HPSLKCSY
-736 ELSRDGKTVARGDSR
+736 EVVRAGKTISRGESR
-751 PGEKTEI
+751 PGEKVETALGE
-758 RLDGPG
+758 PG
-764 LYILSTHCS
+764 LYTLRTTCIAT
-773 AVSDSGIKAESKEQ
+773 SDSGIKAA
-787 TGILYVRDSDDTLHD
+787 DH
-802 DLSSFFKETGR
+802 KETSILFIP
-813 DSVELQIGAAC
+813 DSCQTLNDDITSLFMEDSTDSLDLRIGASC
-824 GQVWAVAELYGGGNI
+824 GPVWAVAELYGNGNT
-839 LLDRR
+839 LLDRQEVR
-844 SVELRGIKGEEGSLK
+844 LEGIKGEEGSLK
-859 TISFPRKR
+859 TIHFPCRK
-867 EYPSELSIK
+867 EYPSKLSIK
-876 VLWFKDKESYSYSR
+876 VLWFKDKESYSYSYSR

-903 SFSRFLDTTSP
+903 SFSRFLDTTAP

-998 GTVMEEEFATDEA
+998 GTVMEEEFAADEA
-1011 VAGGITA
+1011 VAGSITA
-1018 VREDFASTV
+1018 VRENFASTV
-1027 AWEPFLRSDKEGRI
+1027 AWEPFLRSDKDGRI

-1109 VVGKVSIRLL
+1109 VGGKVSIRLL

-1149 EVLAKNIDNLGLLA
+1149 EVQAKDIDNLGLLA

-1182 IYPAAQTIM
+1182 VYPAVQTIM

-1206 LIRVLRGKFV
+1206 LIRALRGKVV

-1231 QMLKDAVPALT
+1231 QMLRDAVPALT

-1298 MSSSPVVTATLLERL
+1298 MSSSPVVTATLLERF

-1381 KAARDYLVPSGQRGL
+1381 KAARDYLVPSGLRGL

-1409 MKALLDREG
+1409 LKALLDREG

-1489 GQDSIAEGI
+1489 GQSSIAEGI

-1555 GFSVSREYRRDGK
+1555 GFSISREYRRDGK

-1688 NDKGAGPIKISSS
+1688 NDKGAGPIRISSS
-1701 ARTAAARN
+1701 F

>member
-35 KKAVKA
+35 EKAVKA

-56 QAEANRLAWDFY
+56 QAEAKRLAWDFY
-68 DASQKYVQLRSESN
+68 DASRKYVRLRSESN

-103 VAIIYNRRHDQADS
+103 VAIIYDRRHDQADS
-117 LISYIMANE
+117 LISYIKANE
-126 TKLKSSSNPEF
+126 AKLKSSSNPEF
-137 WSNDP
+137 WSRDP
-142 LILQYTFGNV
+142 RLESFPYGAA
-152 LPRILSSDY
+152 LPGLLGSDY
-161 DYALWHLFSRNTDNS
+161 DYALWCLFSEAPDNS
-176 AASALMHQTYD
+176 AASALMYSAYA
-187 GTYPLGALVRY
+187 GSYPLGALMKLS
-198 TELVSREEEES
+198 ELTSGHENGPV
-209 MKKLASEHN
+209 KAFAAEHR
-218 GDAVGVLAEGWLLD
+218 GDAVGILAEGWLLD
-232 RKCQKMKDDGT
+232 RRFHELSGSSGSSQEDYLSLRDDCLTLQKRAGALREAEGRLAACCSQPSDIIRQLTHKSIISDVKDGVVT
-243 GTSEDFRRLLDECR
+243 VALKNLKNVKI
-257 EVRRKAISMK
+257 EVRYGR
-267 GTENLIANSRPWPLF
+267 
-282 IMGNL
+282 
-287 TAKRISAS
+287 
-295 IEDGEATILLSNL
+295 
-308 SSATVQIKRGLKTVF
+308 KTVF
-323 KAHVKN
+323 KTRADN
-329 PAQSF
+329 PKRSF
-334 HVFDTVRVKIPELD
+334 YLRDSVTVTLPEMD
-348 DGEYEMNTS
+348 DGDYELLCS
-357 SGKTKHSYNFKKNT
+357 SGKTKSVSNFGKHT
-371 LSIASRLNSDGTGVY
+371 LSIASRCNSDGHGVY
-386 VADYLSG
+386 VTDYMSG
-393 KPLDRY
+393 KPVETC
-399 TLTLFRDD
+399 TLTLYWQDKPTASYENFR
-407 TSISRIEIDQNG
+407 ING
-419 FTTIPEAFTEKIIKD
+419 FTTLPESLSAKIENDRWGYSIEASFRDSGGILRTSQKHSLSSGSL
-434 KYRYRLQA
+434 YR
-442 SCRDDNGTL
+442 SGSGTA
-451 RKSKKHWITDWSISD
+451 
-466 GDFNTT
+466 GDEDTNCLVF
-472 GGSEATHCMILTDR
+472 TDR
-486 SAFRPEETVRFKT
+486 SAFRPEETVHFKA
-499 ILYSGSN
+499 ILYNGRY
-506 EYKTAGAGIG
+506 EYKAVDAGNK

-523 AERNEIIRQPLT
+523 AENKEISRQSLV
-535 TGEYGSAAGDF
+535 TGEYGSAAGEF
-546 ILKKGTRGGLYS
+546 TLEKRSRGGLYS
-558 IVILKGER
+558 IAILQGEKH
-566 RLCSTY
+566 LCGTSV
-572 MLVDEF
+572 LVDEF
-578 VAPSFTM
+578 VTPSFTLIW
-585 DWEPDGR
+585 DKDER
-592 LYLPGDGVSIKGRIR
+592 TYLPGDWVSIKGGIR
-607 SYSGHNLG
+607 AYSGHQLG
-615 DAAASYRISRY
+615 EIKASYNISRF
-626 GKLSD
+626 GSTIEK
-631 EGQLTLTP
+631 GTLTP
-639 DGNFDI
+639 DTDGRFEI
-645 RFRAGVQD
+645 RFRAVGQD
-653 WSNYLVSVKVTDA
+653 WSNYMITVKVSDA
-666 TGETLEFSRSL
+666 TGETLEFY
-677 SVRNYLHSNTTVRD
+677 RNLPVQSNIYITTTIEDTVK
-691 ASTGSFTVKGQDI
+691 GNFTVKGRDTGGRMI
-704 DGQIISNGRL
+704 NSGKLRFSISTGEADMK
-714 GFSVTLQGPDNA
+714 TT
-726 ASHPTLKCGY
+726 HPSLKCSY
-736 ELSRDGKTVARGDSR
+736 EVVRAGKTISRGESR
-751 PGEKTEI
+751 PGEKVETALGE
-758 RLDGPG
+758 PG
-764 LYILSTHCS
+764 LYTLRTTCIAT
-773 AVSDSGIKAESKEQ
+773 SDSGIKAA
-787 TGILYVRDSDDTLHD
+787 DH
-802 DLSSFFKETGR
+802 KETSILFIP
-813 DSVELQIGAAC
+813 DSCQTLNDDITSLFMEDSTDSLDLRIGASC
-824 GQVWAVAELYGGGNI
+824 GPVWAAAELYGNGNT
-839 LLDRR
+839 LLDRQKVR
-844 SVELRGIKGEEGSLK
+844 LEGIKGEEGSLK
-859 TISFPRKR
+859 TIHFPRRK
-867 EYPSELSIK
+867 EYPLKLSIK
-876 VLWFKDKESYSYSR
+876 VLWFKDKESYSYGR
-890 DFASLADSPRLPL
+890 DFNAQQEEYSLPL
-903 SFSRFLDTTSP
+903 NFSRFLDTTAP
-914 GQGYSFGITTL
+914 GTRYTFEISTL

-998 GTVMEEEFATDEA
+998 GTVMEEEFASDEA
-1011 VAGGITA
+1011 VAGSITA

-1027 AWEPFLRSDKEGRI
+1027 AWEPFLRSDKDGRI

-1109 VVGKVSIRLL
+1109 VGGKASIRLL

-1149 EVLAKNIDNLGLLA
+1149 EVQAKDIDNLGLLA

-1182 IYPAAQTIM
+1182 VYPAAQTIM

-1231 QMLKDAVPALT
+1231 QMLRDAVPALT

-1287 NPDGGFGWFQD
+1287 NPDGGFGWFRG
-1298 MSSSPVVTATLLERL
+1298 MSSSPVVTATLLERF

-1409 MKALLDREG
+1409 LKALLDREG

-1452 PHNSGGM
+1452 PHNSGGT

-1555 GFSVSREYRRDGK
+1555 GFSISREYRRDGK

-1573 DLLHVGDKISATYS
+1573 NLLHVGDKISATYS

-1688 NDKGAGPIKISSS
+1688 NDKGAGPIRISSS
-1701 ARTAAARN
+1701 F

>member
-1 MKRILCAFAIVMT
+1 MKRILCALAIVMA

-35 KKAVKA
+35 EKAVKA

-56 QAEANRLAWDFY
+56 QAEAKRLAWDFY
-68 DASQKYVQLRSESN
+68 DASRKYVRLRSESN

-103 VAIIYNRRHDQADS
+103 VAIIYDRRHDQADS

-126 TKLKSSSNPEF
+126 AKLKSSSNPEF
-137 WSNDP
+137 WSHDP

-152 LPRILSSDY
+152 LPRFLSSDY

-187 GTYPLGALVRY
+187 GTYPLGALMKLS
-198 TELVSREEEES
+198 ELTSGHENGPV
-209 MKKLASEHN
+209 KAFAAEHR
-218 GDAVGVLAEGWLLD
+218 GDAVGILAEGWLLD
-232 RKCQKMKDDGT
+232 RRFHELSGSSGSSQEDYLSLRDDCLTLQKRAGALREAEGRLAACCSQPSDIIRQLTHKSIISDVKDGVVT
-243 GTSEDFRRLLDECR
+243 VALKNLKNVKI
-257 EVRRKAISMK
+257 EVRYGR
-267 GTENLIANSRPWPLF
+267 
-282 IMGNL
+282 
-287 TAKRISAS
+287 
-295 IEDGEATILLSNL
+295 
-308 SSATVQIKRGLKTVF
+308 KTVF
-323 KAHVKN
+323 KTRADN
-329 PAQSF
+329 PKRSF
-334 HVFDTVRVKIPELD
+334 YLRDSVTVTLPEMD
-348 DGEYEMNTS
+348 DGDYELLCS
-357 SGKTKHSYNFKKNT
+357 SGKTKSVSNFGKHT
-371 LSIASRLNSDGTGVY
+371 LSIASRCNSDGHGVY
-386 VADYLSG
+386 VTDYMSG
-393 KPLDRY
+393 KPVETC
-399 TLTLFRDD
+399 TLTLYWQDKPTASYENFR
-407 TSISRIEIDQNG
+407 ING
-419 FTTIPEAFTEKIIKD
+419 FTTLPESLSAKIENDRWGYSIEASFRDSGGILRTSQKHSLSSGSL
-434 KYRYRLQA
+434 YR
-442 SCRDDNGTL
+442 SGSGTA
-451 RKSKKHWITDWSISD
+451 
-466 GDFNTT
+466 GDEDTNCLVF
-472 GGSEATHCMILTDR
+472 TDR
-486 SAFRPEETVRFKT
+486 SAFRPEETVHFKA
-499 ILYSGSN
+499 ILYNGRY
-506 EYKTAGAGIG
+506 EYKAVDAGNK

-523 AERNEIIRQPLT
+523 AENKEISRQSLV
-535 TGEYGSAAGDF
+535 TGEYGSAAGEF
-546 ILKKGTRGGLYS
+546 TLEKRSRGGLYS
-558 IVILKGER
+558 IAILQGEKH
-566 RLCSTY
+566 LCGTSV
-572 MLVDEF
+572 LVDEF
-578 VAPSFTM
+578 VTPSFTLIW
-585 DWEPDGR
+585 DKDER
-592 LYLPGDGVSIKGRIR
+592 TYLPGDWVSIKGGIR
-607 SYSGHNLG
+607 AYSGHQLG
-615 DAAASYRISRY
+615 EIKASYNISRF
-626 GKLSD
+626 GSTIEK
-631 EGQLTLTP
+631 GTLTP
-639 DGNFDI
+639 DTDGRFEI
-645 RFRAGVQD
+645 RFRAVGQD
-653 WSNYLVSVKVTDA
+653 WSNYMITVKVSDA
-666 TGETLEFSRSL
+666 TGETLEFY
-677 SVRNYLHSNTTVRD
+677 RNLPVQSNIYITTTIEDTVK
-691 ASTGSFTVKGQDI
+691 GNFTVKGRDTGGRMI
-704 DGQIISNGRL
+704 NSGKLRFSISTGEADMK
-714 GFSVTLQGPDNA
+714 TT
-726 ASHPTLKCGY
+726 HPSLKCSY
-736 ELSRDGKTVARGDSR
+736 EVVRAGKTISRGESR
-751 PGEKTEI
+751 PGEKVETALGE
-758 RLDGPG
+758 PG
-764 LYILSTHCS
+764 LYTLRTTCIAT
-773 AVSDSGIKAESKEQ
+773 SDSGIKAA
-787 TGILYVRDSDDTLHD
+787 DH
-802 DLSSFFKETGR
+802 KETSILFIP
-813 DSVELQIGAAC
+813 DSCQTLNDDITSLFMEDSTDSLDLRIGASC
-824 GQVWAVAELYGGGNI
+824 GPVWAAAELYGNGNT
-839 LLDRR
+839 LLDRQKVR
-844 SVELRGIKGEEGSLK
+844 LEGIKGEEGSLK
-859 TISFPRKR
+859 TIHFPRRKK
-867 EYPSELSIK
+867 YPLKLSIK
-876 VLWFKDKESYSYSR
+876 VLWFKDKESYSYGR
-890 DFASLADSPRLPL
+890 DFNAQQEEYSLPL
-903 SFSRFLDTTSP
+903 NFSRFLDTTAP
-914 GQGYSFGITTL
+914 GTRYTFEISTL

-998 GTVMEEEFATDEA
+998 GTVMEEEFASDEA
-1011 VAGGITA
+1011 VAGSITA

-1027 AWEPFLRSDKEGRI
+1027 AWEPFLRSDKDGRI

-1059 AHDRQMHN
+1059 AHNRQMHN

-1109 VVGKVSIRLL
+1109 VGGKVSIRLL

-1149 EVLAKNIDNLGLLA
+1149 EVQAKDIDNLGLLA

-1168 AEDSGSDAVFVSIP
+1168 AEGSGSDAVFVSIP
-1182 IYPAAQTIM
+1182 VYPAAQTIM

-1298 MSSSPVVTATLLERL
+1298 MSSSPVVTATLLERF

-1381 KAARDYLVPSGQRGL
+1381 KAAKDYLVPSGQRGL

-1409 MKALLDREG
+1409 LKALLDREG

-1428 KLLSGPRMRNSLEKD
+1428 KLLTGPRMRNSLEKD

-1471 LESELYAHSMLCD
+1471 LESELYALSMLCD

-1526 GSAETLQ
+1526 GSAETIQ

-1555 GFSVSREYRRDGK
+1555 GFSISREYRRDGK

-1688 NDKGAGPIKISSS
+1688 NDKGAGPIRISSS
-1701 ARTAAARN
+1701 F

>member
-14 ALSAAAKDGDGHRLT
+14 ALSAAAKGGDGHRLT

-35 KKAVKA
+35 EKAVKA

-56 QAEANRLAWDFY
+56 QAEAKRLAWDFY
-68 DASQKYVQLRSESN
+68 DASQKYVRLRSESN

-103 VAIIYNRRHDQADS
+103 VAIIYDRRHDQADS

-137 WSNDP
+137 WSHDP

-152 LPRILSSDY
+152 LPRFLSSDY

-232 RKCQKMKDDGT
+232 RKYQKMEDDGT
-243 GTSEDFRRLLDECR
+243 GTSEDFRRLLDDCR
-257 EVRRKAISMK
+257 EVRRKAIAMK
-267 GTENLIANSRPWPLF
+267 GTENLIANSWPWPLF

-295 IEDGEATILLSNL
+295 IEDGEATILFSNL

-371 LSIASRLNSDGTGVY
+371 LSIASRLNSDGIGVY

-451 RKSKKHWITDWSISD
+451 RKSKKHWITDWSIPD

-472 GGSEATHCMILTDR
+472 GGSEATYCMILTDR
-486 SAFRPEETVRFKT
+486 SAFRPEETVHFKA
-499 ILYSGSN
+499 ILYNGRY

-578 VAPSFTM
+578 VAPSFTL

-639 DGNFDI
+639 DGDFDI

-691 ASTGSFTVKGQDI
+691 ASTGSFTVNGQDI

-824 GQVWAVAELYGGGNI
+824 GQVWAVAELYGAGNI

-867 EYPSELSIK
+867 GYPSELSIK

-1011 VAGGITA
+1011 VAGSITA
-1018 VREDFASTV
+1018 VRENFASTV
-1027 AWEPFLRSDKEGRI
+1027 AWEPFLRADKDGRI

-1109 VVGKVSIRLL
+1109 VGGKVSIRLL

-1149 EVLAKNIDNLGLLA
+1149 EVQAKDIDNLGLLA

-1182 IYPAAQTIM
+1182 VYPAVQTIM

-1206 LIRVLRGKFV
+1206 LIRALRGKFV

-1231 QMLKDAVPALT
+1231 QMLRDAVPALT

-1280 GRLVAAR
+1280 GRLIAAR
-1287 NPDGGFGWFQD
+1287 NPDGGFGWFRG
-1298 MSSSPVVTATLLERL
+1298 MSSSPVVTATLLERF
-1313 AKMGAGCPGALAP
+1313 AKMGAGCPEALAP

-1409 MKALLDREG
+1409 LKALLDREG

-1540 LSVSRPFGQ
+1540 LSVSRPFRQ

-1555 GFSVSREYRRDGK
+1555 GFSISREYRRDGK

-1573 DLLHVGDKISATYS
+1573 DLLHVGDKISATYN

-1688 NDKGAGPIKISSS
+1688 NDKGAGPIRISSS
-1701 ARTAAARN
+1701 F

>member
-1 MKRILCAFAIVMT
+1 MKRILCALAIVMA
-14 ALSAAAKDGDGHRLT
+14 ALSAVAKDGDGHRLT

-35 KKAVKA
+35 EKAVKA

-56 QAEANRLAWDFY
+56 QAEAKRLAWDFY
-68 DASQKYVQLRSESN
+68 DASRKYVRLRSESN

-103 VAIIYNRRHDQADS
+103 VAIIYDHRHDQADS
-117 LISYIMANE
+117 LISYIKANE
-126 TKLKSSSNPEF
+126 AKLKSSSNPEF
-137 WSNDP
+137 WSRDP
-142 LILQYTFGNV
+142 RLESFPYRAA
-152 LPRILSSDY
+152 LPGLLGSDY
-161 DYALWHLFSRNTDNS
+161 DYALWCLFSEAPDNS
-176 AASALMHQTYD
+176 AASALMHSAYA
-187 GTYPLGALVRY
+187 GSYPLGALMKLSELTSGHENGPVKAFA
-198 TELVSREEEES
+198 TEHR
-209 MKKLASEHN
+209 
-218 GDAVGVLAEGWLLD
+218 GDAVGILAEGWLLD
-232 RKCQKMKDDGT
+232 RRFHELSGSSGSSQEDYLSLRDDCLTLQKMAGALREAEGRLAACCSQPSDIIRQLTHKNISSDVKDGVVT
-243 GTSEDFRRLLDECR
+243 VALKNLKNVKI
-257 EVRRKAISMK
+257 EVRSGR
-267 GTENLIANSRPWPLF
+267 
-282 IMGNL
+282 
-287 TAKRISAS
+287 
-295 IEDGEATILLSNL
+295 
-308 SSATVQIKRGLKTVF
+308 KTVF
-323 KAHVKN
+323 KTRADN
-329 PAQSF
+329 PKRSF
-334 HVFDTVRVKIPELD
+334 YLRDSVTVTLPEMD
-348 DGEYEMNTS
+348 DGDYELLCS
-357 SGKTKHSYNFKKNT
+357 SGKTKSVSNFGKHT
-371 LSIASRLNSDGTGVY
+371 LSIASRCNSDGHGVY
-386 VADYLSG
+386 VADYMSG
-393 KPLDRY
+393 KPVETC
-399 TLTLFRDD
+399 TLTLYWQDKPTASYENFR
-407 TSISRIEIDQNG
+407 IDG
-419 FTTIPEAFTEKIIKD
+419 FTTLPESLSAKIEND
-434 KYRYRLQA
+434 HRKYSIEASFRDSGGILRTSQKHSLSSGSLYR
-442 SCRDDNGTL
+442 SGSGTA
-451 RKSKKHWITDWSISD
+451 
-466 GDFNTT
+466 GDEDTNCLVF
-472 GGSEATHCMILTDR
+472 TDR

-506 EYKTAGAGIG
+506 EYKAVDAGNK

-523 AERNEIIRQPLT
+523 AENKEISRQSLV
-535 TGEYGSAAGDF
+535 TGEYGSAAGEF
-546 ILKKGTRGGLYS
+546 TLEKRSRGGLYS
-558 IVILKGER
+558 IAILQGEKH
-566 RLCSTY
+566 LCGTSV
-572 MLVDEF
+572 LVDEF
-578 VAPSFTM
+578 VTPSFTLIW
-585 DWEPDGR
+585 DKDER
-592 LYLPGDGVSIKGRIR
+592 TYLPGDGVSIKGGIR
-607 SYSGHNLG
+607 AYSGHQLG
-615 DAAASYRISRY
+615 EIKASYNISRF
-626 GKLSD
+626 GSTIEK
-631 EGQLTLTP
+631 GTLTP
-639 DGNFDI
+639 DTDGRFEI
-645 RFRAGVQD
+645 RFRAVGQD
-653 WSNYLVSVKVTDA
+653 WSNYMITVKVSDA
-666 TGETLEFSRSL
+666 TGETLEFY
-677 SVRNYLHSNTTVRD
+677 RNLPVQSNIYITTTIEDTVK
-691 ASTGSFTVKGQDI
+691 GNFTVKGRDTGGRMI
-704 DGQIISNGRL
+704 NSGKLRFSISTGEADMK
-714 GFSVTLQGPDNA
+714 TT
-726 ASHPTLKCGY
+726 HPSLKCSY
-736 ELSRDGKTVARGDSR
+736 EVVRAGKTISRGESR
-751 PGEKTEI
+751 PGEKVETALGE
-758 RLDGPG
+758 PG
-764 LYILSTHCS
+764 LYTLRTTCIAT
-773 AVSDSGIKAESKEQ
+773 SDSGIKAA
-787 TGILYVRDSDDTLHD
+787 DH
-802 DLSSFFKETGR
+802 KETSILFIP
-813 DSVELQIGAAC
+813 DSCQALNDDITSLFMEDSTDSLDLRIGASC
-824 GQVWAVAELYGGGNI
+824 GPVWAVAELYGNGNT
-839 LLDRR
+839 LLDRQEVR
-844 SVELRGIKGEEGSLK
+844 LEGIKGEEGSLK
-859 TISFPRKR
+859 TIHFPRRK
-867 EYPSELSIK
+867 EYPSKLSIK

-937 ASETLRSNIWHEV
+937 ATETLRSNIWHEV
-950 TPARRP
+950 TPAPRP

-998 GTVMEEEFATDEA
+998 GAVTEEEFATDEA
-1011 VAGGITA
+1011 VEGSITA

-1027 AWEPFLRSDKEGRI
+1027 AWEPFLRADKDGRI

-1109 VVGKVSIRLL
+1109 VGGKVSIRLL

-1149 EVLAKNIDNLGLLA
+1149 EVQAKDIDNLGLLA
-1163 SFTPD
+1163 SFTLD

-1182 IYPAAQTIM
+1182 VYPAVQTIM

-1206 LIRVLRGKFV
+1206 LIRALRGKFV

-1231 QMLKDAVPALT
+1231 QMLRDAVPALT

-1287 NPDGGFGWFQD
+1287 NPDGGFGWFRG
-1298 MSSSPVVTATLLERL
+1298 MSSSPVVTATLLERF
-1313 AKMGAGCPGALAP
+1313 AKMGAGCPGALAS

-1409 MKALLDREG
+1409 LKALLDREG

-1489 GQDSIAEGI
+1489 GQSSIAEGI

-1549 VKAAGN
+1549 IKAAGN
-1555 GFSVSREYRRDGK
+1555 GFSISREYRRDGK

-1654 EKTSITEEF
+1654 EKTRITEEF

-1688 NDKGAGPIKISSS
+1688 NDKGAGPIRISSS
-1701 ARTAAARN
+1701 F

>member
-1 MKRILCAFAIVMT
+1 MKRILCALAIVMA
-14 ALSAAAKDGDGHRLT
+14 ALSAVAKDGDGHRLT

-35 KKAVKA
+35 EKAVKA

-56 QAEANRLAWDFY
+56 QAEAKRLAWDFY
-68 DASQKYVQLRSESN
+68 DASRKYVQLRSESN

-103 VAIIYNRRHDQADS
+103 VAIIYDRRHDQADS
-117 LISYIMANE
+117 LISYIKANE
-126 TKLKSSSNPEF
+126 AKLKSSSNPEF
-137 WSNDP
+137 WSHDL

-152 LPRILSSDY
+152 LPRFLSSDY

-218 GDAVGVLAEGWLLD
+218 GDAVGVLAEGLLLN
-232 RKCQKMKDDGT
+232 RKYQKMKDDGT
-243 GTSEDFRRLLDECR
+243 GTSEDFRRLLDDCW
-257 EVRRKAISMK
+257 EVRRKAILMK
-267 GTENLIANSRPWPLF
+267 GTENLIANSWPWPLF

-287 TAKRISAS
+287 TAKRIKAS

-357 SGKTKHSYNFKKNT
+357 SGKTKYNYNFKKNT
-371 LSIASRLNSDGTGVY
+371 LSIASRLNSDGIGVY

-419 FTTIPEAFTEKIIKD
+419 FTTIPEAFTEKIIKAN
-434 KYRYRLQA
+434 YRYRLQA

-451 RKSKKHWITDWSISD
+451 RKSKKHWITDWSIPD

-506 EYKTAGAGIG
+506 EYKAADAGNK

-523 AERNEIIRQPLT
+523 AENKEISRQSLV
-535 TGEYGSAAGDF
+535 TGEFGSAAGEF
-546 ILKKGTRGGLYS
+546 SLEKRSRGGLYS
-558 IVILKGER
+558 IAILQGEKH
-566 RLCSTY
+566 LCGTSV
-572 MLVDEF
+572 LVDEF
-578 VAPSFTM
+578 AAPSFTL

-824 GQVWAVAELYGGGNI
+824 GQVWAVAELYGAGNI

-867 EYPSELSIK
+867 GYPSELSIK

-890 DFASLADSPRLPL
+890 DFASLADNPRLPL

-937 ASETLRSNIWHEV
+937 ATETLRSNIWHEV

-956 LPAVSFSTTSGEY
+956 LPAVSFSITSGEY

-998 GTVMEEEFATDEA
+998 GAVMEEEFATDEA
-1011 VAGGITA
+1011 VAGSITA
-1018 VREDFASTV
+1018 VRENFAGTV
-1027 AWEPFLRSDKEGRI
+1027 AWEPFLLSDKDGRI

-1109 VVGKVSIRLL
+1109 VGGKVSIRLL

-1149 EVLAKNIDNLGLLA
+1149 EVQAKDIDNLGLLA

-1168 AEDSGSDAVFVSIP
+1168 AEGSGSDAVFVSIP
-1182 IYPAAQTIM
+1182 VYPAVQTIM

-1206 LIRVLRGKFV
+1206 LIRALRGKFV
-1216 NADGSAASAGEISIL
+1216 NTDGSAASAGEISIL
-1231 QMLKDAVPALT
+1231 QMLRDAVPALT

-1280 GRLVAAR
+1280 GRLVAVR
-1287 NPDGGFGWFQD
+1287 NPDGGFGWFRG
-1298 MSSSPVVTATLLERL
+1298 MSSSPVVTATLLERF

-1334 LDRSFLRDS
+1334 LDRSFLQDS

-1409 MKALLDREG
+1409 LKALLDREG

-1503 VQKETQQWES
+1503 VQKETQQWEN

-1555 GFSVSREYRRDGK
+1555 GFRVSREYRRDGK

-1573 DLLHVGDKISATYS
+1573 DLLHVGDKISATYN

-1688 NDKGAGPIKISSS
+1688 NDKGAGPIRISSS
-1701 ARTAAARN
+1701 F

>member
-1 MKRILCAFAIVMT
+1 MKRILCAFAIVMA

-35 KKAVKA
+35 EKAVKA

-56 QAEANRLAWDFY
+56 QAEAKRLAWDFY
-68 DASQKYVQLRSESN
+68 DASQKYVRLRSESN

-103 VAIIYNRRHDQADS
+103 VAIIYDRRQGADR
-117 LISYIMANE
+117 LISFIKSNE
-126 TKLKSSSNPEF
+126 DKLKSSSNPEF
-137 WSNDP
+137 WSRDP
-142 LILQYTFGNV
+142 RLESFPYGAA
-152 LPRILSSDY
+152 LPGLLGSDY
-161 DYALWHLFSRNTDNS
+161 DYALWCLFSEAPDNS
-176 AASALMHQTYD
+176 AASALMHSAYA
-187 GTYPLGALVRY
+187 GSYPLGALMKLS
-198 TELVSREEEES
+198 ELTSGHENGPV
-209 MKKLASEHN
+209 KAFAAEHR
-218 GDAVGVLAEGWLLD
+218 GDAVGILAEGWLLD
-232 RKCQKMKDDGT
+232 RRFHELSGSSGSSQEDYLSLRDDCLTLQKRAGALREAEGRLAACCSQPSDIIRQLTHKSIISDVKDGVVT
-243 GTSEDFRRLLDECR
+243 VALKNLKNVKI
-257 EVRRKAISMK
+257 EVRSGR
-267 GTENLIANSRPWPLF
+267 
-282 IMGNL
+282 
-287 TAKRISAS
+287 
-295 IEDGEATILLSNL
+295 
-308 SSATVQIKRGLKTVF
+308 KTVF
-323 KAHVKN
+323 KTRADN
-329 PAQSF
+329 PKCSF
-334 HVFDTVRVKIPELD
+334 YLRDSVTVTLPEMD
-348 DGEYEMNTS
+348 DGDYELLCS
-357 SGKTKHSYNFKKNT
+357 SGKTKSVSNFGKHT
-371 LSIASRLNSDGTGVY
+371 LSIASRCNSNGQGVY
-386 VADYLSG
+386 VADYMSG
-393 KPLDRY
+393 KPVETC
-399 TLTLFRDD
+399 TLTLYWQDKATASYENFR
-407 TSISRIEIDQNG
+407 IDG
-419 FTTIPEAFTEKIIKD
+419 FTTLPESLSAKIENDRWGYSIEASFRD
-434 KYRYRLQA
+434 SGGILRTSQRHSLSSGSLYR
-442 SCRDDNGTL
+442 SGGGTA
-451 RKSKKHWITDWSISD
+451 
-466 GDFNTT
+466 GDEDTNCLVF
-472 GGSEATHCMILTDR
+472 TDR
-486 SAFRPEETVRFKT
+486 SAFRPEETVHFKA
-499 ILYSGSN
+499 ILYNGRY

-572 MLVDEF
+572 ILVDEF
-578 VAPSFTM
+578 VAPSFTL

-639 DGNFDI
+639 DGDFDI
-645 RFRAGVQD
+645 RFRAGAQD

-677 SVRNYLHSNTTVRD
+677 PVRNYLHSNTTVRD

-824 GQVWAVAELYGGGNI
+824 GQVWAVAELYGAGNI

-867 EYPSELSIK
+867 GYPSELSIK

-1011 VAGGITA
+1011 VAGSITA
-1018 VREDFASTV
+1018 VRENFAGTV
-1027 AWEPFLRSDKEGRI
+1027 AWEPFLRADKDGRI

-1109 VVGKVSIRLL
+1109 VEGKVSIRLL

-1149 EVLAKNIDNLGLLA
+1149 EVQAKDIDNLGLLA

-1182 IYPAAQTIM
+1182 VYPAVQTIM

-1206 LIRVLRGKFV
+1206 LIRTLRGRFV

-1287 NPDGGFGWFQD
+1287 NPDGGFGWFRG
-1298 MSSSPVVTATLLERL
+1298 MSSSPVVTATLLERF
-1313 AKMGAGCPGALAP
+1313 AKMGAGCPGALAS

-1409 MKALLDREG
+1409 LKALLDREG

-1489 GQDSIAEGI
+1489 GQSSIAEGI

-1549 VKAAGN
+1549 IKAAGN
-1555 GFSVSREYRRDGK
+1555 GFSISREYRRDGK

-1654 EKTSITEEF
+1654 EKTRITEEF

-1688 NDKGAGPIKISSS
+1688 NDKGAGPIRISSS
-1701 ARTAAARN
+1701 F